1 MVCIENQLAGF
12 YKMRK
17 FLDVLSV
24 CMSYILFRQ
33 RYRSP
38 KPPFEYSPPERSPY
52 SIDIT
57 PAKVISPPRSPTDK
71 EGNRIRDL
79 GSEINF
85 KVPTNTNAE
94 QDKITDKS
102 KLRRK
107 HDKFATKLGAVTEIE
122 EPKSPTSP
130 AEVKVNGHSNFD
142 SSKLFAENKD
152 QKKKLFTVGD
162 DDNYEIADK
171 PTKRRSFLET
181 IKNAANKKMGRSSDK
196 DSKIE
201 KTVTKPE
208 KTSRRYRPLS
218 SYETKRGKS
227 EFENNNNNIFIS
239 KTAEESFIKA
249 KSSSRDFN
257 SNSKSNLY
265 ESKKDDEIKLKRG
278 GTTSSFHEYNPSN
291 RIPLKERL
299 RLKQLEQQQQQQQT
313 GRSNNQE
320 DKKRGSHTNYR
331 HRNTRIYDSNT
342 QINGEEKKFTRFTRF
357 SNSTDSLGT
366 ENNENISRRRR
377 TRKRSDEESLT
388 ENVITLTEEDVAS
401 IIRQRRQS
409 EREEMEE
416 QCRISKKEKENQQE
430 NTDNENI
437 KTVESNL
444 TIPYRRRKSRPW
456 SDEIDG
462 KDVGDKSNGDA
473 SSTAGILETVRK
485 IKNEV
490 IENAISSKIKEAKSK
505 ISKTNEILSEVED
518 DIDLIKQDSFEKNEK
533 ACETDDQSSY
543 LFTKELPLS
552 EVKKETVLDE
562 ASILKAFNNMFVV
575 VDEDTISP
583 KLHPTRKHLS
593 FDFRTPQRSIDEVED
608 IISSPHSFSD
618 RSLPDL
624 YDRLSEL
631 NPRKCSEEEVAS
643 LIIQSNYTI
652 NEEDLERVYR
662 LTPPRLPSFEIED
675 DIFILEYKEE
685 DKLDHIFKLLDTS
698 TFIDPRKHSKN
709 ADIDKENLE
718 DQNDI
723 ENQDP
728 QIQPEITNES
738 SKEDTID
745 MSVEENSNH
754 KENSEHN
761 IVGSDA
767 PTESNVIINESKDS
781 PVSYGV
787 RDIIFESCEND
798 LLENGNEE
806 ITKTIESALSKQ
818 RPPLLSTS
826 LENIVSPEGS
836 NLSFERIIQIPSPTE
851 NAIAKESRNILE
863 CEPLNQNA
871 NKDSE
876 VVSLTEVPVTEMYL
890 KSTTDSENDECVE
903 VSISESLLTNDFDIF
918 SKLAL
923 LDSPTVEESAT
934 FDLMLEELSDPNVQ
948 NGNCTNEPA
957 PDADAATA
965 RSLISQ
971 EFRVH
976 RVEVSRGNSLES
988 RDEQDE
994 DIPTGTVS
1002 ENNQSIEAS
1011 PNTTAKSKEEI
1022 NEDNEVSTSSN
1033 FEADKTQ
1040 SIDVTAKKIVEN
1052 RGNSEIDDVNEMI
1065 NKFAIQPFQ
1074 LSLKKKMPLNNESE
1088 NKDNKTK
1095 FASSNSFD
1103 SLDLANNNSPNSP
1116 KVVSMTKPLMTSS
1129 MTSLNTIPKQQLQA
1143 LGSMS
1148 SSNIPLSLSF
1158 PRIKLNYKEKRD
1170 SHLKLLTSN
1179 NESETTG
1186 NTLETNN
1193 ETSIAEREMK
1203 ESVTNIS
1210 KSAVNENQNVEKRVS
1225 SSNKI
1230 LKNTALEGITNQNK
1244 NSNAISI
1251 NTADNSF
1258 EHEKEKFDLSEQKVH
1273 TVQSNDMSV
1282 NYKNIKETLT
1292 TEKPDKLTTEFFHA
1306 SQETQLKTQFDIDDN
1321 GKSVV
1326 LDSTNPSSKNR
1337 DINNVEEDTIK
1348 ETLRKQSSESE
1359 DAFSSNQKPLLI
1371 SQMSIKDY
1379 RRRKLERQRTS
1390 ETSESNLSDDE
1401 QTTKQQSSYGDVSD
1415 VSIEEENRQK
1425 RYSRNKKDLC
1435 QLTNEWSSTESDITD
1450 EVSSKARKYEGC
1462 LQKAK
1467 SLDAGKKVNESL
1479 SDPIEKYKLASY
1491 DSAKRSYIDSEKYI
1505 GKKMNGKLNQTLFRS
1520 QDF

>member
-1 MVCIENQLAGF
+1 
-12 YKMRK
+12 
-17 FLDVLSV
+17 
-24 CMSYILFRQ
+24 MSHILFRQ
-33 RYRSP
+33 RFRSP

-52 SIDIT
+52 SIDLT

-79 GSEINF
+79 GSKINF
-85 KVPTNTNAE
+85 KFPTNTNAE

-107 HDKFATKLGAVTEIE
+107 HDKFATKLGAVTETE
-122 EPKSPTSP
+122 EPKSLASP

-162 DDNYEIADK
+162 DDNCETADK
-171 PTKRRSFLET
+171 PAKRRSFLET

-227 EFENNNNNIFIS
+227 EFENNNNIFIS
-239 KTAEESFIKA
+239 KNAEESFIKA

-278 GTTSSFHEYNPSN
+278 GSTSSFHEYNPSN

-299 RLKQLEQQQQQQQT
+299 RLKQLEQQQEQQKQT

-320 DKKRGSHTNYR
+320 DRKRGSSTNYL

-377 TRKRSDEESLT
+377 TRKRSDEDSLT
-388 ENVITLTEEDVAS
+388 ENVITFTEEDVAS
-401 IIRQRRQS
+401 IIRQRRQR

-416 QCRISKKEKENQQE
+416 QCRISKKEKENQE

-456 SDEIDG
+456 SDEIDR
-462 KDVGDKSNGDA
+462 KDVGDKPNGDT
-473 SSTAGILETVRK
+473 SSTTGILETVRK
-485 IKNEV
+485 MKNEV

-505 ISKTNEILSEVED
+505 INKTNEILSAVED

-593 FDFRTPQRSIDEVED
+593 FDFRTPQQSLDEVED
-608 IISSPHSFSD
+608 IVSSPHRFSD

-624 YDRLSEL
+624 YDKLSEL

-685 DKLDHIFKLLDTS
+685 DKLENIFKLLDTS
-698 TFIDPRKHSKN
+698 TFIDPRKHGKN
-709 ADIDKENLE
+709 ADIDKVNLE
-718 DQNDI
+718 NQKEI
-723 ENQDP
+723 ENQKT
-728 QIQPEITNES
+728 QIQPEFTNVS
-738 SKEDTID
+738 SKENIID
-745 MSVEENSNH
+745 MSVEENSNP

-761 IVGSDA
+761 IVVTEVL
-767 PTESNVIINESKDS
+767 TESNVIINESKDY

-787 RDIIFESCEND
+787 RDDILESCEND
-798 LLENGNEE
+798 SLENGNEE
-806 ITKTIESALSKQ
+806 ITKAIESAFSKQ
-818 RPPLLSTS
+818 RPNLLTTS
-826 LENIVSPEGS
+826 LENILSPEGT
-836 NLSFERIIQIPSPTE
+836 NLSFERIIQMPSPTE
-851 NAIAKESRNILE
+851 NTLAKESRNIHE
-863 CEPLNQNA
+863 YEPFNQNA

-890 KSTTDSENDECVE
+890 KSTTNSENDECVE
-903 VSISESLLTNDFDIF
+903 VSFSKSLLTNDIF
-918 SKLAL
+918 SKLTL
-923 LDSPTVEESAT
+923 LDSPTVEESTASN
-934 FDLMLEELSDPNVQ
+934 LMMEELNDPNVQ
-948 NGNCTNEPA
+948 RGNDTNDPT
-957 PDADAATA
+957 PDTDAATS
-965 RSLISQ
+965 RGHISQ

-976 RVEVSRGNSLES
+976 RVQVSRDNSLEL

-994 DIPTGTVS
+994 DISRGTVS
-1002 ENNQSIEAS
+1002 EKYHSIEAR
-1011 PNTTAKSKEEI
+1011 PNITEKSEEEI
-1022 NEDNEVSTSSN
+1022 NEDNEVITSSN
-1033 FEADKTQ
+1033 IEVDKTQ
-1040 SIDVTAKKIVEN
+1040 SIDVTAKKIEEN
-1052 RGNSEIDDVNEMI
+1052 GRNSEIDDVNEMI
-1065 NKFAIQPFQ
+1065 CKFALQPFQ
-1074 LSLKKKMPLNNESE
+1074 LSLKKKMPSHNESD

-1103 SLDLANNNSPNSP
+1103 SLDLAKSNSLNSP
-1116 KVVSMTKPLMTSS
+1116 KLFSMTKPLMTSS
-1129 MTSLNTIPKQQLQA
+1129 MTSLNTTPKQQLQL

-1148 SSNIPLSLSF
+1148 SSSIPLSLSF
-1158 PRIKLNYKEKRD
+1158 PRIKLNCKEKRD

-1179 NESETTG
+1179 TESETTG
-1186 NTLETNN
+1186 ITLETNN
-1193 ETSIAEREMK
+1193 EKSIADREVK

-1210 KSAVNENQNVEKRVS
+1210 KPAVNENQNVEQRVS
-1225 SSNKI
+1225 SSKQV
-1230 LKNTALEGITNQNK
+1230 LKNTALEDITNENE
-1244 NSNAISI
+1244 NSDLISI
-1251 NTADNSF
+1251 NTEENSF
-1258 EHEKEKFDLSEQKVH
+1258 EHEKENFDLAEQKVL
-1273 TVQSNDMSV
+1273 TVQSNDVAV
-1282 NYKNIKETLT
+1282 NHKNTIVTLT
-1292 TEKPDKLTTEFFHA
+1292 TEKPDKLITELFHPC
-1306 SQETQLKTQFDIDDN
+1306 QETQPEIQVDIDTS

-1326 LDSTNPSSKNR
+1326 RDSTRPTSQKR
-1337 DINNVEEDTIK
+1337 DINNVAEDTNK
-1348 ETLRKQSSESE
+1348 GTLRIQSSESE
-1359 DAFSSNQKPLLI
+1359 DAFSSNQRPLLV

-1390 ETSESNLSDDE
+1390 ETSESNLSDDDP
-1401 QTTKQQSSYGDVSD
+1401 TAKQQSSYGDVSD
-1415 VSIEEENRQK
+1415 VSIEEGNRQK
-1425 RYSRNKKDLC
+1425 RYSRSKKDLR
-1435 QLTNEWSSTESDITD
+1435 QLTNEWSSAESDITE
-1450 EVSSKARKYEGC
+1450 EVSSKARKYDGC

-1467 SLDAGKKVNESL
+1467 SFDAGKMVNDSL

-1505 GKKMNGKLNQTLFRS
+1505 GKRINGHLNQTLFRS

>member
-1 MVCIENQLAGF
+1 
-12 YKMRK
+12 
-17 FLDVLSV
+17 
-24 CMSYILFRQ
+24 MSHILFRQ

-52 SIDIT
+52 SIDLT

-79 GSEINF
+79 GSKINF
-85 KVPTNTNAE
+85 KFPTNTNAE

-122 EPKSPTSP
+122 EPKSLASP
-130 AEVKVNGHSNFD
+130 AEVKVNGRSNFD

-162 DDNYEIADK
+162 DDNCETADK
-171 PTKRRSFLET
+171 PAKRRSFLET

-239 KTAEESFIKA
+239 KNAEESFIKA

-278 GTTSSFHEYNPSN
+278 GSTSSFHEYNPSN

-299 RLKQLEQQQQQQQT
+299 RLKQLEQQQQQQKQT
-313 GRSNNQE
+313 GRSNNQK
-320 DKKRGSHTNYR
+320 DRKRGSNTNYL

-377 TRKRSDEESLT
+377 TRKRSDEDSLT

-401 IIRQRRQS
+401 IIQQRRQS
-409 EREEMEE
+409 EGEEMEE
-416 QCRISKKEKENQQE
+416 QCRISKKEKENQE

-456 SDEIDG
+456 SDEIDR
-462 KDVGDKSNGDA
+462 KDVGDKPNGDT
-473 SSTAGILETVRK
+473 SSTTGILETVRK

-505 ISKTNEILSEVED
+505 INKTNEILSAVED
-518 DIDLIKQDSFEKNEK
+518 DIDLVKQDSFEKNEK

-593 FDFRTPQRSIDEVED
+593 FDFRTPQQSLDEVED
-608 IISSPHSFSD
+608 IVSSPHRFSD

-624 YDRLSEL
+624 YDKLSEL

-652 NEEDLERVYR
+652 NEEDLQRVYR

-685 DKLDHIFKLLDTS
+685 DKLENIFKLLDTS
-698 TFIDPRKHSKN
+698 TFIDPRKHGKN
-709 ADIDKENLE
+709 ADIDKVNLE
-718 DQNDI
+718 NQKEI
-723 ENQDP
+723 ENQNT
-728 QIQPEITNES
+728 QIQPEITNVS
-738 SKEDTID
+738 SKENIID
-745 MSVEENSNH
+745 MNVEENSNP

-761 IVGSDA
+761 IVVTEVL
-767 PTESNVIINESKDS
+767 TESNVIINESKDY

-787 RDIIFESCEND
+787 RDDILESCEND
-798 LLENGNEE
+798 SLENGNEE
-806 ITKTIESALSKQ
+806 ITKAIESAFSKQ
-818 RPPLLSTS
+818 RPNLLTTS
-826 LENIVSPEGS
+826 LENIVSPEGT
-836 NLSFERIIQIPSPTE
+836 NFSFERIIQIPSPTE
-851 NAIAKESRNILE
+851 NTLAKESRNILE
-863 CEPLNQNA
+863 HEPFNQNA

-890 KSTTDSENDECVE
+890 KSTTNSENDECVE
-903 VSISESLLTNDFDIF
+903 VSFSKSLLTNDIF
-918 SKLAL
+918 SKLTL
-923 LDSPTVEESAT
+923 LDSPTVEESTASN
-934 FDLMLEELSDPNVQ
+934 LMMEELNDPNVQ
-948 NGNCTNEPA
+948 RGNDTNDPT
-957 PDADAATA
+957 PDTDTATS
-965 RSLISQ
+965 RDHISQ

-976 RVEVSRGNSLES
+976 RVQVSRDNSLEL

-994 DIPTGTVS
+994 DISRGTVS
-1002 ENNQSIEAS
+1002 EKYQSIEAR
-1011 PNTTAKSKEEI
+1011 PNITEKSEEEI
-1022 NEDNEVSTSSN
+1022 NEDNEVITSSN
-1033 FEADKTQ
+1033 IEVDKTQ
-1040 SIDVTAKKIVEN
+1040 SIDVTAKKIEEN
-1052 RGNSEIDDVNEMI
+1052 GRNSEIDDVNEI
-1065 NKFAIQPFQ
+1065 ICKFAIQPFQ
-1074 LSLKKKMPLNNESE
+1074 LSLKKKMPSHNESD

-1103 SLDLANNNSPNSP
+1103 SLDLAKSNSLNSP
-1116 KVVSMTKPLMTSS
+1116 KLFSMTKPLMTSS
-1129 MTSLNTIPKQQLQA
+1129 MTSLNTTPKQQLQL

-1148 SSNIPLSLSF
+1148 SSSIPLSLSF
-1158 PRIKLNYKEKRD
+1158 PRIKLNCKEKRD

-1179 NESETTG
+1179 TESETTG
-1186 NTLETNN
+1186 ITLETNN
-1193 ETSIAEREMK
+1193 EKSITDREMK

-1210 KSAVNENQNVEKRVS
+1210 KPAVNENQNVEQRVS
-1225 SSNKI
+1225 SSKQV
-1230 LKNTALEGITNQNK
+1230 LKNTALEDITNENE
-1244 NSNAISI
+1244 NSDLISI
-1251 NTADNSF
+1251 NTAENSF
-1258 EHEKEKFDLSEQKVH
+1258 EHEKENFDLAEQKVL
-1273 TVQSNDMSV
+1273 TVQSNDVAV
-1282 NYKNIKETLT
+1282 NHKNTIVTLT
-1292 TEKPDKLTTEFFHA
+1292 TEKPDKLITELFHPC
-1306 SQETQLKTQFDIDDN
+1306 QETQPEIQVDIDTS

-1326 LDSTNPSSKNR
+1326 RDSTRPTSQKR
-1337 DINNVEEDTIK
+1337 DINNVEEDTNK
-1348 ETLRKQSSESE
+1348 GTLRIQSSESE
-1359 DAFSSNQKPLLI
+1359 DAFSSNQRPLLV

-1390 ETSESNLSDDE
+1390 ETSESNLSDDDP
-1401 QTTKQQSSYGDVSD
+1401 TAKQQSSYGDVSD
-1415 VSIEEENRQK
+1415 VSIEEGNRQK
-1425 RYSRNKKDLC
+1425 RYSRSKKDLR
-1435 QLTNEWSSTESDITD
+1435 QLTNEWSSAESDIT
-1450 EVSSKARKYEGC
+1450 EEASSKARKYDGC

-1467 SLDAGKKVNESL
+1467 SFDAGEMVNDSL

-1505 GKKMNGKLNQTLFRS
+1505 GKRINGNLNQTLFRS

>member
-1 MVCIENQLAGF
+1 
-12 YKMRK
+12 
-17 FLDVLSV
+17 
-24 CMSYILFRQ
+24 
-33 RYRSP
+33 
-38 KPPFEYSPPERSPY
+38 
-52 SIDIT
+52 
-57 PAKVISPPRSPTDK
+57 
-71 EGNRIRDL
+71 
-79 GSEINF
+79 
-85 KVPTNTNAE
+85 
-94 QDKITDKS
+94 
-102 KLRRK
+102 
-107 HDKFATKLGAVTEIE
+107 
-122 EPKSPTSP
+122 
-130 AEVKVNGHSNFD
+130 
-142 SSKLFAENKD
+142 
-152 QKKKLFTVGD
+152 
-162 DDNYEIADK
+162 
-171 PTKRRSFLET
+171 
-181 IKNAANKKMGRSSDK
+181 MGRSSDK

-239 KTAEESFIKA
+239 KNAEESFIKA

-278 GTTSSFHEYNPSN
+278 GSTSSFHEYNPSN

-299 RLKQLEQQQQQQQT
+299 RLKQLEQQQEQQKQT

-320 DKKRGSHTNYR
+320 DRKRGSSTNYL

-377 TRKRSDEESLT
+377 TRKRSDEDSLT
-388 ENVITLTEEDVAS
+388 ENVITFTEEDVAS
-401 IIRQRRQS
+401 IIRQRRQR

-416 QCRISKKEKENQQE
+416 QCRISKKEKENQE

-456 SDEIDG
+456 SDEIDR
-462 KDVGDKSNGDA
+462 KDVGDKPNGDT
-473 SSTAGILETVRK
+473 SSTTGILETVRK
-485 IKNEV
+485 MKNEV
-490 IENAISSKIKEAKSK
+490 IENGISSKIKEAKSK
-505 ISKTNEILSEVED
+505 INKTNEILSAVED

-593 FDFRTPQRSIDEVED
+593 FDFRTPQQSLDEVED
-608 IISSPHSFSD
+608 IVSSPHRFSD

-624 YDRLSEL
+624 YDKLSEL

-685 DKLDHIFKLLDTS
+685 DKLENIFKLLDTS
-698 TFIDPRKHSKN
+698 TFIDPRKHGKN
-709 ADIDKENLE
+709 ADIDKVNLE
-718 DQNDI
+718 NQKEI
-723 ENQDP
+723 ENQKT
-728 QIQPEITNES
+728 QIQPEFTNVS
-738 SKEDTID
+738 SKENIID
-745 MSVEENSNH
+745 MSVEENSNP

-761 IVGSDA
+761 IVVTEVL
-767 PTESNVIINESKDS
+767 TESNVIINESKDY

-787 RDIIFESCEND
+787 RDDILKSCEND
-798 LLENGNEE
+798 SLENGNEE
-806 ITKTIESALSKQ
+806 ITKAIESAFSKQ
-818 RPPLLSTS
+818 RPNLLTTS
-826 LENIVSPEGS
+826 LENILSPEGT
-836 NLSFERIIQIPSPTE
+836 NLSFERIIQMPSPTE
-851 NAIAKESRNILE
+851 NTLAKESRNIHE
-863 CEPLNQNA
+863 YEPFNQNA

-890 KSTTDSENDECVE
+890 KSTTNSENDECVE
-903 VSISESLLTNDFDIF
+903 VSFSKSLLTNDIF
-918 SKLAL
+918 SKLTL
-923 LDSPTVEESAT
+923 LDSPTVEESTASN
-934 FDLMLEELSDPNVQ
+934 LMMEELNDPNVQ
-948 NGNCTNEPA
+948 RGNDTNDPT
-957 PDADAATA
+957 PDTDAATS
-965 RSLISQ
+965 RGHISQ

-976 RVEVSRGNSLES
+976 RVQVSRDNSLEL

-994 DIPTGTVS
+994 DISRGAVS
-1002 ENNQSIEAS
+1002 EKYQSIEAR
-1011 PNTTAKSKEEI
+1011 PNITEKSEEEI
-1022 NEDNEVSTSSN
+1022 NEDNEVITSSN
-1033 FEADKTQ
+1033 IEVDKTQ
-1040 SIDVTAKKIVEN
+1040 SIDVTAKKIEEN
-1052 RGNSEIDDVNEMI
+1052 GRNSEIDDVNEMI
-1065 NKFAIQPFQ
+1065 CKFAIQPFQ
-1074 LSLKKKMPLNNESE
+1074 LSLKKKMPSHNESD

-1103 SLDLANNNSPNSP
+1103 SLDLAKSNSLNSP
-1116 KVVSMTKPLMTSS
+1116 KLFSMTKPLMTSS
-1129 MTSLNTIPKQQLQA
+1129 MTSLNTTPKQQLQL

-1148 SSNIPLSLSF
+1148 SSSIPLSLSF
-1158 PRIKLNYKEKRD
+1158 PRIKLNCKEKRD

-1179 NESETTG
+1179 TESETTG
-1186 NTLETNN
+1186 ITLETNN
-1193 ETSIAEREMK
+1193 EKSIADREVK

-1210 KSAVNENQNVEKRVS
+1210 KPAVNENQNVEQRVS
-1225 SSNKI
+1225 SSKQV
-1230 LKNTALEGITNQNK
+1230 LKNTALEDITNENE
-1244 NSNAISI
+1244 NSDLISI
-1251 NTADNSF
+1251 NTEENSF
-1258 EHEKEKFDLSEQKVH
+1258 EHEKENFDLAEQKVL
-1273 TVQSNDMSV
+1273 TVQSNDVAV
-1282 NYKNIKETLT
+1282 NHKNTIVTLT
-1292 TEKPDKLTTEFFHA
+1292 TEKPDKLITELFHPC
-1306 SQETQLKTQFDIDDN
+1306 QETQPEIQVDIDTS

-1326 LDSTNPSSKNR
+1326 RDSTRPTSQKR
-1337 DINNVEEDTIK
+1337 DINNVEEDTNK
-1348 ETLRKQSSESE
+1348 GTLRIQSSESE
-1359 DAFSSNQKPLLI
+1359 DAFSSNQRPLLV

-1390 ETSESNLSDDE
+1390 ETSESNLSDDDP
-1401 QTTKQQSSYGDVSD
+1401 TAKQQSSYGDVSD
-1415 VSIEEENRQK
+1415 VSIEEGNRQK
-1425 RYSRNKKDLC
+1425 RYSRSKKDLR
-1435 QLTNEWSSTESDITD
+1435 QLTNEWSSAESDITE
-1450 EVSSKARKYEGC
+1450 EVSSKARKYDGC

-1467 SLDAGKKVNESL
+1467 SFDAGKMVNDSL

-1505 GKKMNGKLNQTLFRS
+1505 GKRINGHLNQTLFRS

>member
-1 MVCIENQLAGF
+1 
-12 YKMRK
+12 
-17 FLDVLSV
+17 
-24 CMSYILFRQ
+24 MSHILFRQ

-52 SIDIT
+52 SIDLT

-79 GSEINF
+79 GSKINF
-85 KVPTNTNAE
+85 KFPTNTNAE

-122 EPKSPTSP
+122 EPKSLASP

-162 DDNYEIADK
+162 DDNCETADK
-171 PTKRRSFLET
+171 PAKRRSFLET

-239 KTAEESFIKA
+239 KNAEESFIKA

-278 GTTSSFHEYNPSN
+278 GSTSSFHEYNPSN

-299 RLKQLEQQQQQQQT
+299 RLKQLEQQQEQQKQT
-313 GRSNNQE
+313 GRPNNQE
-320 DKKRGSHTNYR
+320 DRKRGSSTNYL

-377 TRKRSDEESLT
+377 TRKRSDEDSLT
-388 ENVITLTEEDVAS
+388 ENVITFTEEDVAS
-401 IIRQRRQS
+401 IIRQRRQR

-416 QCRISKKEKENQQE
+416 QCRISKKEKENQE

-456 SDEIDG
+456 SDEIDR
-462 KDVGDKSNGDA
+462 KDVGDKPNGDT
-473 SSTAGILETVRK
+473 SSTTGILETVRK
-485 IKNEV
+485 MKNEV

-505 ISKTNEILSEVED
+505 INKTNEILSAVED

-593 FDFRTPQRSIDEVED
+593 FDFRTPQQSLDEVED
-608 IISSPHSFSD
+608 IVSSPHRFSD

-624 YDRLSEL
+624 YDKLSEL

-652 NEEDLERVYR
+652 NEEDLQRVYR

-685 DKLDHIFKLLDTS
+685 DKLENIFKLLDTS
-698 TFIDPRKHSKN
+698 TFIDPRKHGKN
-709 ADIDKENLE
+709 ADIDKVNLE
-718 DQNDI
+718 NQKEI
-723 ENQDP
+723 ENQKT
-728 QIQPEITNES
+728 QIQPEITNVS
-738 SKEDTID
+738 SKENIID
-745 MSVEENSNH
+745 MNVEENSNP

-761 IVGSDA
+761 IVVTEVL
-767 PTESNVIINESKDS
+767 TESNVIINESKDY

-787 RDIIFESCEND
+787 RDDILESCEND
-798 LLENGNEE
+798 SLENGNEE
-806 ITKTIESALSKQ
+806 ITKAIESAFSKQ
-818 RPPLLSTS
+818 RPNLLTTS
-826 LENIVSPEGS
+826 LENIVSPEGT
-836 NLSFERIIQIPSPTE
+836 NFSFERIIQIPSPTE
-851 NAIAKESRNILE
+851 NTLAKESRNILE
-863 CEPLNQNA
+863 HEPFNQNA

-890 KSTTDSENDECVE
+890 KSTTNSENDECVE
-903 VSISESLLTNDFDIF
+903 VSFSKSLLTNDIF
-918 SKLAL
+918 SKLTL
-923 LDSPTVEESAT
+923 LDSPTVEESTASN
-934 FDLMLEELSDPNVQ
+934 LMMEELNDPNVQ
-948 NGNCTNEPA
+948 RGNDTNDPT
-957 PDADAATA
+957 PDTDAATS
-965 RSLISQ
+965 RGHISQ

-976 RVEVSRGNSLES
+976 RVQVSRDNSLEL

-994 DIPTGTVS
+994 DISRGTVS
-1002 ENNQSIEAS
+1002 EKYQSIEAR
-1011 PNTTAKSKEEI
+1011 PNITEKSEEEI
-1022 NEDNEVSTSSN
+1022 NEDNEVITSSN
-1033 FEADKTQ
+1033 IEVDKTQ
-1040 SIDVTAKKIVEN
+1040 SIDVTAKKIEEN
-1052 RGNSEIDDVNEMI
+1052 GRNSEIDDVNEMI
-1065 NKFAIQPFQ
+1065 CKFAIQPFQ
-1074 LSLKKKMPLNNESE
+1074 LSLKKKMPSHNESD

-1103 SLDLANNNSPNSP
+1103 SLDLAKSNSLNSP
-1116 KVVSMTKPLMTSS
+1116 KLFSMTKPLMTSS
-1129 MTSLNTIPKQQLQA
+1129 MTSLNTTPKQQLQL

-1148 SSNIPLSLSF
+1148 SSSIPLSLSF
-1158 PRIKLNYKEKRD
+1158 PRIKLNCKEKRD

-1179 NESETTG
+1179 TESETTG
-1186 NTLETNN
+1186 ITLETNN
-1193 ETSIAEREMK
+1193 EKSITDREMK

-1210 KSAVNENQNVEKRVS
+1210 KPAVNENQNVEQRVS
-1225 SSNKI
+1225 SSKQV
-1230 LKNTALEGITNQNK
+1230 LKNTALEDITNENE
-1244 NSNAISI
+1244 NSDLISI
-1251 NTADNSF
+1251 NTEENSF
-1258 EHEKEKFDLSEQKVH
+1258 EHEKENFDLAEQKVL
-1273 TVQSNDMSV
+1273 TVQSNDVAV
-1282 NYKNIKETLT
+1282 NHKNTIVTLT
-1292 TEKPDKLTTEFFHA
+1292 TEKPDKLITELFHPC
-1306 SQETQLKTQFDIDDN
+1306 QETQPEIQVDIDTS

-1326 LDSTNPSSKNR
+1326 RDSTRPTSQKR
-1337 DINNVEEDTIK
+1337 DINNVEEDTNK
-1348 ETLRKQSSESE
+1348 GTLRIQSSESE
-1359 DAFSSNQKPLLI
+1359 DAFSSNQRPLLV

-1390 ETSESNLSDDE
+1390 ETSESNLSDDDP
-1401 QTTKQQSSYGDVSD
+1401 TAKQQSSYGDVSD
-1415 VSIEEENRQK
+1415 VSIEEGNRQK
-1425 RYSRNKKDLC
+1425 RYSRSKKDLR
-1435 QLTNEWSSTESDITD
+1435 QLTNEWSSAESDIT
-1450 EVSSKARKYEGC
+1450 EEASSKARKYDGC

-1467 SLDAGKKVNESL
+1467 SFDAGEMVNDSL

-1505 GKKMNGKLNQTLFRS
+1505 GKRINGHLNQTLFRS

>member
-1 MVCIENQLAGF
+1 
-12 YKMRK
+12 
-17 FLDVLSV
+17 
-24 CMSYILFRQ
+24 
-33 RYRSP
+33 
-38 KPPFEYSPPERSPY
+38 
-52 SIDIT
+52 
-57 PAKVISPPRSPTDK
+57 
-71 EGNRIRDL
+71 
-79 GSEINF
+79 
-85 KVPTNTNAE
+85 
-94 QDKITDKS
+94 
-102 KLRRK
+102 
-107 HDKFATKLGAVTEIE
+107 
-122 EPKSPTSP
+122 
-130 AEVKVNGHSNFD
+130 
-142 SSKLFAENKD
+142 
-152 QKKKLFTVGD
+152 
-162 DDNYEIADK
+162 
-171 PTKRRSFLET
+171 
-181 IKNAANKKMGRSSDK
+181 MGRSSDK

-227 EFENNNNNIFIS
+227 EFENDNNNIFIS
-239 KTAEESFIKA
+239 KNAEESFIKA

-278 GTTSSFHEYNPSN
+278 GSTSSFHEYNPSN

-299 RLKQLEQQQQQQQT
+299 RLKQLEQQQEQQKQT

-320 DKKRGSHTNYR
+320 DRKRGSSTNYL

-377 TRKRSDEESLT
+377 TRKRSDEDSLT
-388 ENVITLTEEDVAS
+388 ENAITFTEEDVAS
-401 IIRQRRQS
+401 IIRQRRQR

-416 QCRISKKEKENQQE
+416 QCRISKKEKKNQE

-456 SDEIDG
+456 SDEIDR
-462 KDVGDKSNGDA
+462 KDVGDKPNGDT
-473 SSTAGILETVRK
+473 SSTTGILETVRK

-505 ISKTNEILSEVED
+505 INKTNEILSAVED
-518 DIDLIKQDSFEKNEK
+518 DIDLVKQDSFEKNEK

-593 FDFRTPQRSIDEVED
+593 FDFRTPQQSLDEVED
-608 IISSPHSFSD
+608 IVSSPHRFSD
-618 RSLPDL
+618 RGLPDL
-624 YDRLSEL
+624 YDKLSEL

-652 NEEDLERVYR
+652 NEDLERVYR

-685 DKLDHIFKLLDTS
+685 DKLENIFKLLDTS
-698 TFIDPRKHSKN
+698 TFIDPRKHGKN
-709 ADIDKENLE
+709 ADIDKVNLE
-718 DQNDI
+718 NQKEI
-723 ENQDP
+723 ENQKT
-728 QIQPEITNES
+728 QIQPEFTNVS
-738 SKEDTID
+738 SKENIID
-745 MSVEENSNH
+745 MSVEENSNP

-761 IVGSDA
+761 IVVTEVL
-767 PTESNVIINESKDS
+767 TESNVIINESKDY

-787 RDIIFESCEND
+787 RDDILESCEND
-798 LLENGNEE
+798 SLENGNEE
-806 ITKTIESALSKQ
+806 ITKAIESAFSKQ
-818 RPPLLSTS
+818 RPNLLTTS
-826 LENIVSPEGS
+826 LENILSPEGT
-836 NLSFERIIQIPSPTE
+836 NLSFERIIQMPSPTE
-851 NAIAKESRNILE
+851 NTLAKESRNIHE
-863 CEPLNQNA
+863 YEPFNQNA

-890 KSTTDSENDECVE
+890 KSTTNSENDECVE
-903 VSISESLLTNDFDIF
+903 VSFSKSLLTNDIF
-918 SKLAL
+918 SKLTL
-923 LDSPTVEESAT
+923 LDSPTVEESTASN
-934 FDLMLEELSDPNVQ
+934 LMMEELNDPNVQ
-948 NGNCTNEPA
+948 RGNDTNDPT
-957 PDADAATA
+957 PDTDTATS
-965 RSLISQ
+965 RDHISQ

-976 RVEVSRGNSLES
+976 RVQVSRDNSLEL

-994 DIPTGTVS
+994 DISRGTVS
-1002 ENNQSIEAS
+1002 EKYQSIEAR
-1011 PNTTAKSKEEI
+1011 PNITEKSEEEI
-1022 NEDNEVSTSSN
+1022 NEDNEVITSSN
-1033 FEADKTQ
+1033 IEVDKTQ
-1040 SIDVTAKKIVEN
+1040 SIDVTAKKIEEN
-1052 RGNSEIDDVNEMI
+1052 GRNSEIDDVNEMI
-1065 NKFAIQPFQ
+1065 CKFAIQPFQ
-1074 LSLKKKMPLNNESE
+1074 LSLKKKMPSHNESD

-1103 SLDLANNNSPNSP
+1103 SLDLAKSNSLNSP
-1116 KVVSMTKPLMTSS
+1116 KLFSMTKPLMTSS
-1129 MTSLNTIPKQQLQA
+1129 MTSLNTTPKQQLQL

-1148 SSNIPLSLSF
+1148 SSSIPLSLSF
-1158 PRIKLNYKEKRD
+1158 PRIKLNCKEKRD

-1179 NESETTG
+1179 TESETTG
-1186 NTLETNN
+1186 ITLETNN
-1193 ETSIAEREMK
+1193 EKSITDREMK

-1210 KSAVNENQNVEKRVS
+1210 KPAVNENQNVEQRVS
-1225 SSNKI
+1225 SSKQV
-1230 LKNTALEGITNQNK
+1230 LKNTALEDITNENE
-1244 NSNAISI
+1244 NSDLISI
-1251 NTADNSF
+1251 NTEENSF
-1258 EHEKEKFDLSEQKVH
+1258 EHEKENFDLAEQKVL
-1273 TVQSNDMSV
+1273 TVQSNDVAV
-1282 NYKNIKETLT
+1282 NHKNTIVTLT
-1292 TEKPDKLTTEFFHA
+1292 TEKPDKLITELFH
-1306 SQETQLKTQFDIDDN
+1306 SCQETQPEIQVDIDTS

-1326 LDSTNPSSKNR
+1326 RDSTRPTSQKR
-1337 DINNVEEDTIK
+1337 DINNVEEDTNK
-1348 ETLRKQSSESE
+1348 GTLRIQSSESE
-1359 DAFSSNQKPLLI
+1359 DAFSSNQRPLLV

-1390 ETSESNLSDDE
+1390 ETSESNLSDDDP
-1401 QTTKQQSSYGDVSD
+1401 TAKQQSSYGDVSD
-1415 VSIEEENRQK
+1415 VSIEEGNRQK
-1425 RYSRNKKDLC
+1425 RYSRSKKDLR
-1435 QLTNEWSSTESDITD
+1435 QLTNEWSSAESDITE
-1450 EVSSKARKYEGC
+1450 EVSSKARKYDGC

-1467 SLDAGKKVNESL
+1467 SFDAGKMVNDSL

-1505 GKKMNGKLNQTLFRS
+1505 GKRINGHLNQTLFRS

>member
-1 MVCIENQLAGF
+1 
-12 YKMRK
+12 
-17 FLDVLSV
+17 
-24 CMSYILFRQ
+24 MSHILFRQ
-33 RYRSP
+33 RFRSP

-52 SIDIT
+52 SIDLT

-79 GSEINF
+79 GSKINF
-85 KVPTNTNAE
+85 KFPTNTNAE

-107 HDKFATKLGAVTEIE
+107 HDKFATKLGAVTETE
-122 EPKSPTSP
+122 EPKSLASP

-162 DDNYEIADK
+162 DDNCETADK
-171 PTKRRSFLET
+171 PAKRRSFLET

-239 KTAEESFIKA
+239 KNAEESFIKA

-278 GTTSSFHEYNPSN
+278 GSTSSFHEYNPSN

-299 RLKQLEQQQQQQQT
+299 RLKQLEQQQEQQKQT

-320 DKKRGSHTNYR
+320 DRKRGSSTNYL

-377 TRKRSDEESLT
+377 TRKRSDEDSLT
-388 ENVITLTEEDVAS
+388 ENVITFTEEDVAS
-401 IIRQRRQS
+401 IIRQRRQR

-416 QCRISKKEKENQQE
+416 QCRISKKEKENQE

-456 SDEIDG
+456 SDEIDR
-462 KDVGDKSNGDA
+462 KDVGDKPNGDT
-473 SSTAGILETVRK
+473 SSTTGILETVRK
-485 IKNEV
+485 MKNEV

-505 ISKTNEILSEVED
+505 INKTNEILSAVED

-593 FDFRTPQRSIDEVED
+593 FDFRTPQQSLDEVED
-608 IISSPHSFSD
+608 IVSSPHRFSD

-624 YDRLSEL
+624 YDKLSEL

-685 DKLDHIFKLLDTS
+685 DKLENIFKLLDTS
-698 TFIDPRKHSKN
+698 TFIDPRKHGKN
-709 ADIDKENLE
+709 ADIDKVNLE
-718 DQNDI
+718 NQKEI
-723 ENQDP
+723 ENQKT
-728 QIQPEITNES
+728 QIQPEFTNVS
-738 SKEDTID
+738 SKENIID
-745 MSVEENSNH
+745 MSVEENSNP

-761 IVGSDA
+761 IVVTEVL
-767 PTESNVIINESKDS
+767 TESNVIINESKDY

-787 RDIIFESCEND
+787 RDDILESCEND
-798 LLENGNEE
+798 SLENGNEE
-806 ITKTIESALSKQ
+806 ITKAIESAFSKQ
-818 RPPLLSTS
+818 RPNLLTTS
-826 LENIVSPEGS
+826 LENILSPEGT
-836 NLSFERIIQIPSPTE
+836 NLSFERIIQMPSPTE
-851 NAIAKESRNILE
+851 NTLAKESRNIHE
-863 CEPLNQNA
+863 YEPFNQNA

-890 KSTTDSENDECVE
+890 KSTTNSENDECVE
-903 VSISESLLTNDFDIF
+903 VSFSKSLLTNDIF
-918 SKLAL
+918 SKLTL
-923 LDSPTVEESAT
+923 LDSPTVEESTASN
-934 FDLMLEELSDPNVQ
+934 LMMEELNDPNVQ
-948 NGNCTNEPA
+948 RGNDTNDPT
-957 PDADAATA
+957 PDTDAATS
-965 RSLISQ
+965 RGHISQ

-976 RVEVSRGNSLES
+976 RVQVSRDNSLEL

-994 DIPTGTVS
+994 DISRGTVS
-1002 ENNQSIEAS
+1002 EKYQSIEAR
-1011 PNTTAKSKEEI
+1011 PNITEKSEEEI
-1022 NEDNEVSTSSN
+1022 NEDNEVITSSN
-1033 FEADKTQ
+1033 IEVDKTQ
-1040 SIDVTAKKIVEN
+1040 SIDVTAKKIEEN
-1052 RGNSEIDDVNEMI
+1052 GRNSEIDDVNEMI
-1065 NKFAIQPFQ
+1065 CKFAIQPFQ
-1074 LSLKKKMPLNNESE
+1074 LSLKKKMPSHNESD

-1103 SLDLANNNSPNSP
+1103 SLDLAKSNSLNSP
-1116 KVVSMTKPLMTSS
+1116 KLFSMTKPLMTSS
-1129 MTSLNTIPKQQLQA
+1129 MTSLNTTPKQQLQL

-1148 SSNIPLSLSF
+1148 SSSIPLSLSF
-1158 PRIKLNYKEKRD
+1158 PRIKLNCKEKRD
-1170 SHLKLLTSN
+1170 SYLKLLTSN
-1179 NESETTG
+1179 TESETTG
-1186 NTLETNN
+1186 ITLETNN
-1193 ETSIAEREMK
+1193 EKSIADREVK

-1210 KSAVNENQNVEKRVS
+1210 KPAVNENQNVEQRVS
-1225 SSNKI
+1225 SSKQV
-1230 LKNTALEGITNQNK
+1230 LKNTALEDITNENE
-1244 NSNAISI
+1244 NSDLISI
-1251 NTADNSF
+1251 NTEENSF
-1258 EHEKEKFDLSEQKVH
+1258 EHEKENFDLAEQKVL
-1273 TVQSNDMSV
+1273 TVQSNDVAV
-1282 NYKNIKETLT
+1282 NHKNTIVTLT
-1292 TEKPDKLTTEFFHA
+1292 TEKPDKLITELFHPC
-1306 SQETQLKTQFDIDDN
+1306 QETQPEIQVDIDTS

-1326 LDSTNPSSKNR
+1326 RDSTRPTSQKR
-1337 DINNVEEDTIK
+1337 DINNVEEDTNK
-1348 ETLRKQSSESE
+1348 GTLRIQSSESE
-1359 DAFSSNQKPLLI
+1359 DAFSSNQRPLLV

-1390 ETSESNLSDDE
+1390 ETSESNLSDDDP
-1401 QTTKQQSSYGDVSD
+1401 TAKQQSSYGDVSD
-1415 VSIEEENRQK
+1415 VSIEEGNRQK
-1425 RYSRNKKDLC
+1425 RYSRSKKDLR
-1435 QLTNEWSSTESDITD
+1435 QLTNEWSSAESDITE
-1450 EVSSKARKYEGC
+1450 EVSSKARKYDGC

-1467 SLDAGKKVNESL
+1467 SFDAGKMVNDSL

-1505 GKKMNGKLNQTLFRS
+1505 GKRINGHLNQTLFRS

>member
-1 MVCIENQLAGF
+1 
-12 YKMRK
+12 
-17 FLDVLSV
+17 
-24 CMSYILFRQ
+24 MSHILFRQ
-33 RYRSP
+33 RFRSP

-52 SIDIT
+52 SIDLT

-79 GSEINF
+79 GSKINF
-85 KVPTNTNAE
+85 KFPTNTNAE

-107 HDKFATKLGAVTEIE
+107 HDKFATKLGAVTE
-122 EPKSPTSP
+122 EPKSLASP

-162 DDNYEIADK
+162 DDNCETADK
-171 PTKRRSFLET
+171 PAKRRSFLET

-239 KTAEESFIKA
+239 KNAEESFIKA

-278 GTTSSFHEYNPSN
+278 GSTSSFHEYNPSN

-299 RLKQLEQQQQQQQT
+299 RLKQLEQQQEQQKQT

-320 DKKRGSHTNYR
+320 DRKRGSSTNYL

-377 TRKRSDEESLT
+377 TRKRSDEDSLT

-409 EREEMEE
+409 EGEEMEE
-416 QCRISKKEKENQQE
+416 QCRISKKEKENQE

-456 SDEIDG
+456 SDEIDR
-462 KDVGDKSNGDA
+462 KDVGDKPNGDT
-473 SSTAGILETVRK
+473 SSTTGILETVRK

-505 ISKTNEILSEVED
+505 INKTNEILSAVED

-593 FDFRTPQRSIDEVED
+593 FDFRTPQQSLDEVED
-608 IISSPHSFSD
+608 IVSSPHRFSD

-624 YDRLSEL
+624 YDKLSEL

-652 NEEDLERVYR
+652 NEEDLQRVYR

-685 DKLDHIFKLLDTS
+685 DKLENIFKLLDTS
-698 TFIDPRKHSKN
+698 TFIDPRKHGKN
-709 ADIDKENLE
+709 ADIDKVNLE
-718 DQNDI
+718 NQKEI
-723 ENQDP
+723 ENQKT
-728 QIQPEITNES
+728 QIQPEFTNVS
-738 SKEDTID
+738 SKENIID
-745 MSVEENSNH
+745 MSVEENSNP

-761 IVGSDA
+761 IVVTEVL
-767 PTESNVIINESKDS
+767 TESNVIINESKDY

-787 RDIIFESCEND
+787 RDDILESCEND
-798 LLENGNEE
+798 SLENGNEE
-806 ITKTIESALSKQ
+806 ITKAIESAFSKQ
-818 RPPLLSTS
+818 RPNLLTTS
-826 LENIVSPEGS
+826 LENILSPEGT
-836 NLSFERIIQIPSPTE
+836 NLSFERIIQMPSPTE
-851 NAIAKESRNILE
+851 NTLAKESRNIHE
-863 CEPLNQNA
+863 YEPFNQNA

-890 KSTTDSENDECVE
+890 KSTTNSENDECVE
-903 VSISESLLTNDFDIF
+903 VSFSKSLLTNDIF
-918 SKLAL
+918 SKLTL
-923 LDSPTVEESAT
+923 LDSPTVEESTASN
-934 FDLMLEELSDPNVQ
+934 LMMEELNDPNVQ
-948 NGNCTNEPA
+948 RGNDTNDPT
-957 PDADAATA
+957 PDTDTATS
-965 RSLISQ
+965 RDHISQ

-976 RVEVSRGNSLES
+976 RVQVSRDNSLEL

-994 DIPTGTVS
+994 DISRGTVS
-1002 ENNQSIEAS
+1002 EKYQSIEAR
-1011 PNTTAKSKEEI
+1011 PNITEKSEEEI
-1022 NEDNEVSTSSN
+1022 NEDNEVITSSN
-1033 FEADKTQ
+1033 IEVDKTQ
-1040 SIDVTAKKIVEN
+1040 SIDVTAKKIEEN
-1052 RGNSEIDDVNEMI
+1052 GRNSEIDDVNEMI
-1065 NKFAIQPFQ
+1065 CKFAIQPFQ
-1074 LSLKKKMPLNNESE
+1074 LSLKKKMPSHNESD

-1103 SLDLANNNSPNSP
+1103 SLDLAKSNSLNSP
-1116 KVVSMTKPLMTSS
+1116 KLFSMTKPLMTSS
-1129 MTSLNTIPKQQLQA
+1129 MTSLNTTPKQQLQL

-1148 SSNIPLSLSF
+1148 SSSIPLSLSF
-1158 PRIKLNYKEKRD
+1158 PRIKLNCKEKRD

-1179 NESETTG
+1179 TESETTG
-1186 NTLETNN
+1186 ITLETNN
-1193 ETSIAEREMK
+1193 EKSIADREVK

-1210 KSAVNENQNVEKRVS
+1210 KPAVNENQNVEQRVS
-1225 SSNKI
+1225 SSKQV
-1230 LKNTALEGITNQNK
+1230 LKNTALEDITNENE
-1244 NSNAISI
+1244 NSDLISI
-1251 NTADNSF
+1251 NTAENSF
-1258 EHEKEKFDLSEQKVH
+1258 EHEKENFDLAEQKVL
-1273 TVQSNDMSV
+1273 TVQSNDVAV
-1282 NYKNIKETLT
+1282 NHKNTIVTLT
-1292 TEKPDKLTTEFFHA
+1292 TEKPDKLITELFHPC
-1306 SQETQLKTQFDIDDN
+1306 QETQPEIQVDIDTS

-1326 LDSTNPSSKNR
+1326 RDSTRPTSQKR
-1337 DINNVEEDTIK
+1337 DINNVEEDTNK
-1348 ETLRKQSSESE
+1348 GTLRIQSSESE
-1359 DAFSSNQKPLLI
+1359 DAFSSNQRPLLV

-1390 ETSESNLSDDE
+1390 ETSESNLSDDDP
-1401 QTTKQQSSYGDVSD
+1401 TAKQQSSYGDVSD
-1415 VSIEEENRQK
+1415 VSIEEGNRQK
-1425 RYSRNKKDLC
+1425 RYSRSKKDLR
-1435 QLTNEWSSTESDITD
+1435 QLTNEWSSAESDTTE
-1450 EVSSKARKYEGC
+1450 EVSSKARKYDGC

-1467 SLDAGKKVNESL
+1467 SFDAGKMVNDSL

-1505 GKKMNGKLNQTLFRS
+1505 GKRINGNLNQTLFRS

>member
-1 MVCIENQLAGF
+1 
-12 YKMRK
+12 
-17 FLDVLSV
+17 
-24 CMSYILFRQ
+24 MSHILFRQ
-33 RYRSP
+33 RFRSP

-52 SIDIT
+52 SIDLT

-79 GSEINF
+79 GSKINF
-85 KVPTNTNAE
+85 KFPTNTNAE

-107 HDKFATKLGAVTEIE
+107 HDKFATKLGAVTETE
-122 EPKSPTSP
+122 EPKSLASP

-152 QKKKLFTVGD
+152 QKRKLFTVGD
-162 DDNYEIADK
+162 DDNCETADK
-171 PTKRRSFLET
+171 PAKRRSFLET

-239 KTAEESFIKA
+239 KNAEESFIKA

-278 GTTSSFHEYNPSN
+278 GSTSSFHEYNPSN

-299 RLKQLEQQQQQQQT
+299 RLKQLEQQQEQQKQT

-320 DKKRGSHTNYR
+320 DRKLGSSTNYL

-377 TRKRSDEESLT
+377 TRKRSDEDSLT
-388 ENVITLTEEDVAS
+388 ENAITFTEEDVAS
-401 IIRQRRQS
+401 IIRQRRQR

-416 QCRISKKEKENQQE
+416 QCRISKKEKKNQE

-456 SDEIDG
+456 SDEIDR
-462 KDVGDKSNGDA
+462 KDVGDKPNGDT
-473 SSTAGILETVRK
+473 SSTLGILETVRK
-485 IKNEV
+485 MKNEV
-490 IENAISSKIKEAKSK
+490 IENGISSKIKEAKSK
-505 ISKTNEILSEVED
+505 INKTNEILSAVED

-593 FDFRTPQRSIDEVED
+593 FDFRTPQQSLDEVED
-608 IISSPHSFSD
+608 IVSSPHRFSD
-618 RSLPDL
+618 RGLPDL
-624 YDRLSEL
+624 YDKLSEL

-652 NEEDLERVYR
+652 NEDLERVYR

-685 DKLDHIFKLLDTS
+685 DKLENIFKLLDTS
-698 TFIDPRKHSKN
+698 TFIDPRKHGKN
-709 ADIDKENLE
+709 ADIDKVNLE
-718 DQNDI
+718 NQKEI
-723 ENQDP
+723 ENQKT
-728 QIQPEITNES
+728 QIQPEFTNVS
-738 SKEDTID
+738 SKENIID
-745 MSVEENSNH
+745 MSVEENSNP

-761 IVGSDA
+761 IVVTEVL
-767 PTESNVIINESKDS
+767 TESNVIINESKDY

-787 RDIIFESCEND
+787 RDDILESCEND
-798 LLENGNEE
+798 SLENGNEE
-806 ITKTIESALSKQ
+806 ITKAIESAFSKQ
-818 RPPLLSTS
+818 RPNLLTTS
-826 LENIVSPEGS
+826 LENILSPEGT
-836 NLSFERIIQIPSPTE
+836 NLSFERIIQMPSPTE
-851 NAIAKESRNILE
+851 NTLAKESRNIHE
-863 CEPLNQNA
+863 YEPFNQNA

-890 KSTTDSENDECVE
+890 KSTTNSENDECVE
-903 VSISESLLTNDFDIF
+903 VSFSKSLLTNDIF
-918 SKLAL
+918 SKLTL
-923 LDSPTVEESAT
+923 LDSPTVEESTASN
-934 FDLMLEELSDPNVQ
+934 LMMEELNDPNVQ
-948 NGNCTNEPA
+948 RGNDTNDPT
-957 PDADAATA
+957 PDTDAATS
-965 RSLISQ
+965 RGHISQ

-976 RVEVSRGNSLES
+976 RVQVSRDNSLEL

-994 DIPTGTVS
+994 DISRGAVS
-1002 ENNQSIEAS
+1002 EKYQSIEAR
-1011 PNTTAKSKEEI
+1011 PNITEKSEEEI
-1022 NEDNEVSTSSN
+1022 NEDNEVITSSN
-1033 FEADKTQ
+1033 IEVDKTQ
-1040 SIDVTAKKIVEN
+1040 SIDVTAKKIEEN
-1052 RGNSEIDDVNEMI
+1052 GRNSEIDDVNEMI
-1065 NKFAIQPFQ
+1065 CKFAIQPFQ
-1074 LSLKKKMPLNNESE
+1074 LSLKKKMPSHNESD

-1103 SLDLANNNSPNSP
+1103 SLDLAKSNSLNSP
-1116 KVVSMTKPLMTSS
+1116 KLFSMTKPLMTSS
-1129 MTSLNTIPKQQLQA
+1129 MTSLNTTPKQQLQL

-1148 SSNIPLSLSF
+1148 SSSIPLSLSF
-1158 PRIKLNYKEKRD
+1158 PRIKLNCKEKRD

-1179 NESETTG
+1179 TESETTG
-1186 NTLETNN
+1186 ITLETNN
-1193 ETSIAEREMK
+1193 EKSIADREVK

-1210 KSAVNENQNVEKRVS
+1210 KPAVNENQNVEQRVS
-1225 SSNKI
+1225 SSKQV
-1230 LKNTALEGITNQNK
+1230 LKNTALEDITNENE
-1244 NSNAISI
+1244 NSDLISI
-1251 NTADNSF
+1251 NTEENSF
-1258 EHEKEKFDLSEQKVH
+1258 EHEKENFDLAEQKVL
-1273 TVQSNDMSV
+1273 TVQSNDVAV
-1282 NYKNIKETLT
+1282 NHKNTIVTLT
-1292 TEKPDKLTTEFFHA
+1292 TEKPDKLITELFHPC
-1306 SQETQLKTQFDIDDN
+1306 QETQPEIQVDIDTS

-1326 LDSTNPSSKNR
+1326 RDSTRPTSQKR
-1337 DINNVEEDTIK
+1337 DINNVAEDTNK
-1348 ETLRKQSSESE
+1348 GTLSIQSSESE
-1359 DAFSSNQKPLLI
+1359 DTFSSNQRPLLV

-1390 ETSESNLSDDE
+1390 ETSESNLSDDDP
-1401 QTTKQQSSYGDVSD
+1401 TAKQQSSYGDVSD
-1415 VSIEEENRQK
+1415 VSIEEGNRQK
-1425 RYSRNKKDLC
+1425 RYSRSKKDLR
-1435 QLTNEWSSTESDITD
+1435 QLTNEWSSAESDITE
-1450 EVSSKARKYEGC
+1450 EVSSKARKYDGC

-1467 SLDAGKKVNESL
+1467 SFDAGKMVNDSL

-1505 GKKMNGKLNQTLFRS
+1505 GKRINGHLNQTLFRS

>member
-1 MVCIENQLAGF
+1 
-12 YKMRK
+12 
-17 FLDVLSV
+17 
-24 CMSYILFRQ
+24 MSHILFRQ
-33 RYRSP
+33 RFRSP

-52 SIDIT
+52 SIDLT

-79 GSEINF
+79 GSKINF
-85 KVPTNTNAE
+85 KFPTNTNAE

-107 HDKFATKLGAVTEIE
+107 HDKFATKLGAVTETE
-122 EPKSPTSP
+122 EPKSLASP

-162 DDNYEIADK
+162 DDNCETADK
-171 PTKRRSFLET
+171 PAKRRSFLET

-239 KTAEESFIKA
+239 KNAEESFIKA

-278 GTTSSFHEYNPSN
+278 GSTSSFHEYNPSN

-299 RLKQLEQQQQQQQT
+299 RLKQLEQQQEQQKQT
-313 GRSNNQE
+313 GRPNNQE
-320 DKKRGSHTNYR
+320 DRKRGSSTNYL

-377 TRKRSDEESLT
+377 TRKRSDEDSLT
-388 ENVITLTEEDVAS
+388 ENVITFTEEDVAS
-401 IIRQRRQS
+401 IIRQRRQR

-416 QCRISKKEKENQQE
+416 QCRISKKEKENQE

-456 SDEIDG
+456 SDEIDR
-462 KDVGDKSNGDA
+462 KDVGDKPNGDT
-473 SSTAGILETVRK
+473 SSTTGILETVRK
-485 IKNEV
+485 MKNEV

-505 ISKTNEILSEVED
+505 INKTNEILSAVED

-593 FDFRTPQRSIDEVED
+593 FDFRTPQQSLDEVED
-608 IISSPHSFSD
+608 IVSSPHRFSD

-624 YDRLSEL
+624 YDKLSEL

-685 DKLDHIFKLLDTS
+685 DKLENIFKLLDTS
-698 TFIDPRKHSKN
+698 TFIDPRKHGKN
-709 ADIDKENLE
+709 ADIDKVNLE
-718 DQNDI
+718 NQKEI
-723 ENQDP
+723 ENQKT
-728 QIQPEITNES
+728 QIQPEFTNVS
-738 SKEDTID
+738 SKENIID
-745 MSVEENSNH
+745 MSVEENSNP

-761 IVGSDA
+761 IVVTEVL
-767 PTESNVIINESKDS
+767 TESNVIINESKDY

-787 RDIIFESCEND
+787 RDDILESCEND
-798 LLENGNEE
+798 SLENGNEE
-806 ITKTIESALSKQ
+806 ITKAIESAFSKQ
-818 RPPLLSTS
+818 RPNLLTTS
-826 LENIVSPEGS
+826 LENILSPEGT
-836 NLSFERIIQIPSPTE
+836 NLSFERIIQMPSPTE
-851 NAIAKESRNILE
+851 NTLAKESRNIHE
-863 CEPLNQNA
+863 YEPFNQNA

-890 KSTTDSENDECVE
+890 KSTTNSENDECVE
-903 VSISESLLTNDFDIF
+903 VSFSKSLLTNDIF
-918 SKLAL
+918 SKLTL
-923 LDSPTVEESAT
+923 LDSPTVEESTASN
-934 FDLMLEELSDPNVQ
+934 LMMEELNDPNVQ
-948 NGNCTNEPA
+948 RGNDTNDPT
-957 PDADAATA
+957 PDTDAATS
-965 RSLISQ
+965 RGHISQ

-976 RVEVSRGNSLES
+976 RVQVSRDNSLEL

-994 DIPTGTVS
+994 DISRGTVS
-1002 ENNQSIEAS
+1002 EKYQSIEAR
-1011 PNTTAKSKEEI
+1011 PNITEKSEEEI
-1022 NEDNEVSTSSN
+1022 NEDNEVITSSN
-1033 FEADKTQ
+1033 IEVDKTQ
-1040 SIDVTAKKIVEN
+1040 SIDVTAKKIEEN
-1052 RGNSEIDDVNEMI
+1052 GRNSEIDDVNEMI
-1065 NKFAIQPFQ
+1065 CKFAIQPFQ
-1074 LSLKKKMPLNNESE
+1074 LSLKKKMPSHNESD

-1103 SLDLANNNSPNSP
+1103 SLDLAKSNSLNSP
-1116 KVVSMTKPLMTSS
+1116 KLFSMTKPLMTSS
-1129 MTSLNTIPKQQLQA
+1129 MTSLNTTPKQQLQL

-1148 SSNIPLSLSF
+1148 SSSIPLSLSF
-1158 PRIKLNYKEKRD
+1158 PRIKLNCKEKRD

-1179 NESETTG
+1179 TESETTG
-1186 NTLETNN
+1186 ITLETNN
-1193 ETSIAEREMK
+1193 EKSIADREVK

-1210 KSAVNENQNVEKRVS
+1210 KPAVNENQNVEQRVS
-1225 SSNKI
+1225 SSKQV
-1230 LKNTALEGITNQNK
+1230 LKNTALEDITNENE
-1244 NSNAISI
+1244 NSDLISI
-1251 NTADNSF
+1251 NTEENSF
-1258 EHEKEKFDLSEQKVH
+1258 EHEKENFDLAEQKVL
-1273 TVQSNDMSV
+1273 TVQSNDVAV
-1282 NYKNIKETLT
+1282 NHKNTIVTLT
-1292 TEKPDKLTTEFFHA
+1292 TEKPDKLITELFHPC
-1306 SQETQLKTQFDIDDN
+1306 QETQPEIQVDIDTS

-1326 LDSTNPSSKNR
+1326 RDSTRPTSQKR
-1337 DINNVEEDTIK
+1337 DINNVEEDTNK
-1348 ETLRKQSSESE
+1348 GTLRIQSSESE
-1359 DAFSSNQKPLLI
+1359 DAFSSNQRPLLV

-1390 ETSESNLSDDE
+1390 ETSESNLSDDDP
-1401 QTTKQQSSYGDVSD
+1401 TAKQQSSYGDVSD
-1415 VSIEEENRQK
+1415 VSIEEGNRQK
-1425 RYSRNKKDLC
+1425 RYSRSKKDLR
-1435 QLTNEWSSTESDITD
+1435 QLTNEWSSAESDITE
-1450 EVSSKARKYEGC
+1450 EVSSKARKYDGC

-1467 SLDAGKKVNESL
+1467 SFDAGKMVNDSL

-1505 GKKMNGKLNQTLFRS
+1505 GKRINGHLNQTLFRS

>member
-1 MVCIENQLAGF
+1 
-12 YKMRK
+12 
-17 FLDVLSV
+17 
-24 CMSYILFRQ
+24 
-33 RYRSP
+33 
-38 KPPFEYSPPERSPY
+38 
-52 SIDIT
+52 
-57 PAKVISPPRSPTDK
+57 
-71 EGNRIRDL
+71 
-79 GSEINF
+79 
-85 KVPTNTNAE
+85 
-94 QDKITDKS
+94 
-102 KLRRK
+102 
-107 HDKFATKLGAVTEIE
+107 
-122 EPKSPTSP
+122 
-130 AEVKVNGHSNFD
+130 
-142 SSKLFAENKD
+142 
-152 QKKKLFTVGD
+152 
-162 DDNYEIADK
+162 
-171 PTKRRSFLET
+171 
-181 IKNAANKKMGRSSDK
+181 MGRSSDK

-208 KTSRRYRPLS
+208 KTSLRYRPLS

-239 KTAEESFIKA
+239 KNAEESFIKA

-278 GTTSSFHEYNPSN
+278 GSTSSFHEYNPSN

-299 RLKQLEQQQQQQQT
+299 RLKQLEQQQEQQKQT

-320 DKKRGSHTNYR
+320 DRKRGSSTNYL

-377 TRKRSDEESLT
+377 TRKRSDEDSLT
-388 ENVITLTEEDVAS
+388 ENVITFTEEDVAS
-401 IIRQRRQS
+401 IIRQRRQR

-416 QCRISKKEKENQQE
+416 QCRISKKEKENQE

-456 SDEIDG
+456 SDEIDR
-462 KDVGDKSNGDA
+462 KDVGDKPNGDT
-473 SSTAGILETVRK
+473 SSTTGILETVRK
-485 IKNEV
+485 MKNEV

-505 ISKTNEILSEVED
+505 INKTNEILSAVED

-593 FDFRTPQRSIDEVED
+593 FDFRTPQQSLDEVED
-608 IISSPHSFSD
+608 IVSSPHRFSD

-624 YDRLSEL
+624 YDKLSEL

-685 DKLDHIFKLLDTS
+685 DKLENIFKLLDTS
-698 TFIDPRKHSKN
+698 TFIDPRKHGKN
-709 ADIDKENLE
+709 ADIDKVNLE
-718 DQNDI
+718 NQKEI
-723 ENQDP
+723 ENQKT
-728 QIQPEITNES
+728 QIQPEFTNVS
-738 SKEDTID
+738 SKENIID
-745 MSVEENSNH
+745 MSVEENSNP

-761 IVGSDA
+761 IVVTEVL
-767 PTESNVIINESKDS
+767 TESNVIINESKDY

-787 RDIIFESCEND
+787 RDDILESCEND
-798 LLENGNEE
+798 SLENGNEE
-806 ITKTIESALSKQ
+806 ITKAIESAFSKQ
-818 RPPLLSTS
+818 RPNLLTTS
-826 LENIVSPEGS
+826 LENILSPEGT
-836 NLSFERIIQIPSPTE
+836 NLSFERIIQMPSPTE
-851 NAIAKESRNILE
+851 NTLAKESRNIHE
-863 CEPLNQNA
+863 YEPFNQNA

-890 KSTTDSENDECVE
+890 KSTTNSENDECVE
-903 VSISESLLTNDFDIF
+903 VSFSKSLLTNDIF
-918 SKLAL
+918 SKLTL
-923 LDSPTVEESAT
+923 LDSPTVEESTASN
-934 FDLMLEELSDPNVQ
+934 LMMEELNDPNVQ
-948 NGNCTNEPA
+948 RGNDTNDPT
-957 PDADAATA
+957 PDTDAATS
-965 RSLISQ
+965 RGHISQ

-976 RVEVSRGNSLES
+976 RVQVSRDNSLEL

-994 DIPTGTVS
+994 DISRGTVS
-1002 ENNQSIEAS
+1002 EKYQSIEAR
-1011 PNTTAKSKEEI
+1011 PNITEKSEEEI
-1022 NEDNEVSTSSN
+1022 NEDNEVITSSN
-1033 FEADKTQ
+1033 IEVDKTQ
-1040 SIDVTAKKIVEN
+1040 SIDVTAKKIEEN
-1052 RGNSEIDDVNEMI
+1052 GRNSEIDDVNEMI
-1065 NKFAIQPFQ
+1065 CKFAIQPFQ
-1074 LSLKKKMPLNNESE
+1074 LSLKKKMPSHNESD

-1095 FASSNSFD
+1095 FASSNSFN
-1103 SLDLANNNSPNSP
+1103 SLDLAKSNSLNSP
-1116 KVVSMTKPLMTSS
+1116 KLFSMTKPLMTSS
-1129 MTSLNTIPKQQLQA
+1129 MTSLNTTPKQQLQL

-1148 SSNIPLSLSF
+1148 SSSIPLSLSF
-1158 PRIKLNYKEKRD
+1158 PRIKLNCKEKRD

-1179 NESETTG
+1179 TESETTG
-1186 NTLETNN
+1186 ITLETNN
-1193 ETSIAEREMK
+1193 EKSIADREVK
-1203 ESVTNIS
+1203 ESVTIIS
-1210 KSAVNENQNVEKRVS
+1210 KPAVNENQNVEQRVGS
-1225 SSNKI
+1225 SKQV
-1230 LKNTALEGITNQNK
+1230 LKNTALEDITNENE
-1244 NSNAISI
+1244 NSDLISI
-1251 NTADNSF
+1251 NTEENSF
-1258 EHEKEKFDLSEQKVH
+1258 EHEKENFDLAEQKVL
-1273 TVQSNDMSV
+1273 TVQSNDVAV
-1282 NYKNIKETLT
+1282 NHKNTIVTLT
-1292 TEKPDKLTTEFFHA
+1292 TEKPDKLITELFHPC
-1306 SQETQLKTQFDIDDN
+1306 QETQPEIQVDIDTS

-1326 LDSTNPSSKNR
+1326 RDSTRPTSQKR
-1337 DINNVEEDTIK
+1337 DINNVAEDTNK
-1348 ETLRKQSSESE
+1348 GTLRIQSSESE
-1359 DAFSSNQKPLLI
+1359 DAFSSNQRPLLV

-1390 ETSESNLSDDE
+1390 ETSESNLSDDDP
-1401 QTTKQQSSYGDVSD
+1401 TAKQQSSYGDVSD
-1415 VSIEEENRQK
+1415 VSIEEGNRQK
-1425 RYSRNKKDLC
+1425 RYSRSKKDLR
-1435 QLTNEWSSTESDITD
+1435 QLTNEWSSAESDITE
-1450 EVSSKARKYEGC
+1450 EVSSKARKYDGC

-1467 SLDAGKKVNESL
+1467 SFDAGKMVNDSL

-1505 GKKMNGKLNQTLFRS
+1505 GKRINGHLNQTLFRS

>member
-1 MVCIENQLAGF
+1 
-12 YKMRK
+12 
-17 FLDVLSV
+17 
-24 CMSYILFRQ
+24 MSHILFRQ
-33 RYRSP
+33 RFRSP

-52 SIDIT
+52 SIDLT
-57 PAKVISPPRSPTDK
+57 PAKIISPPRSPTDK

-79 GSEINF
+79 GSKINF
-85 KVPTNTNAE
+85 KFPTNTNAE

-107 HDKFATKLGAVTEIE
+107 HDKFATKLGAVTETE
-122 EPKSPTSP
+122 EPKSLASP

-162 DDNYEIADK
+162 DDNCETADK
-171 PTKRRSFLET
+171 PAKRRSFLET

-239 KTAEESFIKA
+239 KNAEESFIKA

-278 GTTSSFHEYNPSN
+278 GSTSSFHEYNPSN

-299 RLKQLEQQQQQQQT
+299 RLKQLEQQQEQQKQT

-320 DKKRGSHTNYR
+320 DRKRGSSTNYL

-377 TRKRSDEESLT
+377 TRKRSDEDSLT
-388 ENVITLTEEDVAS
+388 ENVITFTEEDVAS
-401 IIRQRRQS
+401 IIRQRRQR
-409 EREEMEE
+409 EHEEMEE
-416 QCRISKKEKENQQE
+416 QCRISEKEKENQE

-456 SDEIDG
+456 SDEIDR
-462 KDVGDKSNGDA
+462 KDVGDKPNGDT
-473 SSTAGILETVRK
+473 SSTTGILETVRK
-485 IKNEV
+485 MKNEV

-505 ISKTNEILSEVED
+505 INKTNEILSAVED

-593 FDFRTPQRSIDEVED
+593 FDFRTPQQSLDEVED
-608 IISSPHSFSD
+608 IVSSPHRFSD

-624 YDRLSEL
+624 YDKLSEL

-685 DKLDHIFKLLDTS
+685 DKLENIFKLLDTS
-698 TFIDPRKHSKN
+698 TFIDPRKHGKN
-709 ADIDKENLE
+709 ADIDKVNLE
-718 DQNDI
+718 NQKEI
-723 ENQDP
+723 ENQKT
-728 QIQPEITNES
+728 QIQPEFTNVS
-738 SKEDTID
+738 SKENIID
-745 MSVEENSNH
+745 MSVEENSNP

-761 IVGSDA
+761 IVVTEVL
-767 PTESNVIINESKDS
+767 TESNVIINESKDY

-787 RDIIFESCEND
+787 RDDILESCEND
-798 LLENGNEE
+798 SLENGNEE
-806 ITKTIESALSKQ
+806 ITKAIESAFSKQ
-818 RPPLLSTS
+818 RPNLLTTS
-826 LENIVSPEGS
+826 LENILSPEGT
-836 NLSFERIIQIPSPTE
+836 NLSFERIIQMPSPTE
-851 NAIAKESRNILE
+851 NTLAKESRNIHE
-863 CEPLNQNA
+863 YEPFNQNA

-890 KSTTDSENDECVE
+890 KSTTNSENDECVE
-903 VSISESLLTNDFDIF
+903 VSFSKSLLTNDIF
-918 SKLAL
+918 SKLTL
-923 LDSPTVEESAT
+923 LDSPTVEESTASN
-934 FDLMLEELSDPNVQ
+934 LMMEELNDPNVQ
-948 NGNCTNEPA
+948 RGNDTNDPT
-957 PDADAATA
+957 PDTDAATS
-965 RSLISQ
+965 RGHISQ

-976 RVEVSRGNSLES
+976 RVQVSRDNSLEL

-994 DIPTGTVS
+994 DISRGTVS
-1002 ENNQSIEAS
+1002 EKYQSIEAR
-1011 PNTTAKSKEEI
+1011 PNITEKSEEEI
-1022 NEDNEVSTSSN
+1022 NEDNEVITSSN
-1033 FEADKTQ
+1033 IEVDKTQ
-1040 SIDVTAKKIVEN
+1040 SIDVTAKKIEEN
-1052 RGNSEIDDVNEMI
+1052 GRNSEIDDVNEMI
-1065 NKFAIQPFQ
+1065 CKFAIQPFQ
-1074 LSLKKKMPLNNESE
+1074 LSLKKKMPSHNESD

-1103 SLDLANNNSPNSP
+1103 SLDLAKSNSLNSP
-1116 KVVSMTKPLMTSS
+1116 KLFSMTKPLMTSS
-1129 MTSLNTIPKQQLQA
+1129 MTSLNTTPKQQLQL

-1148 SSNIPLSLSF
+1148 SSSIPLSLSF
-1158 PRIKLNYKEKRD
+1158 PRIKLNCKEKRD

-1179 NESETTG
+1179 TERETTG
-1186 NTLETNN
+1186 ITLETNN
-1193 ETSIAEREMK
+1193 KKSIADREVK

-1210 KSAVNENQNVEKRVS
+1210 KPAVNENQNVEQRVIS
-1225 SSNKI
+1225 SKQV
-1230 LKNTALEGITNQNK
+1230 LKNTALEDITNENE
-1244 NSNAISI
+1244 NSDLISI
-1251 NTADNSF
+1251 NTEENSF
-1258 EHEKEKFDLSEQKVH
+1258 EHEKENFDLAEQKVL
-1273 TVQSNDMSV
+1273 TVQSNDVAV
-1282 NYKNIKETLT
+1282 NHKNTIVTLT
-1292 TEKPDKLTTEFFHA
+1292 TEKPDKLITELFHPC
-1306 SQETQLKTQFDIDDN
+1306 QETQPEIQVDIDTS

-1326 LDSTNPSSKNR
+1326 RDSTRPTSQKR
-1337 DINNVEEDTIK
+1337 DINNVEEDTNK
-1348 ETLRKQSSESE
+1348 GTLRIQSSESE
-1359 DAFSSNQKPLLI
+1359 DAFSSNQRPLLV

-1390 ETSESNLSDDE
+1390 ETSESNLSDDDP
-1401 QTTKQQSSYGDVSD
+1401 TAKQQSSYGDVSD
-1415 VSIEEENRQK
+1415 VSIEDGNRQK
-1425 RYSRNKKDLC
+1425 RYSRSKKDLR
-1435 QLTNEWSSTESDITD
+1435 QLTNEWSSAESDITE
-1450 EVSSKARKYEGC
+1450 EVSSKARKYDGC

-1467 SLDAGKKVNESL
+1467 SFDAGKMVNDSL

-1505 GKKMNGKLNQTLFRS
+1505 GKRINGHLNQTLFRS

>member
-1 MVCIENQLAGF
+1 
-12 YKMRK
+12 
-17 FLDVLSV
+17 
-24 CMSYILFRQ
+24 MSHILFRQ

-52 SIDIT
+52 SIDLT

-79 GSEINF
+79 GSKINF
-85 KVPTNTNAE
+85 KFPTNTNAE

-122 EPKSPTSP
+122 EPKSLASP

-162 DDNYEIADK
+162 DDNCETADK
-171 PTKRRSFLET
+171 PAKRRSFLET

-239 KTAEESFIKA
+239 KNAEESFIKA

-278 GTTSSFHEYNPSN
+278 GSTSSFHEYNPSN

-299 RLKQLEQQQQQQQT
+299 RLKQLEQQQQQQKQT

-320 DKKRGSHTNYR
+320 DRKRGSNTNYL

-377 TRKRSDEESLT
+377 TRKRSDEDSLT

-409 EREEMEE
+409 EGEEMEE
-416 QCRISKKEKENQQE
+416 QCRISKKEKENQE

-456 SDEIDG
+456 SDEIDR
-462 KDVGDKSNGDA
+462 KDVGDKPNGDT
-473 SSTAGILETVRK
+473 SSTTGILETVRK

-505 ISKTNEILSEVED
+505 INKTNEILSAVED
-518 DIDLIKQDSFEKNEK
+518 DIDLVKQDSFEKNEK

-593 FDFRTPQRSIDEVED
+593 FDFRTPQQSLDEVED
-608 IISSPHSFSD
+608 IVSSPHRFSD

-624 YDRLSEL
+624 YDKLSEL

-652 NEEDLERVYR
+652 NEEDLQRVYR

-685 DKLDHIFKLLDTS
+685 DKLENIFKLLDTS
-698 TFIDPRKHSKN
+698 TFIDPRKHGKN
-709 ADIDKENLE
+709 ADIDKVNLE
-718 DQNDI
+718 NQKEI
-723 ENQDP
+723 ENQKT
-728 QIQPEITNES
+728 QIQPEITNVS
-738 SKEDTID
+738 SKENIID
-745 MSVEENSNH
+745 MNVEENSNP

-761 IVGSDA
+761 IVVTEVL
-767 PTESNVIINESKDS
+767 TESNVIINESKDY

-787 RDIIFESCEND
+787 RDDILESCEND
-798 LLENGNEE
+798 SLENGNEE
-806 ITKTIESALSKQ
+806 ITKAIESAFSKQ
-818 RPPLLSTS
+818 RPNLLTTS
-826 LENIVSPEGS
+826 LENIVSPEGT
-836 NLSFERIIQIPSPTE
+836 NFSFERIIQIPSPTE
-851 NAIAKESRNILE
+851 NTLAKESRNILE
-863 CEPLNQNA
+863 HEPFNQNA

-890 KSTTDSENDECVE
+890 KSTTNSENDECVE
-903 VSISESLLTNDFDIF
+903 VSFSKSLLTNDIF
-918 SKLAL
+918 SKLTL
-923 LDSPTVEESAT
+923 LDSPTVEESTASN
-934 FDLMLEELSDPNVQ
+934 LMMEELNDPNVQ
-948 NGNCTNEPA
+948 RGNDTNDPT
-957 PDADAATA
+957 PDTDTATS
-965 RSLISQ
+965 RDHISQ

-976 RVEVSRGNSLES
+976 RVQVSRDNSLEL

-994 DIPTGTVS
+994 DISRGTVS
-1002 ENNQSIEAS
+1002 EKYQSIEAR
-1011 PNTTAKSKEEI
+1011 PNITEKSEEEI
-1022 NEDNEVSTSSN
+1022 NEDNEVITSSN
-1033 FEADKTQ
+1033 IEVDKTR
-1040 SIDVTAKKIVEN
+1040 SIDVTAKKIEEN
-1052 RGNSEIDDVNEMI
+1052 GRNSEIDDVNEI
-1065 NKFAIQPFQ
+1065 ICKFAIQPFQ
-1074 LSLKKKMPLNNESE
+1074 LSLKKKMPSHNESD

-1103 SLDLANNNSPNSP
+1103 SLDLAKSNSLNSP
-1116 KVVSMTKPLMTSS
+1116 KLFSMTKPLMTSS
-1129 MTSLNTIPKQQLQA
+1129 MTSLNTTPKQQLQL

-1148 SSNIPLSLSF
+1148 SSSIPLSLSF
-1158 PRIKLNYKEKRD
+1158 PRIKLNCKEKRD

-1179 NESETTG
+1179 TESETTG
-1186 NTLETNN
+1186 ITLETNN
-1193 ETSIAEREMK
+1193 EKSITDREMK

-1210 KSAVNENQNVEKRVS
+1210 KPAVNENQNVEQRVS
-1225 SSNKI
+1225 SSKQV
-1230 LKNTALEGITNQNK
+1230 LKNTALEDITNENE
-1244 NSNAISI
+1244 NSDLISI
-1251 NTADNSF
+1251 NTAENSF
-1258 EHEKEKFDLSEQKVH
+1258 EHEKENFDLAEQKVL
-1273 TVQSNDMSV
+1273 TVQSNDVAV
-1282 NYKNIKETLT
+1282 NHKNTIVTLT
-1292 TEKPDKLTTEFFHA
+1292 TEKPDKLITELFHPC
-1306 SQETQLKTQFDIDDN
+1306 QETQPEIQVDIDTS
-1321 GKSVV
+1321 GKSAVR
-1326 LDSTNPSSKNR
+1326 DSTRPTSQKR
-1337 DINNVEEDTIK
+1337 DINNVEEDTNK
-1348 ETLRKQSSESE
+1348 GTLRIQSSESE
-1359 DAFSSNQKPLLI
+1359 DPFSSNQRPLLV

-1390 ETSESNLSDDE
+1390 ETSESNLSDDDP
-1401 QTTKQQSSYGDVSD
+1401 TAKQQSSYGDVSD
-1415 VSIEEENRQK
+1415 VSIEEGNRQK
-1425 RYSRNKKDLC
+1425 RYSRSKKDLR
-1435 QLTNEWSSTESDITD
+1435 QLTNEWSSAESDIT
-1450 EVSSKARKYEGC
+1450 EEASSKARKYDGC

-1467 SLDAGKKVNESL
+1467 SFDAGKMVNDSL

-1505 GKKMNGKLNQTLFRS
+1505 GKRINGNLNQTLFRS

>member
-1 MVCIENQLAGF
+1 
-12 YKMRK
+12 
-17 FLDVLSV
+17 
-24 CMSYILFRQ
+24 MSHILFRQ
-33 RYRSP
+33 RFRSP

-52 SIDIT
+52 SIDLT

-79 GSEINF
+79 GSKINF
-85 KVPTNTNAE
+85 KFPTNTNAE

-107 HDKFATKLGAVTEIE
+107 HDKFATKLGAVTETE
-122 EPKSPTSP
+122 EPKSLASP

-142 SSKLFAENKD
+142 SSKLFAENKE

-162 DDNYEIADK
+162 DDNCETADK
-171 PTKRRSFLET
+171 PAKRRSFLET

-239 KTAEESFIKA
+239 KNAEESFIKA

-278 GTTSSFHEYNPSN
+278 GSTSSFHEYNPSN

-299 RLKQLEQQQQQQQT
+299 RLKQLEQQQEQQKQT

-320 DKKRGSHTNYR
+320 DRKRGSSTNYL

-377 TRKRSDEESLT
+377 TRKRSDEDSLT
-388 ENVITLTEEDVAS
+388 ENVITFTEEDVAS
-401 IIRQRRQS
+401 IIRQRRQR

-416 QCRISKKEKENQQE
+416 QCRISKKEKENQE

-456 SDEIDG
+456 SDEIDR
-462 KDVGDKSNGDA
+462 KDVGDKPNGDT
-473 SSTAGILETVRK
+473 SSTTGILETVRK
-485 IKNEV
+485 MKNEV

-505 ISKTNEILSEVED
+505 INKTNEILSAVED

-593 FDFRTPQRSIDEVED
+593 FDFRTPQQSLDEVED
-608 IISSPHSFSD
+608 IVSSPHRFSD

-624 YDRLSEL
+624 YDKLSEL

-685 DKLDHIFKLLDTS
+685 DKLENIFKLLDTS
-698 TFIDPRKHSKN
+698 TFIDPRKHGKN
-709 ADIDKENLE
+709 ADIDKVNLE
-718 DQNDI
+718 NQKEI
-723 ENQDP
+723 ENQKT
-728 QIQPEITNES
+728 QIQPEFTNVS
-738 SKEDTID
+738 SKENIID
-745 MSVEENSNH
+745 MSVEENSNP

-761 IVGSDA
+761 IVVTEVL
-767 PTESNVIINESKDS
+767 TESNVIINESKDY

-787 RDIIFESCEND
+787 RDDILESCEND
-798 LLENGNEE
+798 SLENGNEE
-806 ITKTIESALSKQ
+806 ITKAIESAFSKQ
-818 RPPLLSTS
+818 RPNLLTTS
-826 LENIVSPEGS
+826 LENILSPEGI
-836 NLSFERIIQIPSPTE
+836 NLSFERIIQMPSPTE
-851 NAIAKESRNILE
+851 NTLAKESRNIHE
-863 CEPLNQNA
+863 YEPFNQNA

-890 KSTTDSENDECVE
+890 KSTTNSENDECVE
-903 VSISESLLTNDFDIF
+903 VSFSKSLLTNDIF
-918 SKLAL
+918 SKLTL
-923 LDSPTVEESAT
+923 LDSPTVEESTASN
-934 FDLMLEELSDPNVQ
+934 LMMEELNDPNVQ
-948 NGNCTNEPA
+948 RGNDTNDPT
-957 PDADAATA
+957 PDTDAATS
-965 RSLISQ
+965 RGHISQ

-976 RVEVSRGNSLES
+976 RVQVSRDNSLEL

-994 DIPTGTVS
+994 DISRGTVS
-1002 ENNQSIEAS
+1002 EKYQSIEAR
-1011 PNTTAKSKEEI
+1011 PNITEKSEEEI
-1022 NEDNEVSTSSN
+1022 NEDNEVITSSN
-1033 FEADKTQ
+1033 IEVDKTQ
-1040 SIDVTAKKIVEN
+1040 SIDVTAKKIEEN
-1052 RGNSEIDDVNEMI
+1052 GRNSEIDDVNEMI
-1065 NKFAIQPFQ
+1065 CKFAIQPFQ
-1074 LSLKKKMPLNNESE
+1074 LSLKKKMPSHNESD

-1103 SLDLANNNSPNSP
+1103 SLDLAKSNSLNSP
-1116 KVVSMTKPLMTSS
+1116 KLFSMTKPLMTSS
-1129 MTSLNTIPKQQLQA
+1129 MTSLNTTPKQQLQL

-1148 SSNIPLSLSF
+1148 SSSIPLSLSF
-1158 PRIKLNYKEKRD
+1158 PRIKLNCKEKRD
-1170 SHLKLLTSN
+1170 SYLKLLTSN
-1179 NESETTG
+1179 TESETTG
-1186 NTLETNN
+1186 ITLETNN
-1193 ETSIAEREMK
+1193 EKSIADREVK

-1210 KSAVNENQNVEKRVS
+1210 KPAVNENQNVEQRVS
-1225 SSNKI
+1225 SSKQV
-1230 LKNTALEGITNQNK
+1230 LKNTALEDITNENE
-1244 NSNAISI
+1244 NSDLISI
-1251 NTADNSF
+1251 NTEENSF
-1258 EHEKEKFDLSEQKVH
+1258 EHEKENFDLAEQKVL
-1273 TVQSNDMSV
+1273 TVQSNDVAV
-1282 NYKNIKETLT
+1282 NHKNTIVTLT
-1292 TEKPDKLTTEFFHA
+1292 TEKPDKLITELFHPC
-1306 SQETQLKTQFDIDDN
+1306 QETQPEIQVDIDTS

-1326 LDSTNPSSKNR
+1326 RDSTRPTSQKR
-1337 DINNVEEDTIK
+1337 DINNVEEDTNK
-1348 ETLRKQSSESE
+1348 GTLRIQSSESE
-1359 DAFSSNQKPLLI
+1359 DAFSSNQRPLLV

-1390 ETSESNLSDDE
+1390 ETSESNLSDDDP
-1401 QTTKQQSSYGDVSD
+1401 TAKQQSSYGDVSD
-1415 VSIEEENRQK
+1415 VSIEEGNRQK
-1425 RYSRNKKDLC
+1425 RYSRSKKDLR
-1435 QLTNEWSSTESDITD
+1435 QLTNEWSSAESDITE
-1450 EVSSKARKYEGC
+1450 EVSSKARKYDGC

-1467 SLDAGKKVNESL
+1467 SFDAGKMVNDSL

-1505 GKKMNGKLNQTLFRS
+1505 GKRINGHLNQTLFRS

>member
-1 MVCIENQLAGF
+1 
-12 YKMRK
+12 
-17 FLDVLSV
+17 
-24 CMSYILFRQ
+24 MSHILFRQ
-33 RYRSP
+33 RFRSP

-52 SIDIT
+52 SIDLT

-79 GSEINF
+79 GSKINF
-85 KVPTNTNAE
+85 KFPTNTNAE

-107 HDKFATKLGAVTEIE
+107 HDKFATKLGAVTETE
-122 EPKSPTSP
+122 EPKSLASP

-162 DDNYEIADK
+162 DDNCETADK
-171 PTKRRSFLET
+171 PAKRRSFLET

-208 KTSRRYRPLS
+208 KTSCRYRPLS

-227 EFENNNNNIFIS
+227 EFENDNNNIFIS
-239 KTAEESFIKA
+239 KNAEESFIKA

-278 GTTSSFHEYNPSN
+278 GSTSSFHEYNPSN

-299 RLKQLEQQQQQQQT
+299 RLKQLEQQQEQQKQT
-313 GRSNNQE
+313 GRPNNQE
-320 DKKRGSHTNYR
+320 DRKRGSSTNYL

-377 TRKRSDEESLT
+377 TRKRNDEDSLT
-388 ENVITLTEEDVAS
+388 ENAITFTEEDVAS
-401 IIRQRRQS
+401 IIRQRRQR

-416 QCRISKKEKENQQE
+416 QCRISKKEKENQE

-456 SDEIDG
+456 SDEIDR
-462 KDVGDKSNGDA
+462 KDVGDKPNGDT
-473 SSTAGILETVRK
+473 SSTTGILETVRK
-485 IKNEV
+485 MKNEV

-505 ISKTNEILSEVED
+505 INKTNEILSAVED

-593 FDFRTPQRSIDEVED
+593 FDFRTPQQSLDEVED
-608 IISSPHSFSD
+608 IVSSPHRFSD
-618 RSLPDL
+618 RGLPDL
-624 YDRLSEL
+624 YDKLSEL

-652 NEEDLERVYR
+652 NEDLERVYR

-685 DKLDHIFKLLDTS
+685 DKLENIFKLLDTS
-698 TFIDPRKHSKN
+698 TFIDPRKHGKN
-709 ADIDKENLE
+709 ADIDKVNLE
-718 DQNDI
+718 NQKEI
-723 ENQDP
+723 ENQKT
-728 QIQPEITNES
+728 QIQPEFTNVS
-738 SKEDTID
+738 SKENIID
-745 MSVEENSNH
+745 MSVEENSNP

-761 IVGSDA
+761 IVVTEVL
-767 PTESNVIINESKDS
+767 TESNVIINESKDY

-787 RDIIFESCEND
+787 RDDILESCEND
-798 LLENGNEE
+798 SLENGNEE
-806 ITKTIESALSKQ
+806 ITKAIESAFSKQ
-818 RPPLLSTS
+818 RPNLLTTS
-826 LENIVSPEGS
+826 LENILSPEGT
-836 NLSFERIIQIPSPTE
+836 NLSFERIIQMPSPTE
-851 NAIAKESRNILE
+851 NTLAKESRNIHE
-863 CEPLNQNA
+863 YEPFNQNA

-890 KSTTDSENDECVE
+890 KSTTNSENDECVE
-903 VSISESLLTNDFDIF
+903 VSFSKSLLTNDIF
-918 SKLAL
+918 SKLTL
-923 LDSPTVEESAT
+923 LDSPTVEESTASN
-934 FDLMLEELSDPNVQ
+934 LMMEELNDPNVQ
-948 NGNCTNEPA
+948 RGNDTNDPT
-957 PDADAATA
+957 PDTDAATS
-965 RSLISQ
+965 RGHISQ

-976 RVEVSRGNSLES
+976 RVQVSRDNSLEL

-994 DIPTGTVS
+994 DISRGTVS
-1002 ENNQSIEAS
+1002 EKYQSIEAR
-1011 PNTTAKSKEEI
+1011 PNITEKSEEEI
-1022 NEDNEVSTSSN
+1022 NEDNEVITSSN
-1033 FEADKTQ
+1033 IEVDKTQ
-1040 SIDVTAKKIVEN
+1040 SIDVTAKKIEEN
-1052 RGNSEIDDVNEMI
+1052 GRNSEIDDVNEMI
-1065 NKFAIQPFQ
+1065 CKFAIQPFQ
-1074 LSLKKKMPLNNESE
+1074 LSLKKKMPSHNESD

-1103 SLDLANNNSPNSP
+1103 SLDLAKSNSLNSP
-1116 KVVSMTKPLMTSS
+1116 KLFSMTKPLMTSS
-1129 MTSLNTIPKQQLQA
+1129 MTSLNTTPKQQLQL

-1148 SSNIPLSLSF
+1148 SSSIPLSLSF
-1158 PRIKLNYKEKRD
+1158 PRIKLNCKEKRD

-1179 NESETTG
+1179 TESETTG
-1186 NTLETNN
+1186 ITLETNN
-1193 ETSIAEREMK
+1193 EKSIADREVK

-1210 KSAVNENQNVEKRVS
+1210 KPAVNENQNVEQRVS
-1225 SSNKI
+1225 SSKQV
-1230 LKNTALEGITNQNK
+1230 LKNTALEDITNENE
-1244 NSNAISI
+1244 NSDLISI
-1251 NTADNSF
+1251 NTEENSF
-1258 EHEKEKFDLSEQKVH
+1258 EHEKENFDLAEQKVL
-1273 TVQSNDMSV
+1273 TVQSNDVAV
-1282 NYKNIKETLT
+1282 NHKNTIVTLT
-1292 TEKPDKLTTEFFHA
+1292 TEKPDKLITELFH
-1306 SQETQLKTQFDIDDN
+1306 SCQETQPEIQVDIDTS

-1326 LDSTNPSSKNR
+1326 RDSTRPTSQKR
-1337 DINNVEEDTIK
+1337 DINNVAEDTNK
-1348 ETLRKQSSESE
+1348 GTLRIQSSESE
-1359 DAFSSNQKPLLI
+1359 DAFSSNQRPLLV

-1390 ETSESNLSDDE
+1390 ETSESNLSDDDP
-1401 QTTKQQSSYGDVSD
+1401 TAKQQSSYGDVSD
-1415 VSIEEENRQK
+1415 VSIEEGNRQK
-1425 RYSRNKKDLC
+1425 RYSRSKKDLR
-1435 QLTNEWSSTESDITD
+1435 QLTNEWSSAESDITE
-1450 EVSSKARKYEGC
+1450 EVSSKARKYDGC

-1467 SLDAGKKVNESL
+1467 SFDAGKMVNDSL

-1505 GKKMNGKLNQTLFRS
+1505 GKRINGHLNQTLFRS

>member
-1 MVCIENQLAGF
+1 
-12 YKMRK
+12 
-17 FLDVLSV
+17 
-24 CMSYILFRQ
+24 MSHILFRQ
-33 RYRSP
+33 RFRSP

-52 SIDIT
+52 SIDLT

-79 GSEINF
+79 GSKINF
-85 KVPTNTNAE
+85 KFPTNTNAE

-122 EPKSPTSP
+122 EPKSLASP

-162 DDNYEIADK
+162 DDNCETADK
-171 PTKRRSFLET
+171 PAKRRSFLET

-239 KTAEESFIKA
+239 KNAEESFIKA

-278 GTTSSFHEYNPSN
+278 GSTSSFHEYNPSN

-299 RLKQLEQQQQQQQT
+299 RLKQLEQQQEQQKQT
-313 GRSNNQE
+313 GRPNNQE
-320 DKKRGSHTNYR
+320 DRKRGSSTNYL

-377 TRKRSDEESLT
+377 TRKRSDEDSLT

-409 EREEMEE
+409 EGEEMEE
-416 QCRISKKEKENQQE
+416 QCRISKKEKENQE

-456 SDEIDG
+456 SDEIDR
-462 KDVGDKSNGDA
+462 KDVGDKPNGDT
-473 SSTAGILETVRK
+473 STTTGILETVRK
-485 IKNEV
+485 MKNEV

-505 ISKTNEILSEVED
+505 INKTNEILSAVED

-593 FDFRTPQRSIDEVED
+593 FDFRTPQQSLDEVED
-608 IISSPHSFSD
+608 IVSSPHRFSD

-624 YDRLSEL
+624 YDKLSEL

-652 NEEDLERVYR
+652 NEEDLQRVYR

-685 DKLDHIFKLLDTS
+685 DKLENIFKLLDTS
-698 TFIDPRKHSKN
+698 TFIDPRKHGKN
-709 ADIDKENLE
+709 ADIDKVNLE
-718 DQNDI
+718 NQKEI
-723 ENQDP
+723 ENQKT
-728 QIQPEITNES
+728 QIQPEFTNVS
-738 SKEDTID
+738 SKENIID
-745 MSVEENSNH
+745 MSVEENSNP

-761 IVGSDA
+761 IVVTEVL
-767 PTESNVIINESKDS
+767 TESNVIINESKDY

-787 RDIIFESCEND
+787 RDDILESCEND
-798 LLENGNEE
+798 SLENGNEE
-806 ITKTIESALSKQ
+806 ITKAIESAFSKQ
-818 RPPLLSTS
+818 RPNLLTTS
-826 LENIVSPEGS
+826 LENILSPEGT
-836 NLSFERIIQIPSPTE
+836 NLSFERIIQMPSPTE
-851 NAIAKESRNILE
+851 NTLAKESRNIHE
-863 CEPLNQNA
+863 YEPFNQNA

-890 KSTTDSENDECVE
+890 KSTTNSENDECVE
-903 VSISESLLTNDFDIF
+903 VSFSKSLLTNDIF
-918 SKLAL
+918 SKLTL
-923 LDSPTVEESAT
+923 LDSPTVEESTASN
-934 FDLMLEELSDPNVQ
+934 LMMEELNDPNVQ
-948 NGNCTNEPA
+948 RGNDTNDPT
-957 PDADAATA
+957 PDTDTATS
-965 RSLISQ
+965 RDHISQ

-976 RVEVSRGNSLES
+976 RVQVSRDNSLEL

-994 DIPTGTVS
+994 DISRGTVS
-1002 ENNQSIEAS
+1002 EKYQSIEAR
-1011 PNTTAKSKEEI
+1011 PNITEKSEEEI
-1022 NEDNEVSTSSN
+1022 NEDNEVITSSN
-1033 FEADKTQ
+1033 IEVDKTQ
-1040 SIDVTAKKIVEN
+1040 SIDVTAKKIEEN
-1052 RGNSEIDDVNEMI
+1052 GRNSEIDDVNEI
-1065 NKFAIQPFQ
+1065 ICKFAIQPFQ
-1074 LSLKKKMPLNNESE
+1074 LSLKKKMPSHNESD

-1103 SLDLANNNSPNSP
+1103 SLDLAKSNSLNSP
-1116 KVVSMTKPLMTSS
+1116 KLFSMTKPLMTSS
-1129 MTSLNTIPKQQLQA
+1129 MTSLNTTPKQQLQL

-1148 SSNIPLSLSF
+1148 SSSIPLSLSF
-1158 PRIKLNYKEKRD
+1158 PRIKLNCKEKRD

-1179 NESETTG
+1179 TESETTG
-1186 NTLETNN
+1186 ITLETNN
-1193 ETSIAEREMK
+1193 EKSITDREMK

-1210 KSAVNENQNVEKRVS
+1210 KPAVNENQNVEQRVS
-1225 SSNKI
+1225 SSKQV
-1230 LKNTALEGITNQNK
+1230 LKNTALEDITNENE
-1244 NSNAISI
+1244 NSDLISI
-1251 NTADNSF
+1251 NTEENSF
-1258 EHEKEKFDLSEQKVH
+1258 EHEKENFDLAEQKVL
-1273 TVQSNDMSV
+1273 TVQSNDVAV
-1282 NYKNIKETLT
+1282 NHKNTIVTLT
-1292 TEKPDKLTTEFFHA
+1292 TEKPDKLITELFHPC
-1306 SQETQLKTQFDIDDN
+1306 QETQPEIQVDIDTS

-1326 LDSTNPSSKNR
+1326 RDSTRPTSQKR
-1337 DINNVEEDTIK
+1337 DINNVEEDTNK
-1348 ETLRKQSSESE
+1348 GTLRIQSSESE
-1359 DAFSSNQKPLLI
+1359 DAFSSNQRPLLV

-1390 ETSESNLSDDE
+1390 ETSESNLSDDDP
-1401 QTTKQQSSYGDVSD
+1401 TAKQQSSYGDVSD
-1415 VSIEEENRQK
+1415 VSIEEGNRQK
-1425 RYSRNKKDLC
+1425 RYSRSKKDLR
-1435 QLTNEWSSTESDITD
+1435 QLTNEWSSAESDITE
-1450 EVSSKARKYEGC
+1450 EVSSKARKYDGC

-1467 SLDAGKKVNESL
+1467 SFDAGEMVNDSL

-1505 GKKMNGKLNQTLFRS
+1505 GKRINGNLNQTLFRS

>member
-1 MVCIENQLAGF
+1 
-12 YKMRK
+12 
-17 FLDVLSV
+17 
-24 CMSYILFRQ
+24 MSHILFRQ
-33 RYRSP
+33 RFRSP

-52 SIDIT
+52 SIDLT

-79 GSEINF
+79 GSKINF
-85 KVPTNTNAE
+85 KFPTNTNAE

-107 HDKFATKLGAVTEIE
+107 HDKFATKLGAVTETE
-122 EPKSPTSP
+122 EPKSLASP

-152 QKKKLFTVGD
+152 QKRKLFTVGD
-162 DDNYEIADK
+162 DDNCETADK
-171 PTKRRSFLET
+171 PAKRRSFLET

-239 KTAEESFIKA
+239 KNAEESFIKA

-278 GTTSSFHEYNPSN
+278 GSTSSFHEYNPSN

-299 RLKQLEQQQQQQQT
+299 RLKQLEQQQEQQKQT

-320 DKKRGSHTNYR
+320 DRKRGSSTNYL

-377 TRKRSDEESLT
+377 TRKRSDEDSLT
-388 ENVITLTEEDVAS
+388 ENVITFTEEDVAS
-401 IIRQRRQS
+401 IIRQRRQR

-416 QCRISKKEKENQQE
+416 QCRISKKEKENQE

-456 SDEIDG
+456 SDEIDR
-462 KDVGDKSNGDA
+462 KDVGDKPNGDT
-473 SSTAGILETVRK
+473 SSTTGILETVRK
-485 IKNEV
+485 MKNEV

-505 ISKTNEILSEVED
+505 INKTNEILSAVED

-593 FDFRTPQRSIDEVED
+593 FDFRTPQQSLDEVED
-608 IISSPHSFSD
+608 IVSSPHRFSD
-618 RSLPDL
+618 RGLPDL
-624 YDRLSEL
+624 YDKLSEL

-685 DKLDHIFKLLDTS
+685 DKLENIFKLLDTS
-698 TFIDPRKHSKN
+698 TFIDPRKHGKN
-709 ADIDKENLE
+709 ADIDKVNLE
-718 DQNDI
+718 NQKEI
-723 ENQDP
+723 ENQKT
-728 QIQPEITNES
+728 QIQPEFTNVS
-738 SKEDTID
+738 SKENIID
-745 MSVEENSNH
+745 MSVEENSNP

-761 IVGSDA
+761 IVVTEVL
-767 PTESNVIINESKDS
+767 TESNVIINESKDY

-787 RDIIFESCEND
+787 RDDILESCEND
-798 LLENGNEE
+798 SLENGNEE
-806 ITKTIESALSKQ
+806 ITKAIESAFSKQ
-818 RPPLLSTS
+818 RPNLLTTS
-826 LENIVSPEGS
+826 LENILSPEGT
-836 NLSFERIIQIPSPTE
+836 NLSFERIIQMPSPTE
-851 NAIAKESRNILE
+851 NTLAKESRNIHE
-863 CEPLNQNA
+863 YEPFNQNA

-890 KSTTDSENDECVE
+890 KSTTNSENDECVE
-903 VSISESLLTNDFDIF
+903 VSFSKSLLTNDIF
-918 SKLAL
+918 SKLTL
-923 LDSPTVEESAT
+923 LDSPTVEESTASN
-934 FDLMLEELSDPNVQ
+934 LMMEELNDPNVQ
-948 NGNCTNEPA
+948 RGNDTNDPT
-957 PDADAATA
+957 PDTDAATS
-965 RSLISQ
+965 RGHISQ

-976 RVEVSRGNSLES
+976 RVQVSRDNSLEL

-994 DIPTGTVS
+994 DISRGTVS
-1002 ENNQSIEAS
+1002 EKYQSIEAR
-1011 PNTTAKSKEEI
+1011 PNITEKSEEEI
-1022 NEDNEVSTSSN
+1022 NEDNEVITSSN
-1033 FEADKTQ
+1033 IEVDKTQ
-1040 SIDVTAKKIVEN
+1040 SIDVTAKKIEEN
-1052 RGNSEIDDVNEMI
+1052 GRNSEIDDVNEMI
-1065 NKFAIQPFQ
+1065 CKFAIQPFQ
-1074 LSLKKKMPLNNESE
+1074 LSLKKKMPSHNESD

-1103 SLDLANNNSPNSP
+1103 SLDLAKSNSLNSP
-1116 KVVSMTKPLMTSS
+1116 KLFSMTKPLMTSS
-1129 MTSLNTIPKQQLQA
+1129 MTSLNTTPKQQLQL

-1148 SSNIPLSLSF
+1148 SSSIPLSLSF
-1158 PRIKLNYKEKRD
+1158 PRIKLNCKEKRD

-1179 NESETTG
+1179 TESETTG
-1186 NTLETNN
+1186 ITLETNN
-1193 ETSIAEREMK
+1193 EKSIADREVK

-1210 KSAVNENQNVEKRVS
+1210 KPAVNENQNVEQRVS
-1225 SSNKI
+1225 SSKQV
-1230 LKNTALEGITNQNK
+1230 LKNTALEDITNENE
-1244 NSNAISI
+1244 NSDLISI
-1251 NTADNSF
+1251 NTEENSF
-1258 EHEKEKFDLSEQKVH
+1258 EHEKENFDLAEQKVL
-1273 TVQSNDMSV
+1273 TVQSNDVAV
-1282 NYKNIKETLT
+1282 NHKNTIVTLT
-1292 TEKPDKLTTEFFHA
+1292 TEKPDKLITELFH
-1306 SQETQLKTQFDIDDN
+1306 SCQETQPEIQVDIDTS

-1326 LDSTNPSSKNR
+1326 RDSTRPTSQKR
-1337 DINNVEEDTIK
+1337 DINNVEEDTNK
-1348 ETLRKQSSESE
+1348 GTLRIQSSESE
-1359 DAFSSNQKPLLI
+1359 DAFSSNQRPLLV

-1390 ETSESNLSDDE
+1390 ETSESNLSDDDP
-1401 QTTKQQSSYGDVSD
+1401 TAKQQSSYGDVSD
-1415 VSIEEENRQK
+1415 VSIEEGNRQK
-1425 RYSRNKKDLC
+1425 RYSRSKKDLR
-1435 QLTNEWSSTESDITD
+1435 QLTNEWSSAESDITE
-1450 EVSSKARKYEGC
+1450 EVSSKARKYDGC

-1467 SLDAGKKVNESL
+1467 SFDAGKMVNDSL

-1505 GKKMNGKLNQTLFRS
+1505 GKRINGHLNQTLFRS

>member
-1 MVCIENQLAGF
+1 
-12 YKMRK
+12 
-17 FLDVLSV
+17 
-24 CMSYILFRQ
+24 MSHILFRQ
-33 RYRSP
+33 RFRSP

-52 SIDIT
+52 SIDLT

-79 GSEINF
+79 GSKINF
-85 KVPTNTNAE
+85 KFPTNTNAE

-107 HDKFATKLGAVTEIE
+107 HDKFATKLGAVTETE
-122 EPKSPTSP
+122 EPKSLASP

-162 DDNYEIADK
+162 DDNCETADK
-171 PTKRRSFLET
+171 PAKRRSFLET

-239 KTAEESFIKA
+239 KNAEESFIKA

-278 GTTSSFHEYNPSN
+278 GSTSSFHEYNPSN

-299 RLKQLEQQQQQQQT
+299 RLKQLEQQQEQQKQT

-320 DKKRGSHTNYR
+320 DRKRGSSTNYL

-377 TRKRSDEESLT
+377 TRKRSDEDSLT
-388 ENVITLTEEDVAS
+388 ENVITFTEEDVAS
-401 IIRQRRQS
+401 IIRQRRQR

-416 QCRISKKEKENQQE
+416 QCRISKKEKENQE

-456 SDEIDG
+456 SDEIDR
-462 KDVGDKSNGDA
+462 KDVGDKPNGDT
-473 SSTAGILETVRK
+473 SSTTGILETVRK
-485 IKNEV
+485 MKNEV

-505 ISKTNEILSEVED
+505 INKTNEILSAVED

-593 FDFRTPQRSIDEVED
+593 FDFRTPQQSLDEVED
-608 IISSPHSFSD
+608 IVSSPHRFSD

-624 YDRLSEL
+624 YDKLSEL

-685 DKLDHIFKLLDTS
+685 DKLENIFKLLDTS
-698 TFIDPRKHSKN
+698 TFIDPRKHGKN
-709 ADIDKENLE
+709 ADIDKVNLE
-718 DQNDI
+718 NQKEI
-723 ENQDP
+723 ENQKT
-728 QIQPEITNES
+728 QIQPEFTNVS
-738 SKEDTID
+738 SKENIID
-745 MSVEENSNH
+745 MSVEENSNP

-761 IVGSDA
+761 IVVTEVL
-767 PTESNVIINESKDS
+767 TESNVIINESKDY

-787 RDIIFESCEND
+787 RDDILESCEND
-798 LLENGNEE
+798 SLENGNEE
-806 ITKTIESALSKQ
+806 ITKAIESAFSKQ
-818 RPPLLSTS
+818 RPNLLTTS
-826 LENIVSPEGS
+826 LENILSPEGT
-836 NLSFERIIQIPSPTE
+836 NLSFERIIQMPSPTE
-851 NAIAKESRNILE
+851 NTLAKESRNIHE
-863 CEPLNQNA
+863 YEPFNQNA

-890 KSTTDSENDECVE
+890 KSTTNSENDECVE
-903 VSISESLLTNDFDIF
+903 VSFSKSLLTNDIF
-918 SKLAL
+918 SKLTL
-923 LDSPTVEESAT
+923 LDSPTVEESTASN
-934 FDLMLEELSDPNVQ
+934 LMMEELNDPNVQ
-948 NGNCTNEPA
+948 RGNDTNDPT
-957 PDADAATA
+957 PDTDAATS
-965 RSLISQ
+965 RGHISQ

-976 RVEVSRGNSLES
+976 RVQVSRDNSLEL

-994 DIPTGTVS
+994 DISRGTVS
-1002 ENNQSIEAS
+1002 EKYQSIEAR
-1011 PNTTAKSKEEI
+1011 PNITEKSEEEI
-1022 NEDNEVSTSSN
+1022 NEDNEVITSSN
-1033 FEADKTQ
+1033 IEVDKTQ
-1040 SIDVTAKKIVEN
+1040 SIDVTAKKIEEN
-1052 RGNSEIDDVNEMI
+1052 GRNSEIDDVNEMI
-1065 NKFAIQPFQ
+1065 CKFAIQPFQ
-1074 LSLKKKMPLNNESE
+1074 LSLKKKMPSHNESD

-1103 SLDLANNNSPNSP
+1103 SLDLAKSNSLNSP
-1116 KVVSMTKPLMTSS
+1116 KLFSMTKPLMTSS
-1129 MTSLNTIPKQQLQA
+1129 MTSLNTTPKQQLQL

-1148 SSNIPLSLSF
+1148 SSSIPLSLSF
-1158 PRIKLNYKEKRD
+1158 PRIKLNCKEKRD

-1179 NESETTG
+1179 TESETTG
-1186 NTLETNN
+1186 ITLETNN
-1193 ETSIAEREMK
+1193 EKSIADREVK

-1210 KSAVNENQNVEKRVS
+1210 KPAVNENQNVEQRVS
-1225 SSNKI
+1225 SSKQV
-1230 LKNTALEGITNQNK
+1230 LKNTALEDITNENE
-1244 NSNAISI
+1244 NSDLISI
-1251 NTADNSF
+1251 NTEENSF
-1258 EHEKEKFDLSEQKVH
+1258 EHEKENFDLAEQKVL
-1273 TVQSNDMSV
+1273 TVQSNDVAV
-1282 NYKNIKETLT
+1282 NHKNTIVTLT
-1292 TEKPDKLTTEFFHA
+1292 TEKPDKLITELFH
-1306 SQETQLKTQFDIDDN
+1306 SCQETQPEIQVDIDTS

-1326 LDSTNPSSKNR
+1326 RDSTRPTSQKR
-1337 DINNVEEDTIK
+1337 DINNVEEDTNK
-1348 ETLRKQSSESE
+1348 GTLRIQSSESE
-1359 DAFSSNQKPLLI
+1359 DAFSSNQRPLLV

-1390 ETSESNLSDDE
+1390 ETSESNLSDDDP
-1401 QTTKQQSSYGDVSD
+1401 TAKQQSSYGDVSD
-1415 VSIEEENRQK
+1415 VSIEEGNRQK
-1425 RYSRNKKDLC
+1425 RYSRSKKDLR
-1435 QLTNEWSSTESDITD
+1435 QLTNEWSSAESDITE
-1450 EVSSKARKYEGC
+1450 EVSSKARKYDGC

-1467 SLDAGKKVNESL
+1467 SFDAGKMVNDSL

-1505 GKKMNGKLNQTLFRS
+1505 GKRINGHLNQTLFRS

>member
-1 MVCIENQLAGF
+1 
-12 YKMRK
+12 
-17 FLDVLSV
+17 
-24 CMSYILFRQ
+24 MSHILFRQ
-33 RYRSP
+33 RFRSP

-52 SIDIT
+52 SIDLT

-79 GSEINF
+79 GSKINF
-85 KVPTNTNAE
+85 KFPTNTNAE

-107 HDKFATKLGAVTEIE
+107 HDKFATKLGAVTETE
-122 EPKSPTSP
+122 EPKSLASP

-162 DDNYEIADK
+162 DDNCETADK
-171 PTKRRSFLET
+171 PAKRRSFLET

-239 KTAEESFIKA
+239 KNAEESFIKA

-278 GTTSSFHEYNPSN
+278 GSTSSFHEYNPSN

-299 RLKQLEQQQQQQQT
+299 RLKQLEQQQEQQKQT

-320 DKKRGSHTNYR
+320 DRKRGSSTNYL

-377 TRKRSDEESLT
+377 TRKRSDEDSLT
-388 ENVITLTEEDVAS
+388 ENVITFTEEDVAS
-401 IIRQRRQS
+401 IIRQRRQR

-416 QCRISKKEKENQQE
+416 QCRISKKEKENQE

-456 SDEIDG
+456 SDEIDR
-462 KDVGDKSNGDA
+462 KDVGDKPNGDT
-473 SSTAGILETVRK
+473 SSTTGILETVRK
-485 IKNEV
+485 MKNEV

-505 ISKTNEILSEVED
+505 INKTNEILSAVED

-593 FDFRTPQRSIDEVED
+593 FDFRTPQQSLDEVED
-608 IISSPHSFSD
+608 IVSSPHRFSD

-624 YDRLSEL
+624 YDKLSEL

-685 DKLDHIFKLLDTS
+685 DKLENIFKLLDTS
-698 TFIDPRKHSKN
+698 TFIDPRKHGKN
-709 ADIDKENLE
+709 ADIDKVNLE
-718 DQNDI
+718 NQKEI
-723 ENQDP
+723 ENQKT
-728 QIQPEITNES
+728 QIQPEFTNVS
-738 SKEDTID
+738 SKENIID
-745 MSVEENSNH
+745 MSVEENSNP

-761 IVGSDA
+761 IVVTEVL
-767 PTESNVIINESKDS
+767 TESNVIINESKDY

-787 RDIIFESCEND
+787 RDDILESCEND
-798 LLENGNEE
+798 SLENGNEE
-806 ITKTIESALSKQ
+806 ITKAIESAFSKQ
-818 RPPLLSTS
+818 RPNLLTTS
-826 LENIVSPEGS
+826 LENILSPEGT
-836 NLSFERIIQIPSPTE
+836 NLSFERIIQMPSPTE
-851 NAIAKESRNILE
+851 NTLAKESRNIHE
-863 CEPLNQNA
+863 YEPFNQNA

-890 KSTTDSENDECVE
+890 KSTTNSENDECVE
-903 VSISESLLTNDFDIF
+903 VSFSKSLLTNDIF
-918 SKLAL
+918 SKLTL
-923 LDSPTVEESAT
+923 LDSPTVEESTASN
-934 FDLMLEELSDPNVQ
+934 LMMEELNDPNVQ
-948 NGNCTNEPA
+948 RGNDTNDPT
-957 PDADAATA
+957 PDTDAATS
-965 RSLISQ
+965 RGHISQ

-976 RVEVSRGNSLES
+976 RVQVSRDNSLEL

-994 DIPTGTVS
+994 DISRGTVS
-1002 ENNQSIEAS
+1002 EKYQSIEAR
-1011 PNTTAKSKEEI
+1011 PNITEKSEEEI
-1022 NEDNEVSTSSN
+1022 NEDNEVITSSN
-1033 FEADKTQ
+1033 IEVDKTQ
-1040 SIDVTAKKIVEN
+1040 SIDVTAKKIEEN
-1052 RGNSEIDDVNEMI
+1052 GRNSEIDDVNEMI
-1065 NKFAIQPFQ
+1065 CKFAIQPFQ
-1074 LSLKKKMPLNNESE
+1074 LSLKKKMPSHNESD

-1103 SLDLANNNSPNSP
+1103 SLDLAKSNSLNSP
-1116 KVVSMTKPLMTSS
+1116 KLFSMTKPLMTSS
-1129 MTSLNTIPKQQLQA
+1129 MTSLNTTPKQQLQL

-1148 SSNIPLSLSF
+1148 SSSIPLSLSF
-1158 PRIKLNYKEKRD
+1158 PRIKLNCKEKRD

-1179 NESETTG
+1179 TESETTG
-1186 NTLETNN
+1186 ITLETNN
-1193 ETSIAEREMK
+1193 EKSIADREVK

-1210 KSAVNENQNVEKRVS
+1210 KPAVNENQNVEQRVS
-1225 SSNKI
+1225 SSKQV
-1230 LKNTALEGITNQNK
+1230 LKNTALEDITNENE
-1244 NSNAISI
+1244 NSDLISI
-1251 NTADNSF
+1251 NTEENSF
-1258 EHEKEKFDLSEQKVH
+1258 EHEKENFDLAEQKVL
-1273 TVQSNDMSV
+1273 TVQSNDVAV
-1282 NYKNIKETLT
+1282 NHKNTIVTLT
-1292 TEKPDKLTTEFFHA
+1292 TEKPDKLITELFHPC
-1306 SQETQLKTQFDIDDN
+1306 QETQPEIQVDIDTS

-1326 LDSTNPSSKNR
+1326 RDSTRPTSQKR
-1337 DINNVEEDTIK
+1337 DINNVEEDTNK
-1348 ETLRKQSSESE
+1348 GTLRIQSSESE
-1359 DAFSSNQKPLLI
+1359 DAFSSNQRPLLV

-1390 ETSESNLSDDE
+1390 ETSESNLSDDDP
-1401 QTTKQQSSYGDVSD
+1401 TAKQQSSYGDVSD
-1415 VSIEEENRQK
+1415 VSIEEGNRQK
-1425 RYSRNKKDLC
+1425 RYSRSKKDLR
-1435 QLTNEWSSTESDITD
+1435 QLTNEWNSAESDITE
-1450 EVSSKARKYEGC
+1450 EVSSKARKYDGC

-1467 SLDAGKKVNESL
+1467 SFDAGKMVNDSL

-1505 GKKMNGKLNQTLFRS
+1505 GKRINGHLNQTLFRS

>member
-1 MVCIENQLAGF
+1 
-12 YKMRK
+12 
-17 FLDVLSV
+17 
-24 CMSYILFRQ
+24 MSHILFRQ
-33 RYRSP
+33 RFRSP

-52 SIDIT
+52 SIDLT
-57 PAKVISPPRSPTDK
+57 PAKIISPPRSPTDK

-79 GSEINF
+79 GSKINF
-85 KVPTNTNAE
+85 KFPTNTNAE

-107 HDKFATKLGAVTEIE
+107 HDKFATKLGAVTETE
-122 EPKSPTSP
+122 EPKSLASP

-162 DDNYEIADK
+162 DDNCETADK
-171 PTKRRSFLET
+171 PAKRRSFLET

-239 KTAEESFIKA
+239 KNAEESFIKA

-278 GTTSSFHEYNPSN
+278 GSTSSFHEYNPSN

-299 RLKQLEQQQQQQQT
+299 RLKQLEQQQEQQKQT

-320 DKKRGSHTNYR
+320 DRKRGSSTNYL

-377 TRKRSDEESLT
+377 TRKRSDEDSLT
-388 ENVITLTEEDVAS
+388 ENVITFTEEDVAS
-401 IIRQRRQS
+401 IIRQRRQR

-416 QCRISKKEKENQQE
+416 QCRISKKEKENQE

-456 SDEIDG
+456 SDEIDR
-462 KDVGDKSNGDA
+462 KDVGDKPNGDT
-473 SSTAGILETVRK
+473 SSTTGILETVRK
-485 IKNEV
+485 MKNEV

-505 ISKTNEILSEVED
+505 INKTNEILSAVED

-593 FDFRTPQRSIDEVED
+593 FDFRTPQQSLDEVED
-608 IISSPHSFSD
+608 IVSSPHRFSD

-624 YDRLSEL
+624 YDKLSEL

-685 DKLDHIFKLLDTS
+685 DKLENIFKLLDTS
-698 TFIDPRKHSKN
+698 TFIDPRKHGKN
-709 ADIDKENLE
+709 ADIDKVNLE
-718 DQNDI
+718 NQKEI
-723 ENQDP
+723 ENQKT
-728 QIQPEITNES
+728 QIQPEFTNVS
-738 SKEDTID
+738 SKENIID
-745 MSVEENSNH
+745 MSVEENSNP

-761 IVGSDA
+761 IVVTEVL
-767 PTESNVIINESKDS
+767 TESNVIINESKDY

-787 RDIIFESCEND
+787 RDDILESCEND
-798 LLENGNEE
+798 SLENGNEE
-806 ITKTIESALSKQ
+806 ITKAIESAFSKQ
-818 RPPLLSTS
+818 RPNLLTTS
-826 LENIVSPEGS
+826 LENILSPEGT
-836 NLSFERIIQIPSPTE
+836 NLSFERIIQMPSPTE
-851 NAIAKESRNILE
+851 NTLAKESRNIHE
-863 CEPLNQNA
+863 YEPFNQNA

-890 KSTTDSENDECVE
+890 KSTTNSENDECVE
-903 VSISESLLTNDFDIF
+903 VSFSKSLLTNDIF
-918 SKLAL
+918 SKLTL
-923 LDSPTVEESAT
+923 LDSPTVEESTASN
-934 FDLMLEELSDPNVQ
+934 LMMEELNDPNVQ
-948 NGNCTNEPA
+948 RGNDTNDPT
-957 PDADAATA
+957 PDTDAATS
-965 RSLISQ
+965 RGHISQ

-976 RVEVSRGNSLES
+976 RVQVSRDNSLEL

-994 DIPTGTVS
+994 DISRGTVS
-1002 ENNQSIEAS
+1002 EKYQSIEAR
-1011 PNTTAKSKEEI
+1011 PNITEKSEEEI
-1022 NEDNEVSTSSN
+1022 NEDNEVITSSN
-1033 FEADKTQ
+1033 IEVDKTQ
-1040 SIDVTAKKIVEN
+1040 SIDVTAKKIEEN
-1052 RGNSEIDDVNEMI
+1052 GRNSEIDDVNEMI
-1065 NKFAIQPFQ
+1065 CKFAIQPFQ
-1074 LSLKKKMPLNNESE
+1074 LSLKKKMPSHNESD

-1103 SLDLANNNSPNSP
+1103 SLDLAKSNSLNSP
-1116 KVVSMTKPLMTSS
+1116 KLFSMTKPLMTSS
-1129 MTSLNTIPKQQLQA
+1129 MTSLNTTPKQQLQL

-1148 SSNIPLSLSF
+1148 SSSIPLSLSF
-1158 PRIKLNYKEKRD
+1158 PRIKLNCKEKRD

-1179 NESETTG
+1179 TESETTG
-1186 NTLETNN
+1186 ITLETNN
-1193 ETSIAEREMK
+1193 EKSIADREVK

-1210 KSAVNENQNVEKRVS
+1210 KPAVNENQNVEQRVS
-1225 SSNKI
+1225 SSKQV
-1230 LKNTALEGITNQNK
+1230 LKNTALEDITNENE
-1244 NSNAISI
+1244 NSDLISI
-1251 NTADNSF
+1251 NTEENSF
-1258 EHEKEKFDLSEQKVH
+1258 EHEKENFDLAEQKVL
-1273 TVQSNDMSV
+1273 TVQSNDVAV
-1282 NYKNIKETLT
+1282 NHKNTIVTLT
-1292 TEKPDKLTTEFFHA
+1292 TEKPDKLITELFHPC
-1306 SQETQLKTQFDIDDN
+1306 QETQPEIQVDIDTS

-1326 LDSTNPSSKNR
+1326 RDSTRPTSQKR
-1337 DINNVEEDTIK
+1337 DINNVEEDTNK
-1348 ETLRKQSSESE
+1348 GTLRIQSSESE
-1359 DAFSSNQKPLLI
+1359 DAFSSNQRPLLV

-1390 ETSESNLSDDE
+1390 ETSESNLSDDDP
-1401 QTTKQQSSYGDVSD
+1401 TAKQQSSYGDVSD
-1415 VSIEEENRQK
+1415 VSIEEGNRQK
-1425 RYSRNKKDLC
+1425 RYSRSKKDLR
-1435 QLTNEWSSTESDITD
+1435 QLTNEWSSAESDITE
-1450 EVSSKARKYEGC
+1450 EVSSKARKYDGC

-1467 SLDAGKKVNESL
+1467 SFDAGKMVNDSL

-1505 GKKMNGKLNQTLFRS
+1505 GKRINGHLNQTLFRS

>member
-1 MVCIENQLAGF
+1 
-12 YKMRK
+12 
-17 FLDVLSV
+17 
-24 CMSYILFRQ
+24 MSHILFRQ
-33 RYRSP
+33 RFRSP

-52 SIDIT
+52 SIDLT
-57 PAKVISPPRSPTDK
+57 PVKVISPPRSPTDK

-79 GSEINF
+79 GSKINF
-85 KVPTNTNAE
+85 KFPTNTNAE

-107 HDKFATKLGAVTEIE
+107 HDKFATKLGAVTETE
-122 EPKSPTSP
+122 EPKSLASP

-162 DDNYEIADK
+162 DDNCETADK
-171 PTKRRSFLET
+171 PAKRRSFLET

-239 KTAEESFIKA
+239 KNAEESFIKA

-257 SNSKSNLY
+257 SNSKSHLY

-278 GTTSSFHEYNPSN
+278 GSTSSFHEYNPSN

-299 RLKQLEQQQQQQQT
+299 RLKQLEQQQEQQKQT

-320 DKKRGSHTNYR
+320 DRKRGSSTNYL

-377 TRKRSDEESLT
+377 TRKRSDEDSLT
-388 ENVITLTEEDVAS
+388 ENVITFTEEDVAS
-401 IIRQRRQS
+401 IIRQRRQR

-416 QCRISKKEKENQQE
+416 QCRISKKEKENQE

-456 SDEIDG
+456 SDEIDR
-462 KDVGDKSNGDA
+462 KDVGDKPNGDT
-473 SSTAGILETVRK
+473 SSTTGILETVRK
-485 IKNEV
+485 MKNEV

-505 ISKTNEILSEVED
+505 INKTNEILSAVED

-593 FDFRTPQRSIDEVED
+593 FDFRTPQQSLDEVED
-608 IISSPHSFSD
+608 IVSSPHRFSD

-624 YDRLSEL
+624 YDKLSEL

-685 DKLDHIFKLLDTS
+685 DKLENIFKLLDTS
-698 TFIDPRKHSKN
+698 TFIDPRKHGKN
-709 ADIDKENLE
+709 ADIDKVNLE
-718 DQNDI
+718 NQKEI
-723 ENQDP
+723 ENQKT
-728 QIQPEITNES
+728 QIQPEFTNVS
-738 SKEDTID
+738 SKENIID
-745 MSVEENSNH
+745 MSVEENSNP

-761 IVGSDA
+761 IVVTEVL
-767 PTESNVIINESKDS
+767 TESNVIINESKDY

-787 RDIIFESCEND
+787 RDDILESCEND
-798 LLENGNEE
+798 SLENGNEE
-806 ITKTIESALSKQ
+806 ITKAIESAFSKQ
-818 RPPLLSTS
+818 RPNLLTTS
-826 LENIVSPEGS
+826 LENILSPEGT
-836 NLSFERIIQIPSPTE
+836 NLSFERIIQMPSPTE
-851 NAIAKESRNILE
+851 NTLAKESRNIHE
-863 CEPLNQNA
+863 YEPFNQNA

-890 KSTTDSENDECVE
+890 KSTTNSENDECVE
-903 VSISESLLTNDFDIF
+903 VSFSKSLLTNDIF
-918 SKLAL
+918 SKLTL
-923 LDSPTVEESAT
+923 LDSPTVEESTASN
-934 FDLMLEELSDPNVQ
+934 LMMEELNDPNVQ
-948 NGNCTNEPA
+948 RGNDTNDPT
-957 PDADAATA
+957 PDTDAATS
-965 RSLISQ
+965 RGHISQ

-976 RVEVSRGNSLES
+976 RVQVSRDNSLEL

-994 DIPTGTVS
+994 DISRGTVS
-1002 ENNQSIEAS
+1002 EKYQSIEAR
-1011 PNTTAKSKEEI
+1011 PNITEKSEEEI
-1022 NEDNEVSTSSN
+1022 NEDNEVITSSN
-1033 FEADKTQ
+1033 IEVDKTQ
-1040 SIDVTAKKIVEN
+1040 SIDVTAKKIEEN
-1052 RGNSEIDDVNEMI
+1052 GRNSEIDDVNEMI
-1065 NKFAIQPFQ
+1065 CKFAIQPFQ
-1074 LSLKKKMPLNNESE
+1074 LSLKKKMPSHNESD

-1103 SLDLANNNSPNSP
+1103 SLDLAKINSLNSP
-1116 KVVSMTKPLMTSS
+1116 KLFSMTKPLMTSS
-1129 MTSLNTIPKQQLQA
+1129 MTSLNTTPKQQLQL

-1148 SSNIPLSLSF
+1148 SSSIPLSLSF
-1158 PRIKLNYKEKRD
+1158 PRIKLNCKEKRD

-1179 NESETTG
+1179 TESETTG
-1186 NTLETNN
+1186 ITLETNN
-1193 ETSIAEREMK
+1193 EKSIADREVK

-1210 KSAVNENQNVEKRVS
+1210 KPAVNENQNVEQRVS
-1225 SSNKI
+1225 SSKQV
-1230 LKNTALEGITNQNK
+1230 LKNTALEDITNENE
-1244 NSNAISI
+1244 NSDLISI
-1251 NTADNSF
+1251 NTEENSF
-1258 EHEKEKFDLSEQKVH
+1258 EHEKENFDLAEQKVL
-1273 TVQSNDMSV
+1273 TVQSNDVAV
-1282 NYKNIKETLT
+1282 NHKNTIVTLT
-1292 TEKPDKLTTEFFHA
+1292 TEKPDKLITELFHPC
-1306 SQETQLKTQFDIDDN
+1306 QETQPEIQVDIDTS

-1326 LDSTNPSSKNR
+1326 RDSTRPTSQKR
-1337 DINNVEEDTIK
+1337 DINNVEEDTNK
-1348 ETLRKQSSESE
+1348 GTLRIQSSESE
-1359 DAFSSNQKPLLI
+1359 DAFSSNQRPLLV

-1390 ETSESNLSDDE
+1390 ETSESNLSDDDP
-1401 QTTKQQSSYGDVSD
+1401 TAKQQSSYGDVSD
-1415 VSIEEENRQK
+1415 VSIEEGNRQK
-1425 RYSRNKKDLC
+1425 RYSRSKKDLR
-1435 QLTNEWSSTESDITD
+1435 QLTNEWSSAESDTTE
-1450 EVSSKARKYEGC
+1450 EVSSKARKYDGC

-1467 SLDAGKKVNESL
+1467 SFDAGKMVNDSL

-1505 GKKMNGKLNQTLFRS
+1505 GKRINGHLNQTLFRS

>member
-1 MVCIENQLAGF
+1 
-12 YKMRK
+12 
-17 FLDVLSV
+17 
-24 CMSYILFRQ
+24 MSHILFRQ
-33 RYRSP
+33 RFRSP

-52 SIDIT
+52 SIDLT

-79 GSEINF
+79 GSKINF
-85 KVPTNTNAE
+85 KFPTNTNAE

-107 HDKFATKLGAVTEIE
+107 HDKFATKLGAVTETE
-122 EPKSPTSP
+122 EPKSLASP

-162 DDNYEIADK
+162 DDNCETADK
-171 PTKRRSFLET
+171 PAKRRSFLET

-239 KTAEESFIKA
+239 KNAEESFIKA

-278 GTTSSFHEYNPSN
+278 GSTSSFHEYNPSN

-299 RLKQLEQQQQQQQT
+299 RLKQLEQQQEQQKQT

-320 DKKRGSHTNYR
+320 DRKRGSSTNYL

-377 TRKRSDEESLT
+377 TRKRSDEDSLT
-388 ENVITLTEEDVAS
+388 ENAITFTEEDVAS
-401 IIRQRRQS
+401 IIRQRRQC

-416 QCRISKKEKENQQE
+416 QCRISKKEKENQE

-456 SDEIDG
+456 SDEIDR
-462 KDVGDKSNGDA
+462 KDVGDKPNGDT
-473 SSTAGILETVRK
+473 SSTTGILETVRK
-485 IKNEV
+485 MKNEV

-505 ISKTNEILSEVED
+505 INKTNEILSAVED

-593 FDFRTPQRSIDEVED
+593 FDFRTPQQSLDEVED
-608 IISSPHSFSD
+608 IVSSPHRFSD

-624 YDRLSEL
+624 YDKLSEL

-685 DKLDHIFKLLDTS
+685 DKLENIFKLLDTS
-698 TFIDPRKHSKN
+698 TFIDPRKHGKN
-709 ADIDKENLE
+709 ADIDKVNLE
-718 DQNDI
+718 NQKEI
-723 ENQDP
+723 ENQKT
-728 QIQPEITNES
+728 QIQPEFTNVS
-738 SKEDTID
+738 SKENIID
-745 MSVEENSNH
+745 MSVEENSNP

-761 IVGSDA
+761 IVVTEVL
-767 PTESNVIINESKDS
+767 TESNVIINESKDY

-787 RDIIFESCEND
+787 RDDILESCEND
-798 LLENGNEE
+798 SLENGNEE
-806 ITKTIESALSKQ
+806 ITKAIESAFSKQ
-818 RPPLLSTS
+818 RPNLLTTS
-826 LENIVSPEGS
+826 LENILSPEGT
-836 NLSFERIIQIPSPTE
+836 NLSFERIIQMPSPTE
-851 NAIAKESRNILE
+851 NTLAKESRNIHE
-863 CEPLNQNA
+863 YEPFNQNA

-890 KSTTDSENDECVE
+890 KSTTNSENDECVE
-903 VSISESLLTNDFDIF
+903 VSFSKSLLTNDIF
-918 SKLAL
+918 SKLTL
-923 LDSPTVEESAT
+923 LDSPTVEESTASN
-934 FDLMLEELSDPNVQ
+934 LMMEELNDPNVQ
-948 NGNCTNEPA
+948 RGNDTNDPT
-957 PDADAATA
+957 PDTDAATS
-965 RSLISQ
+965 RGHISQ

-976 RVEVSRGNSLES
+976 RVQVSRDNSLEL

-994 DIPTGTVS
+994 DISRGTVS
-1002 ENNQSIEAS
+1002 EKYQSIEAR
-1011 PNTTAKSKEEI
+1011 PNITEKSEEEI
-1022 NEDNEVSTSSN
+1022 NEDNEVITSSN
-1033 FEADKTQ
+1033 IEVDKTQ
-1040 SIDVTAKKIVEN
+1040 SIDVTAKKIEEN
-1052 RGNSEIDDVNEMI
+1052 GRNSEIDDVNEMI
-1065 NKFAIQPFQ
+1065 CKFAIQPFQ
-1074 LSLKKKMPLNNESE
+1074 LSLKKKMPSHNESD

-1103 SLDLANNNSPNSP
+1103 SLDLAKSNSLNSP
-1116 KVVSMTKPLMTSS
+1116 KLFSMTKPLMTSS
-1129 MTSLNTIPKQQLQA
+1129 MTSLNTTPKQQLQL

-1148 SSNIPLSLSF
+1148 SSSIPLSLSF
-1158 PRIKLNYKEKRD
+1158 PRIKLNCKEKRD

-1179 NESETTG
+1179 TESETTG
-1186 NTLETNN
+1186 ITLETNN
-1193 ETSIAEREMK
+1193 EKSIADREVK

-1210 KSAVNENQNVEKRVS
+1210 KPAVNENQNVEQRVS
-1225 SSNKI
+1225 SSKQV
-1230 LKNTALEGITNQNK
+1230 LKNTALEDITNENE
-1244 NSNAISI
+1244 NSDLISI
-1251 NTADNSF
+1251 NTEENSF
-1258 EHEKEKFDLSEQKVH
+1258 EHEKENFDLAEQKVL
-1273 TVQSNDMSV
+1273 TVQSNDVAV
-1282 NYKNIKETLT
+1282 NHKNTIVTLT
-1292 TEKPDKLTTEFFHA
+1292 TEKPDKLITELFH
-1306 SQETQLKTQFDIDDN
+1306 SCQETQPEIQVDIDTS

-1326 LDSTNPSSKNR
+1326 RDSTRPTSQKR
-1337 DINNVEEDTIK
+1337 DINNVAEDTNK
-1348 ETLRKQSSESE
+1348 GTLRIQSSESE
-1359 DAFSSNQKPLLI
+1359 DAFSSNQRPLLV

-1390 ETSESNLSDDE
+1390 ETSESNLSDDDP
-1401 QTTKQQSSYGDVSD
+1401 TAKQQSSYGDVSD
-1415 VSIEEENRQK
+1415 VSIEEGNRQK
-1425 RYSRNKKDLC
+1425 RYSRSKKDLR
-1435 QLTNEWSSTESDITD
+1435 QLTNEWSSAESDITE
-1450 EVSSKARKYEGC
+1450 EVSSKARKYDGC

-1467 SLDAGKKVNESL
+1467 SFDAGKMVNDSL

-1505 GKKMNGKLNQTLFRS
+1505 GKRINGHLNQTLFRS

>member
-1 MVCIENQLAGF
+1 
-12 YKMRK
+12 
-17 FLDVLSV
+17 
-24 CMSYILFRQ
+24 MSHILFRQ
-33 RYRSP
+33 RFRSP

-52 SIDIT
+52 SIDLT

-79 GSEINF
+79 GSKINF
-85 KVPTNTNAE
+85 KFPTNTNAE

-107 HDKFATKLGAVTEIE
+107 HDKFATKLGAVTETE
-122 EPKSPTSP
+122 EPKSLASP

-162 DDNYEIADK
+162 DDNCETADK
-171 PTKRRSFLET
+171 PAKRRSFLET

-239 KTAEESFIKA
+239 KNAEESFIKA

-278 GTTSSFHEYNPSN
+278 GSTSSFHEYNPSN

-299 RLKQLEQQQQQQQT
+299 RLKQLEQQQEQQKQT
-313 GRSNNQE
+313 GRPNNQE
-320 DKKRGSHTNYR
+320 DRKRGSSTNYL

-377 TRKRSDEESLT
+377 TRKRSDEDSLT
-388 ENVITLTEEDVAS
+388 ENVITFTEEDVAS
-401 IIRQRRQS
+401 IIRQRRQR

-416 QCRISKKEKENQQE
+416 QCRISKKEKENQE

-456 SDEIDG
+456 SDEIDR
-462 KDVGDKSNGDA
+462 KDVGDKPNGDT
-473 SSTAGILETVRK
+473 SSTTGILETVRK
-485 IKNEV
+485 MKNEV

-505 ISKTNEILSEVED
+505 INKTNEILSAVED

-533 ACETDDQSSY
+533 TCETDDQSSY

-593 FDFRTPQRSIDEVED
+593 FDFRTPQQSLDEVED
-608 IISSPHSFSD
+608 IVSSPHRFSD

-624 YDRLSEL
+624 YDKLSEL

-685 DKLDHIFKLLDTS
+685 DKLENIFKLLDTS
-698 TFIDPRKHSKN
+698 TFIDPRKHGKN
-709 ADIDKENLE
+709 ADIDKVNLE
-718 DQNDI
+718 NQKEI
-723 ENQDP
+723 ENQKT
-728 QIQPEITNES
+728 QIQPEFTNVS
-738 SKEDTID
+738 SKENIID
-745 MSVEENSNH
+745 MSVEENSNP

-761 IVGSDA
+761 IVVTEVL
-767 PTESNVIINESKDS
+767 TESNVIINESKDY

-787 RDIIFESCEND
+787 RDDILESCEND
-798 LLENGNEE
+798 SLENGNEE
-806 ITKTIESALSKQ
+806 ITKAIESAFSKQ
-818 RPPLLSTS
+818 RPNLLTTS
-826 LENIVSPEGS
+826 LENILSPEGI
-836 NLSFERIIQIPSPTE
+836 NLSFERIIQMPSPTE
-851 NAIAKESRNILE
+851 NTLAKESRNIHE
-863 CEPLNQNA
+863 YEPFNQNA

-890 KSTTDSENDECVE
+890 KSTTNSENDECVE
-903 VSISESLLTNDFDIF
+903 VSFSKSLLTNDIF
-918 SKLAL
+918 SKLTL
-923 LDSPTVEESAT
+923 LDSPTVEESTASN
-934 FDLMLEELSDPNVQ
+934 LMMEELNDPNVQ
-948 NGNCTNEPA
+948 RGNDTNDPT
-957 PDADAATA
+957 PDTDAATS
-965 RSLISQ
+965 RGHISQ

-976 RVEVSRGNSLES
+976 RVQVSRDNSLEL

-994 DIPTGTVS
+994 DISRGTVS
-1002 ENNQSIEAS
+1002 EKYQSIEAR
-1011 PNTTAKSKEEI
+1011 PNITEKSEEEI
-1022 NEDNEVSTSSN
+1022 NEDNEVITSSN
-1033 FEADKTQ
+1033 IEVDKTQ
-1040 SIDVTAKKIVEN
+1040 SIDVTAKKIEEN
-1052 RGNSEIDDVNEMI
+1052 GRNSEIDDVNEMI
-1065 NKFAIQPFQ
+1065 CKFAIQPFQ
-1074 LSLKKKMPLNNESE
+1074 LSLKKKMPSHNESD

-1103 SLDLANNNSPNSP
+1103 SLDLAKSNSLNSP
-1116 KVVSMTKPLMTSS
+1116 KLFSMTKPLMTSS
-1129 MTSLNTIPKQQLQA
+1129 MTSLNTTPKQQLQL

-1148 SSNIPLSLSF
+1148 SSSIPLSLSF
-1158 PRIKLNYKEKRD
+1158 PRIKLNCKEKRD

-1179 NESETTG
+1179 TESETTG
-1186 NTLETNN
+1186 ITLETNN
-1193 ETSIAEREMK
+1193 EKSIADREVK

-1210 KSAVNENQNVEKRVS
+1210 KPAVNENQNVEQRVS
-1225 SSNKI
+1225 SSKQV
-1230 LKNTALEGITNQNK
+1230 LKNTALEDITNENE
-1244 NSNAISI
+1244 NSDLISI
-1251 NTADNSF
+1251 NTEENSF
-1258 EHEKEKFDLSEQKVH
+1258 EHEKENFDLAEQKVL
-1273 TVQSNDMSV
+1273 TVQSNDVAV
-1282 NYKNIKETLT
+1282 NHKNTIVTLT
-1292 TEKPDKLTTEFFHA
+1292 TEKPDKLITELFHPC
-1306 SQETQLKTQFDIDDN
+1306 QETQPEIQVDIDTS

-1326 LDSTNPSSKNR
+1326 RDSTRPTSQKR
-1337 DINNVEEDTIK
+1337 DINNVAEDTNK
-1348 ETLRKQSSESE
+1348 GTLRIQSSESE
-1359 DAFSSNQKPLLI
+1359 DAFSSNQRPLLV

-1390 ETSESNLSDDE
+1390 ETSESNLSDDDP
-1401 QTTKQQSSYGDVSD
+1401 TAKQQSSYGDVSD
-1415 VSIEEENRQK
+1415 VSIEEGNRQK
-1425 RYSRNKKDLC
+1425 RYSRSKKDLR
-1435 QLTNEWSSTESDITD
+1435 QLTNEWSSAESDITE
-1450 EVSSKARKYEGC
+1450 EVSSKARKYDGC

-1467 SLDAGKKVNESL
+1467 SFDAGKMVNDSL

-1505 GKKMNGKLNQTLFRS
+1505 GKRINGHLNQTLFRS

>member
-1 MVCIENQLAGF
+1 
-12 YKMRK
+12 
-17 FLDVLSV
+17 
-24 CMSYILFRQ
+24 MSHILFRQ
-33 RYRSP
+33 RFRSP

-52 SIDIT
+52 SIDLT

-79 GSEINF
+79 GSKINF
-85 KVPTNTNAE
+85 KFPTNTNAE

-122 EPKSPTSP
+122 EPKSLASP

-162 DDNYEIADK
+162 DDNCETADK
-171 PTKRRSFLET
+171 PAKRRSFLET

-239 KTAEESFIKA
+239 KNAEESFIKA

-278 GTTSSFHEYNPSN
+278 GSTSSFHEYNPSN

-299 RLKQLEQQQQQQQT
+299 RLKQLEQQQQQQKQT

-320 DKKRGSHTNYR
+320 DRKRGSNTNYL

-377 TRKRSDEESLT
+377 TRKRSDEDSLT
-388 ENVITLTEEDVAS
+388 ENVITFTEEDVAS
-401 IIRQRRQS
+401 IIRQRRQR

-416 QCRISKKEKENQQE
+416 QCRISKKEKENQE

-456 SDEIDG
+456 SDEIDR
-462 KDVGDKSNGDA
+462 KDVGDKPNGDT
-473 SSTAGILETVRK
+473 SSTTGILETVRK

-505 ISKTNEILSEVED
+505 INKTNEILSAVED

-593 FDFRTPQRSIDEVED
+593 FDFRTPQQSLDEVED
-608 IISSPHSFSD
+608 IVSSPHRFSD

-624 YDRLSEL
+624 YDKLSEL

-685 DKLDHIFKLLDTS
+685 DKLENIFKLLDTS
-698 TFIDPRKHSKN
+698 TFIDPRKHGKN
-709 ADIDKENLE
+709 ADIDKVNLE
-718 DQNDI
+718 NQKEI
-723 ENQDP
+723 ENQKT
-728 QIQPEITNES
+728 QIQPEFTNVS
-738 SKEDTID
+738 SKENIID
-745 MSVEENSNH
+745 MSVEENSNP

-761 IVGSDA
+761 IVVTEVL
-767 PTESNVIINESKDS
+767 TESNVIINESKDY

-787 RDIIFESCEND
+787 RDDILESCEND
-798 LLENGNEE
+798 SLENGNGE
-806 ITKTIESALSKQ
+806 ITKAIESAFSKQ
-818 RPPLLSTS
+818 RPNLLTTS
-826 LENIVSPEGS
+826 LENIVSPEGT
-836 NLSFERIIQIPSPTE
+836 NFSFERIIQIPSPTE
-851 NAIAKESRNILE
+851 NTLAKESRNILE
-863 CEPLNQNA
+863 HEPFNQNA

-890 KSTTDSENDECVE
+890 KSTTNSENDECVE
-903 VSISESLLTNDFDIF
+903 VSFSKSLLTNDIF
-918 SKLAL
+918 SKLTL
-923 LDSPTVEESAT
+923 LDSPTVEESTASN
-934 FDLMLEELSDPNVQ
+934 LMMEELNDPNVQ
-948 NGNCTNEPA
+948 RGNDTNDPT
-957 PDADAATA
+957 PDTDAATS
-965 RSLISQ
+965 RGHISQ

-976 RVEVSRGNSLES
+976 RVQVSRDNSLEL

-994 DIPTGTVS
+994 DISRGTVS
-1002 ENNQSIEAS
+1002 EKYQSIEAR
-1011 PNTTAKSKEEI
+1011 PNITEKSEEEI
-1022 NEDNEVSTSSN
+1022 NEDNEVITSSN
-1033 FEADKTQ
+1033 IEVDKTR
-1040 SIDVTAKKIVEN
+1040 SIDVTAKKTEEN
-1052 RGNSEIDDVNEMI
+1052 GRNSEIDDVNEI
-1065 NKFAIQPFQ
+1065 ICKFAIQPFQ
-1074 LSLKKKMPLNNESE
+1074 LSLKKKMPSHNESD

-1103 SLDLANNNSPNSP
+1103 SLDLAKSNSLNSP
-1116 KVVSMTKPLMTSS
+1116 KLFSMTKPLMTSS
-1129 MTSLNTIPKQQLQA
+1129 MTSLNTTPKQQLQL

-1148 SSNIPLSLSF
+1148 SSSIPLSLSF
-1158 PRIKLNYKEKRD
+1158 PRIKLNCKEKRD

-1179 NESETTG
+1179 TESETTG
-1186 NTLETNN
+1186 ITLETNN
-1193 ETSIAEREMK
+1193 EKSIADREVK

-1210 KSAVNENQNVEKRVS
+1210 KPAVNENQNVEQRVS
-1225 SSNKI
+1225 SSKQV
-1230 LKNTALEGITNQNK
+1230 LKNTALEDITNENE
-1244 NSNAISI
+1244 NSDLISI
-1251 NTADNSF
+1251 NTEENSF
-1258 EHEKEKFDLSEQKVH
+1258 EHEKENFDLAEQKVL
-1273 TVQSNDMSV
+1273 TVQSNDVAV
-1282 NYKNIKETLT
+1282 NHKNTIVTLT
-1292 TEKPDKLTTEFFHA
+1292 TEKPDKLITELFHPC
-1306 SQETQLKTQFDIDDN
+1306 QETQPEIQVDIDTS

-1326 LDSTNPSSKNR
+1326 RDSTRPTSQKR
-1337 DINNVEEDTIK
+1337 DINNVEEDTNK
-1348 ETLRKQSSESE
+1348 GTLRIQSSESE
-1359 DAFSSNQKPLLI
+1359 DPFSSNQRPLLV

-1390 ETSESNLSDDE
+1390 ETSESNLSDDDP
-1401 QTTKQQSSYGDVSD
+1401 TAKQQSSYGDVSD
-1415 VSIEEENRQK
+1415 VSIEEGNRQK
-1425 RYSRNKKDLC
+1425 RYSRSKKDLR
-1435 QLTNEWSSTESDITD
+1435 QLTNEWSSAESDIT
-1450 EVSSKARKYEGC
+1450 EEASSKARKYDGC

-1467 SLDAGKKVNESL
+1467 SFDAGKMVNDSL

-1491 DSAKRSYIDSEKYI
+1491 DSAKRSYTDSEKYI
-1505 GKKMNGKLNQTLFRS
+1505 GKRINGNLNQTLFRS

>member
-1 MVCIENQLAGF
+1 
-12 YKMRK
+12 
-17 FLDVLSV
+17 
-24 CMSYILFRQ
+24 MSHILFRQ
-33 RYRSP
+33 RFRSP

-52 SIDIT
+52 SIDLT

-79 GSEINF
+79 GSKINF
-85 KVPTNTNAE
+85 KFPTNTNAE

-107 HDKFATKLGAVTEIE
+107 HDKFATKLGAVTETE
-122 EPKSPTSP
+122 EPKSLASP

-162 DDNYEIADK
+162 DDNCETADK
-171 PTKRRSFLET
+171 PAKRRSFLET

-227 EFENNNNNIFIS
+227 EFENDNNNIFIS
-239 KTAEESFIKA
+239 KNAEESFIKA

-278 GTTSSFHEYNPSN
+278 GSTSSFHEYNPSN

-299 RLKQLEQQQQQQQT
+299 RLKQLEQQQEQQKQT

-320 DKKRGSHTNYR
+320 DRKRGSSTNYL

-377 TRKRSDEESLT
+377 TRKRNDEDSLT
-388 ENVITLTEEDVAS
+388 ENAITFTEEDVAS
-401 IIRQRRQS
+401 IIRQRRQR

-416 QCRISKKEKENQQE
+416 QCRISKKEKENQE

-456 SDEIDG
+456 SDEIDR
-462 KDVGDKSNGDA
+462 KDVGDKPNGDT
-473 SSTAGILETVRK
+473 SSTTGILETVRK
-485 IKNEV
+485 MKNEV

-505 ISKTNEILSEVED
+505 INKANEILSAVED

-593 FDFRTPQRSIDEVED
+593 FDFRTPQQSLDEVED
-608 IISSPHSFSD
+608 IVSSPHRFSD
-618 RSLPDL
+618 RGLPDL
-624 YDRLSEL
+624 YDKLSEL

-652 NEEDLERVYR
+652 NEDLERVYR

-685 DKLDHIFKLLDTS
+685 DKLENIFKLLDTS
-698 TFIDPRKHSKN
+698 TFIDPRKHGKN
-709 ADIDKENLE
+709 ADIDKVNLE
-718 DQNDI
+718 NQKEI
-723 ENQDP
+723 ENQKT
-728 QIQPEITNES
+728 QIQPEFTNVS
-738 SKEDTID
+738 SKENIID
-745 MSVEENSNH
+745 MSVEENSNP

-761 IVGSDA
+761 IVVTEVL
-767 PTESNVIINESKDS
+767 TESNVIINESKDY

-787 RDIIFESCEND
+787 RDDILESCEND
-798 LLENGNEE
+798 SLENGNEE
-806 ITKTIESALSKQ
+806 ITKAIESAFSKQ
-818 RPPLLSTS
+818 RPNLLTTS
-826 LENIVSPEGS
+826 LENILSPEGT
-836 NLSFERIIQIPSPTE
+836 NLSFERIIQMPSPTE
-851 NAIAKESRNILE
+851 NTLAKESRNIHE
-863 CEPLNQNA
+863 YEPFNQNA

-890 KSTTDSENDECVE
+890 KSTTNSENDECVE
-903 VSISESLLTNDFDIF
+903 VSFSKSLLTNDIF
-918 SKLAL
+918 SKLTL
-923 LDSPTVEESAT
+923 LDSPTVEESTASN
-934 FDLMLEELSDPNVQ
+934 LMMEELNDPNVQ
-948 NGNCTNEPA
+948 RGNDTNDPT
-957 PDADAATA
+957 PDTDAATS
-965 RSLISQ
+965 RGHISQ

-976 RVEVSRGNSLES
+976 RVQVSRDNSLEL

-994 DIPTGTVS
+994 DISRGTVS
-1002 ENNQSIEAS
+1002 EKYQSIEAR
-1011 PNTTAKSKEEI
+1011 PNITEKSEEEI
-1022 NEDNEVSTSSN
+1022 NEDNEVITSSN
-1033 FEADKTQ
+1033 IEVDKTQ
-1040 SIDVTAKKIVEN
+1040 SIDVTAKKIEEN
-1052 RGNSEIDDVNEMI
+1052 GRNSEIDDVNEMI
-1065 NKFAIQPFQ
+1065 CKFAIQPFQ
-1074 LSLKKKMPLNNESE
+1074 LSLKKKMPSHNESD

-1103 SLDLANNNSPNSP
+1103 SLDLAKSNSLNSP
-1116 KVVSMTKPLMTSS
+1116 KLFSMTKPLMTSS
-1129 MTSLNTIPKQQLQA
+1129 MTSLNTTPKQQLQL

-1148 SSNIPLSLSF
+1148 SSSIPLSLSF
-1158 PRIKLNYKEKRD
+1158 PRIKLNCKEKRD
-1170 SHLKLLTSN
+1170 SYLKLLTSN
-1179 NESETTG
+1179 TESETTG
-1186 NTLETNN
+1186 ITLETNN
-1193 ETSIAEREMK
+1193 EKSIADREVK

-1210 KSAVNENQNVEKRVS
+1210 KPAVNENQNVEQRVS
-1225 SSNKI
+1225 SSKQV
-1230 LKNTALEGITNQNK
+1230 LKNTALEDITNENE
-1244 NSNAISI
+1244 NSDLISI
-1251 NTADNSF
+1251 NTEENSF
-1258 EHEKEKFDLSEQKVH
+1258 EHEKENFDLAEQKVL
-1273 TVQSNDMSV
+1273 TVQSNDVAV
-1282 NYKNIKETLT
+1282 NHKNTIVTLT
-1292 TEKPDKLTTEFFHA
+1292 TEKPDKLITELFH
-1306 SQETQLKTQFDIDDN
+1306 SCQETQPEIQVDIDTS

-1326 LDSTNPSSKNR
+1326 RDSTRPTSQKR
-1337 DINNVEEDTIK
+1337 DINNVEEDTNK
-1348 ETLRKQSSESE
+1348 GTLRIKSSESE
-1359 DAFSSNQKPLLI
+1359 DAFSSNQRPLLV

-1390 ETSESNLSDDE
+1390 ETSESNLSDDDP
-1401 QTTKQQSSYGDVSD
+1401 TAKQQSSYGDVSD
-1415 VSIEEENRQK
+1415 VSIEEGNRQK
-1425 RYSRNKKDLC
+1425 RYSRSKKDLR
-1435 QLTNEWSSTESDITD
+1435 QLTNEWSSAESDITE
-1450 EVSSKARKYEGC
+1450 EVSSKARKYDGC
-1462 LQKAK
+1462 LQKAN
-1467 SLDAGKKVNESL
+1467 SFDAGKMVNDSL

-1505 GKKMNGKLNQTLFRS
+1505 GKRINGHLNQTLFRS

>member
-1 MVCIENQLAGF
+1 
-12 YKMRK
+12 
-17 FLDVLSV
+17 
-24 CMSYILFRQ
+24 MSHILFRQ
-33 RYRSP
+33 RFRSP

-52 SIDIT
+52 SIDLT

-79 GSEINF
+79 GSKINF
-85 KVPTNTNAE
+85 KFPTNTNAE

-122 EPKSPTSP
+122 EPKSLASP

-162 DDNYEIADK
+162 DDNCETADK
-171 PTKRRSFLET
+171 PAKRRSFLET

-239 KTAEESFIKA
+239 KNAEESFIKA

-278 GTTSSFHEYNPSN
+278 GSTSSFHEYNPSN

-299 RLKQLEQQQQQQQT
+299 RLKQLEQQQEQQKQT

-320 DKKRGSHTNYR
+320 DRKRGSSTNYL
-331 HRNTRIYDSNT
+331 HRNTRIYDNNT

-377 TRKRSDEESLT
+377 TRKRSDEDSLT

-409 EREEMEE
+409 EGEEMEE
-416 QCRISKKEKENQQE
+416 QCRISKKEKENQE

-456 SDEIDG
+456 SDEIDR
-462 KDVGDKSNGDA
+462 KDVGDKPNGDT
-473 SSTAGILETVRK
+473 SSTTGILETVRK

-505 ISKTNEILSEVED
+505 INKTNEILSAVED

-593 FDFRTPQRSIDEVED
+593 FDFRTPQQSLDEVED
-608 IISSPHSFSD
+608 IVSSPHRFSD

-624 YDRLSEL
+624 YDKLSEL

-685 DKLDHIFKLLDTS
+685 DKLENIFKLLDTS
-698 TFIDPRKHSKN
+698 TFIDPRKHGKN
-709 ADIDKENLE
+709 ADIDKVNLE
-718 DQNDI
+718 NQKEI
-723 ENQDP
+723 ENQKT
-728 QIQPEITNES
+728 QIQPEITNVS
-738 SKEDTID
+738 SKENIID
-745 MSVEENSNH
+745 MNVEENSNP

-761 IVGSDA
+761 IVVTEVL
-767 PTESNVIINESKDS
+767 TESNVIINESKDY

-787 RDIIFESCEND
+787 RDDILESCEND
-798 LLENGNEE
+798 SLENGNEK
-806 ITKTIESALSKQ
+806 ITKAIESAFSKQ
-818 RPPLLSTS
+818 RPNLLTTS
-826 LENIVSPEGS
+826 LENIVSPEGT
-836 NLSFERIIQIPSPTE
+836 NFSFERIIQIPSPTE
-851 NAIAKESRNILE
+851 NTLAKESRNILE
-863 CEPLNQNA
+863 HEPFNQNA

-890 KSTTDSENDECVE
+890 KSTTNSENDECVE
-903 VSISESLLTNDFDIF
+903 VSFSKSLLTNDIF
-918 SKLAL
+918 SKLTL
-923 LDSPTVEESAT
+923 LDSPTVEESTASN
-934 FDLMLEELSDPNVQ
+934 LMMEELNDPNVQ
-948 NGNCTNEPA
+948 RGNDTNDPT
-957 PDADAATA
+957 PDTDAATS
-965 RSLISQ
+965 RGHISQ

-976 RVEVSRGNSLES
+976 RVQVSRDNSLEL

-994 DIPTGTVS
+994 DISRGTVS
-1002 ENNQSIEAS
+1002 EKYQSIEAR
-1011 PNTTAKSKEEI
+1011 PNITEKSEEEI
-1022 NEDNEVSTSSN
+1022 NEDNEVITSSN
-1033 FEADKTQ
+1033 IEVDKTQ
-1040 SIDVTAKKIVEN
+1040 SIDVTAKKIEEN
-1052 RGNSEIDDVNEMI
+1052 GRNSEIDDVNEMI
-1065 NKFAIQPFQ
+1065 CKFAIQPFQ
-1074 LSLKKKMPLNNESE
+1074 LSLKKKMPSHNESD

-1103 SLDLANNNSPNSP
+1103 SLDLAKSNSLNSP
-1116 KVVSMTKPLMTSS
+1116 KLFSMTKPLMTSS
-1129 MTSLNTIPKQQLQA
+1129 MTSLNTTPKQQLQL

-1148 SSNIPLSLSF
+1148 SSSIPLSLSF
-1158 PRIKLNYKEKRD
+1158 PRIKLNCKEKRD

-1179 NESETTG
+1179 TESETTG
-1186 NTLETNN
+1186 ITLETNN
-1193 ETSIAEREMK
+1193 EKSITDREMK

-1210 KSAVNENQNVEKRVS
+1210 KPAVNENQNVEQRVS
-1225 SSNKI
+1225 SSKQV
-1230 LKNTALEGITNQNK
+1230 LKNTALEDITNENE
-1244 NSNAISI
+1244 NSDLISI
-1251 NTADNSF
+1251 NTEENSF
-1258 EHEKEKFDLSEQKVH
+1258 EHEKENFDLAEQKVL
-1273 TVQSNDMSV
+1273 TVQSNDVAV
-1282 NYKNIKETLT
+1282 NHKNTIVTLT
-1292 TEKPDKLTTEFFHA
+1292 TEKPDKLITELFHPC
-1306 SQETQLKTQFDIDDN
+1306 QETQPEIQVDIDTS

-1326 LDSTNPSSKNR
+1326 RDSTRPTSQKR
-1337 DINNVEEDTIK
+1337 DINNVEEDTNK
-1348 ETLRKQSSESE
+1348 GTLRIQSSESE
-1359 DAFSSNQKPLLI
+1359 DAFSSNQRPLLV

-1390 ETSESNLSDDE
+1390 ETSESNLSDDDP
-1401 QTTKQQSSYGDVSD
+1401 TAKQQSSYGDVSD
-1415 VSIEEENRQK
+1415 VSIEEGNRQIQPEQK
-1425 RYSRNKKDLC
+1425 RFTSI
-1435 QLTNEWSSTESDITD
+1435 NERME
-1450 EVSSKARKYEGC
+1450 
-1462 LQKAK
+1462 
-1467 SLDAGKKVNESL
+1467 
-1479 SDPIEKYKLASY
+1479 
-1491 DSAKRSYIDSEKYI
+1491 
-1505 GKKMNGKLNQTLFRS
+1505 
-1520 QDF
+1520 

>member
-1 MVCIENQLAGF
+1 
-12 YKMRK
+12 
-17 FLDVLSV
+17 
-24 CMSYILFRQ
+24 MSHILFRQ
-33 RYRSP
+33 RFRSP

-52 SIDIT
+52 SIDLT

-79 GSEINF
+79 GSKINF
-85 KVPTNTNAE
+85 KFPTNTNAE

-122 EPKSPTSP
+122 EPKSLASP

-162 DDNYEIADK
+162 DDNCETADK
-171 PTKRRSFLET
+171 PAKRRSFLET

-239 KTAEESFIKA
+239 KNAEESFIKA

-278 GTTSSFHEYNPSN
+278 GSTSSFHEYNPSN

-299 RLKQLEQQQQQQQT
+299 RLKQLEQQQEQQKQT

-320 DKKRGSHTNYR
+320 DRKRGSSTNYL

-377 TRKRSDEESLT
+377 TRKRSDEDSLT
-388 ENVITLTEEDVAS
+388 ENVITFTEEDVAS
-401 IIRQRRQS
+401 IIRQRRQR

-416 QCRISKKEKENQQE
+416 QCRISKKEKENQE

-456 SDEIDG
+456 SDEIDR
-462 KDVGDKSNGDA
+462 KDVGDKPNGDT
-473 SSTAGILETVRK
+473 SSTTGILETVRK
-485 IKNEV
+485 MKNEV

-505 ISKTNEILSEVED
+505 INKTNEILSAVED
-518 DIDLIKQDSFEKNEK
+518 DIDLVKQDSFEKNEK

-593 FDFRTPQRSIDEVED
+593 FDFRTPQQSLDEVED
-608 IISSPHSFSD
+608 IVSSPHRFSD

-624 YDRLSEL
+624 YDKLSEL

-652 NEEDLERVYR
+652 NEEDLQRVYR

-685 DKLDHIFKLLDTS
+685 DKLENIFKLLDTS
-698 TFIDPRKHSKN
+698 TFIDPRKHGKN
-709 ADIDKENLE
+709 ADIDKVNLE
-718 DQNDI
+718 NQKEI
-723 ENQDP
+723 ENQKT
-728 QIQPEITNES
+728 QIQPEFTNVS
-738 SKEDTID
+738 SKENIID
-745 MSVEENSNH
+745 MSVEENSNP

-761 IVGSDA
+761 IVVTEVL
-767 PTESNVIINESKDS
+767 TESNVIINESKDY

-787 RDIIFESCEND
+787 RDDILKSCEND
-798 LLENGNEE
+798 SLENGNEE
-806 ITKTIESALSKQ
+806 ITKAIESAFSKQ
-818 RPPLLSTS
+818 RPNLLTTS
-826 LENIVSPEGS
+826 LENILSPEGT
-836 NLSFERIIQIPSPTE
+836 NLSFERIIQMPSPTE
-851 NAIAKESRNILE
+851 NTLAKESRNIHE
-863 CEPLNQNA
+863 YEPFNQNA

-890 KSTTDSENDECVE
+890 KSTTNSENDECVE
-903 VSISESLLTNDFDIF
+903 VSFSKSLLTNDIF
-918 SKLAL
+918 SKLTL
-923 LDSPTVEESAT
+923 LDSPTVEESTASN
-934 FDLMLEELSDPNVQ
+934 LMMEELNDPNVQ
-948 NGNCTNEPA
+948 RGNDTNDPT
-957 PDADAATA
+957 PDTDAATS
-965 RSLISQ
+965 RGHISQ

-976 RVEVSRGNSLES
+976 RVQVSRDNSLEL

-994 DIPTGTVS
+994 DISRGTVS
-1002 ENNQSIEAS
+1002 EKYQSIEAR
-1011 PNTTAKSKEEI
+1011 PNITEKSEEEI
-1022 NEDNEVSTSSN
+1022 NEDNEVITSSN
-1033 FEADKTQ
+1033 IEVDKTQ
-1040 SIDVTAKKIVEN
+1040 SIDVTAKKIEEN
-1052 RGNSEIDDVNEMI
+1052 GRNSEIDDVNEI
-1065 NKFAIQPFQ
+1065 ICKFAIQPFQ
-1074 LSLKKKMPLNNESE
+1074 LSLKKKMPSHNESD

-1103 SLDLANNNSPNSP
+1103 SLDLAKSNSLNSP
-1116 KVVSMTKPLMTSS
+1116 KLFSMTKPLMTSS
-1129 MTSLNTIPKQQLQA
+1129 MTSLNTTPKQQLQL

-1148 SSNIPLSLSF
+1148 SSSIPLSLSF
-1158 PRIKLNYKEKRD
+1158 PRIKLNCKEKRD

-1179 NESETTG
+1179 TESETTG
-1186 NTLETNN
+1186 ITLETNN
-1193 ETSIAEREMK
+1193 EKSIADREVK

-1210 KSAVNENQNVEKRVS
+1210 KPAVNENQNVEQRVS
-1225 SSNKI
+1225 SSKQV
-1230 LKNTALEGITNQNK
+1230 LKNTALEDITNENE
-1244 NSNAISI
+1244 NSDLISI
-1251 NTADNSF
+1251 NTAENSF
-1258 EHEKEKFDLSEQKVH
+1258 EHEKENFDLAEQKVL
-1273 TVQSNDMSV
+1273 TVQSNDVAV
-1282 NYKNIKETLT
+1282 NHKNTIVTLT
-1292 TEKPDKLTTEFFHA
+1292 TEKPDKLITELFHPC
-1306 SQETQLKTQFDIDDN
+1306 QETQPEIQVDIDTS

-1326 LDSTNPSSKNR
+1326 RDSTRPTSQKR
-1337 DINNVEEDTIK
+1337 DINNVEEDTNK
-1348 ETLRKQSSESE
+1348 GTLRIQSSESE
-1359 DAFSSNQKPLLI
+1359 DAFSSNQRPLLV

-1390 ETSESNLSDDE
+1390 ETSESNLSDDDP
-1401 QTTKQQSSYGDVSD
+1401 TAKQQSSYGDVSD
-1415 VSIEEENRQK
+1415 VSIEEGNRQK
-1425 RYSRNKKDLC
+1425 RYSRSKKDLR
-1435 QLTNEWSSTESDITD
+1435 QLTNEWSSAESDIT
-1450 EVSSKARKYEGC
+1450 EEASSKARKYDGC

-1467 SLDAGKKVNESL
+1467 SFDAGEMVNDSL

-1505 GKKMNGKLNQTLFRS
+1505 GKRINGNLNQTLFRS

>member
-1 MVCIENQLAGF
+1 
-12 YKMRK
+12 
-17 FLDVLSV
+17 
-24 CMSYILFRQ
+24 MSHILFRQ
-33 RYRSP
+33 RFRSP

-52 SIDIT
+52 SIDLT

-79 GSEINF
+79 GSKINF
-85 KVPTNTNAE
+85 KFPTNTNAE

-107 HDKFATKLGAVTEIE
+107 HDKFATKLGAVTETE
-122 EPKSPTSP
+122 EPKSLASP

-162 DDNYEIADK
+162 DDNCETADK
-171 PTKRRSFLET
+171 PAKRRSFLET

-239 KTAEESFIKA
+239 KNAEESFIKA

-278 GTTSSFHEYNPSN
+278 GSTSSFHEYNPSN

-299 RLKQLEQQQQQQQT
+299 RLKQLEQQQEQQKQT

-320 DKKRGSHTNYR
+320 DRKRGSSTNYL

-377 TRKRSDEESLT
+377 TRKRSDEDSLT
-388 ENVITLTEEDVAS
+388 ENVITFTEEDVAS
-401 IIRQRRQS
+401 IIRQRRQR

-416 QCRISKKEKENQQE
+416 QCRISKKEKENQE

-456 SDEIDG
+456 SDEIDR
-462 KDVGDKSNGDA
+462 KDVGDKPNGDT
-473 SSTAGILETVRK
+473 SSTTGILETVRK
-485 IKNEV
+485 MKNEV

-505 ISKTNEILSEVED
+505 INKTNEILSAVED

-593 FDFRTPQRSIDEVED
+593 FDFRTPQQSLDEVED
-608 IISSPHSFSD
+608 IVSSPHRFSD

-624 YDRLSEL
+624 YDKLSEL

-685 DKLDHIFKLLDTS
+685 DKLENIFKLLDTS
-698 TFIDPRKHSKN
+698 TFIDPRKHGKN
-709 ADIDKENLE
+709 ADIDKVNLE
-718 DQNDI
+718 NQKEI
-723 ENQDP
+723 ENQKT
-728 QIQPEITNES
+728 QIQPEFTNAS
-738 SKEDTID
+738 SKENIID
-745 MSVEENSNH
+745 MSVEENSNP

-761 IVGSDA
+761 IVVTEVL
-767 PTESNVIINESKDS
+767 TESNVIINESKDY

-787 RDIIFESCEND
+787 RDDILESCEND
-798 LLENGNEE
+798 SLENGNEE
-806 ITKTIESALSKQ
+806 ITKAIESAFSKQ
-818 RPPLLSTS
+818 RPNLLTTS
-826 LENIVSPEGS
+826 LENILSPEGT
-836 NLSFERIIQIPSPTE
+836 NLSFERIIQMPSPTE
-851 NAIAKESRNILE
+851 NTLAKESRNIHE
-863 CEPLNQNA
+863 YEPFNQNA

-890 KSTTDSENDECVE
+890 KSTTNSENDECVE
-903 VSISESLLTNDFDIF
+903 VSFSKSLLTNDIF
-918 SKLAL
+918 SKLTL
-923 LDSPTVEESAT
+923 LDSPTVEESTASN
-934 FDLMLEELSDPNVQ
+934 LMMEELNDPNVQ
-948 NGNCTNEPA
+948 RGNDTNDPT
-957 PDADAATA
+957 PDTDAATS
-965 RSLISQ
+965 RGHISQ

-976 RVEVSRGNSLES
+976 RVQVSRDNSLEL

-994 DIPTGTVS
+994 DISRGTVS
-1002 ENNQSIEAS
+1002 EKYQSIEAR
-1011 PNTTAKSKEEI
+1011 PNITEKSEEEI
-1022 NEDNEVSTSSN
+1022 NEDNEVITSSN
-1033 FEADKTQ
+1033 IEVDKTQ
-1040 SIDVTAKKIVEN
+1040 SIDVTAKKIEEN
-1052 RGNSEIDDVNEMI
+1052 GRNSEIDDVNEMI
-1065 NKFAIQPFQ
+1065 CKFAIQPFQ
-1074 LSLKKKMPLNNESE
+1074 LSLKKKMPSHNESD

-1103 SLDLANNNSPNSP
+1103 SLDLAKSNSLNSP
-1116 KVVSMTKPLMTSS
+1116 KLFSMTKPLMTSS
-1129 MTSLNTIPKQQLQA
+1129 MTSLNTTPKQQLQL

-1148 SSNIPLSLSF
+1148 SSSIPLSLSF
-1158 PRIKLNYKEKRD
+1158 PRIKLNCKEKRD

-1179 NESETTG
+1179 TESETTG
-1186 NTLETNN
+1186 ITLETNN
-1193 ETSIAEREMK
+1193 EKSIADREVK

-1210 KSAVNENQNVEKRVS
+1210 KPAVNENQNVEQRVS
-1225 SSNKI
+1225 SSKQV
-1230 LKNTALEGITNQNK
+1230 LKNTALEDITNENE
-1244 NSNAISI
+1244 NSDLISI
-1251 NTADNSF
+1251 NTEENSF
-1258 EHEKEKFDLSEQKVH
+1258 EHEKENFDLAEQKVL
-1273 TVQSNDMSV
+1273 TVQSNDVAV
-1282 NYKNIKETLT
+1282 NHKNTIVTLT
-1292 TEKPDKLTTEFFHA
+1292 TEKPDKLITELFHPC
-1306 SQETQLKTQFDIDDN
+1306 QETQPEIQVDIDTS

-1326 LDSTNPSSKNR
+1326 RDSTRPTSQKR
-1337 DINNVEEDTIK
+1337 DINNVEEDTNK
-1348 ETLRKQSSESE
+1348 GTLRIQSSESE
-1359 DAFSSNQKPLLI
+1359 DAFSSNQRPLLV

-1390 ETSESNLSDDE
+1390 ETSESNLSDDDP
-1401 QTTKQQSSYGDVSD
+1401 TAKQQSSYGDVSD
-1415 VSIEEENRQK
+1415 VSIEEGNRQK
-1425 RYSRNKKDLC
+1425 RYSRSKKDLR
-1435 QLTNEWSSTESDITD
+1435 QLTNEWSSAESDITE
-1450 EVSSKARKYEGC
+1450 EVSSKARKYDGC

-1467 SLDAGKKVNESL
+1467 SFDAGKMVNDSL

-1505 GKKMNGKLNQTLFRS
+1505 GKRINGHLNQTLFRS

>member
-1 MVCIENQLAGF
+1 
-12 YKMRK
+12 
-17 FLDVLSV
+17 
-24 CMSYILFRQ
+24 MSHILFRQ

-52 SIDIT
+52 SIDLT

-79 GSEINF
+79 GSKINF
-85 KVPTNTNAE
+85 KFPTNTNAE

-107 HDKFATKLGAVTEIE
+107 HDKFATKLGAVTETE
-122 EPKSPTSP
+122 EPKSLASP

-162 DDNYEIADK
+162 DDNCETADK
-171 PTKRRSFLET
+171 PAKRRSFLET

-208 KTSRRYRPLS
+208 KTSLRYRPLS

-239 KTAEESFIKA
+239 KNAEESFIKA

-278 GTTSSFHEYNPSN
+278 GSTSSFHEYNPSN

-299 RLKQLEQQQQQQQT
+299 RLKQLEQQQEQQKQT

-320 DKKRGSHTNYR
+320 DRKRGSSTNYL

-377 TRKRSDEESLT
+377 TRKRSDEDSLT
-388 ENVITLTEEDVAS
+388 ENVITFTEEDVAS
-401 IIRQRRQS
+401 IIRQRRQR

-416 QCRISKKEKENQQE
+416 QCRISKKEKENQE

-456 SDEIDG
+456 SDEIDR
-462 KDVGDKSNGDA
+462 KDVGDKPNGDT
-473 SSTAGILETVRK
+473 SSTTGILETVRK

-505 ISKTNEILSEVED
+505 INKTNEILSAVED

-593 FDFRTPQRSIDEVED
+593 FDFRTPQQSLDEVED
-608 IISSPHSFSD
+608 IVSSPHRFSD

-624 YDRLSEL
+624 YDKLSEL

-685 DKLDHIFKLLDTS
+685 DKLENIFKLLDTS
-698 TFIDPRKHSKN
+698 TFIDPRKHGKN
-709 ADIDKENLE
+709 ADIDKVNLE
-718 DQNDI
+718 NQKEI
-723 ENQDP
+723 ENQKT
-728 QIQPEITNES
+728 QIQPEFTNVS
-738 SKEDTID
+738 SKENIID
-745 MSVEENSNH
+745 MSVEENSNP

-761 IVGSDA
+761 IVVTEVL
-767 PTESNVIINESKDS
+767 TESKVIINESKDY

-787 RDIIFESCEND
+787 RDDILESCEND
-798 LLENGNEE
+798 SLENGNEK
-806 ITKTIESALSKQ
+806 ITKAIESAFSKQ
-818 RPPLLSTS
+818 RPNLLTTS
-826 LENIVSPEGS
+826 LENILSPEGT
-836 NLSFERIIQIPSPTE
+836 NLSFERIIQMPSPTE
-851 NAIAKESRNILE
+851 NTLAKESRNIHE
-863 CEPLNQNA
+863 YEPFNQNA

-890 KSTTDSENDECVE
+890 KSTTNSENDECVE
-903 VSISESLLTNDFDIF
+903 VSFSKSLLTNDIF
-918 SKLAL
+918 SKLTL
-923 LDSPTVEESAT
+923 LDSPTVEESTASN
-934 FDLMLEELSDPNVQ
+934 LMMEELNDPNVQ
-948 NGNCTNEPA
+948 RGNDTNDPT
-957 PDADAATA
+957 PDTDAATS
-965 RSLISQ
+965 RGHISQ

-976 RVEVSRGNSLES
+976 RVQVSRDNSLEL

-994 DIPTGTVS
+994 DISRGTVS
-1002 ENNQSIEAS
+1002 EKYQSIEAR
-1011 PNTTAKSKEEI
+1011 PNITEKSEEEI
-1022 NEDNEVSTSSN
+1022 NEDNEVITSSN
-1033 FEADKTQ
+1033 IEVDKTQ
-1040 SIDVTAKKIVEN
+1040 SIDVTAKKIEEN
-1052 RGNSEIDDVNEMI
+1052 GRNSEIDDVNEI
-1065 NKFAIQPFQ
+1065 ICKFAIQPFQ
-1074 LSLKKKMPLNNESE
+1074 LSLKKKMPSHNESD

-1103 SLDLANNNSPNSP
+1103 SLDLAKSNSLNSP
-1116 KVVSMTKPLMTSS
+1116 KLFSMTKPLMTSS
-1129 MTSLNTIPKQQLQA
+1129 MTSLNTTPKQQLQL

-1148 SSNIPLSLSF
+1148 SSSIPLSLSF
-1158 PRIKLNYKEKRD
+1158 PRIKLNCKEKRD

-1179 NESETTG
+1179 TESG
-1186 NTLETNN
+1186 ITLETNN
-1193 ETSIAEREMK
+1193 EKSITDREMK

-1210 KSAVNENQNVEKRVS
+1210 KPAVNENQNVEQRVS
-1225 SSNKI
+1225 SSKQV
-1230 LKNTALEGITNQNK
+1230 LKNTALEDITNENE
-1244 NSNAISI
+1244 NSDLISI
-1251 NTADNSF
+1251 NTAENSF
-1258 EHEKEKFDLSEQKVH
+1258 EHEKENFDLAEQKVL
-1273 TVQSNDMSV
+1273 TVQSNDVAV
-1282 NYKNIKETLT
+1282 NHKNTIVTLT
-1292 TEKPDKLTTEFFHA
+1292 TEKPDKLITELFHPC
-1306 SQETQLKTQFDIDDN
+1306 QETQPEIQVDIDTS

-1326 LDSTNPSSKNR
+1326 RDSTRPTSQKR
-1337 DINNVEEDTIK
+1337 DINNVAEDTNK
-1348 ETLRKQSSESE
+1348 GTLRIQSSESE
-1359 DAFSSNQKPLLI
+1359 DAFSSNQRPLLV

-1390 ETSESNLSDDE
+1390 ETSESNLSDDDP
-1401 QTTKQQSSYGDVSD
+1401 TAKQQSSYGDVSD
-1415 VSIEEENRQK
+1415 VSIEEGNRQK
-1425 RYSRNKKDLC
+1425 RYSRSKKDLR
-1435 QLTNEWSSTESDITD
+1435 QLTNEWSSAESDITE
-1450 EVSSKARKYEGC
+1450 EVSSKARKYDGC

-1467 SLDAGKKVNESL
+1467 SFDAGKMVNDSL

-1505 GKKMNGKLNQTLFRS
+1505 GKRINGNLNQTLFRS

>member
-1 MVCIENQLAGF
+1 
-12 YKMRK
+12 
-17 FLDVLSV
+17 
-24 CMSYILFRQ
+24 MSHILFRQ
-33 RYRSP
+33 RFRSP

-52 SIDIT
+52 SIDLT

-79 GSEINF
+79 GSKINF
-85 KVPTNTNAE
+85 KFPTNTNAE

-107 HDKFATKLGAVTEIE
+107 HDKFATKLGAVTETE
-122 EPKSPTSP
+122 EPKSLASP

-162 DDNYEIADK
+162 DDNCETADK
-171 PTKRRSFLET
+171 PAKRRSFLET

-239 KTAEESFIKA
+239 KNAEESFIKA

-278 GTTSSFHEYNPSN
+278 GSTSSFHEYNPSN

-299 RLKQLEQQQQQQQT
+299 RLKQLEQQQEQQKQT

-320 DKKRGSHTNYR
+320 DRKRGSSTNYL
-331 HRNTRIYDSNT
+331 HRNTRIYDNNT

-377 TRKRSDEESLT
+377 TRKRSDEDSLT
-388 ENVITLTEEDVAS
+388 ENVITFTEEDVAS
-401 IIRQRRQS
+401 IIRQRRQR

-416 QCRISKKEKENQQE
+416 QCRISKKEKENQE

-456 SDEIDG
+456 SDEIDR
-462 KDVGDKSNGDA
+462 KDVGDKPNGDT
-473 SSTAGILETVRK
+473 SSTTGILETVRK
-485 IKNEV
+485 MKNEV

-505 ISKTNEILSEVED
+505 INKTNEILSAVED

-593 FDFRTPQRSIDEVED
+593 FDFRTPQQSLDEVED
-608 IISSPHSFSD
+608 IVSSPHRFSD

-624 YDRLSEL
+624 YDKLSEL

-685 DKLDHIFKLLDTS
+685 DKLENIFKLLDTS
-698 TFIDPRKHSKN
+698 TFIDPRKHGKN
-709 ADIDKENLE
+709 ADIDKVNLE
-718 DQNDI
+718 NQKEI
-723 ENQDP
+723 ENQKT
-728 QIQPEITNES
+728 QIQPEFTNVS
-738 SKEDTID
+738 SKENIID
-745 MSVEENSNH
+745 MSVEENSNP

-761 IVGSDA
+761 IVVTEVL
-767 PTESNVIINESKDS
+767 TESNVIINESKDY

-787 RDIIFESCEND
+787 RDDILESCEND
-798 LLENGNEE
+798 SLENGNEE
-806 ITKTIESALSKQ
+806 ITKAIESAFSKQ
-818 RPPLLSTS
+818 RPNLLTTS
-826 LENIVSPEGS
+826 LENILSPEGT
-836 NLSFERIIQIPSPTE
+836 NLSFERIIQMPSPTE
-851 NAIAKESRNILE
+851 NTLAKESRNIHE
-863 CEPLNQNA
+863 YEPFNQNA

-890 KSTTDSENDECVE
+890 KSTTNSENDECVE
-903 VSISESLLTNDFDIF
+903 VSFSKSLLTNDIF
-918 SKLAL
+918 SKLTL
-923 LDSPTVEESAT
+923 LDSPTVEESTASN
-934 FDLMLEELSDPNVQ
+934 LMMEELNDPNVQ
-948 NGNCTNEPA
+948 RGNDTNDPT
-957 PDADAATA
+957 PDTDAATS
-965 RSLISQ
+965 RGHISQ

-976 RVEVSRGNSLES
+976 RVQVSRDNSLEL

-994 DIPTGTVS
+994 DISRGTVS
-1002 ENNQSIEAS
+1002 EKYQSIEAR
-1011 PNTTAKSKEEI
+1011 PNITEKSEEEI
-1022 NEDNEVSTSSN
+1022 NEDNEVITSSN
-1033 FEADKTQ
+1033 IEVDKTQ
-1040 SIDVTAKKIVEN
+1040 SIDVTAKKIEEN
-1052 RGNSEIDDVNEMI
+1052 GRNSEIDDVNEMI
-1065 NKFAIQPFQ
+1065 CKFAIQPFQ
-1074 LSLKKKMPLNNESE
+1074 LSLKKKMPSHNESD

-1103 SLDLANNNSPNSP
+1103 SLDLAKSNSLNSP
-1116 KVVSMTKPLMTSS
+1116 KLFSMTKPLMTSS
-1129 MTSLNTIPKQQLQA
+1129 MTSLNTTPKQQLQL

-1148 SSNIPLSLSF
+1148 SSSIPLSLSF
-1158 PRIKLNYKEKRD
+1158 PRIKLNCKEKRD

-1179 NESETTG
+1179 TESETTG
-1186 NTLETNN
+1186 ITLETNN
-1193 ETSIAEREMK
+1193 EKSIADREVK

-1210 KSAVNENQNVEKRVS
+1210 KPAVNENQNVEQRVS
-1225 SSNKI
+1225 SSKQV
-1230 LKNTALEGITNQNK
+1230 LKNTALEDITNENE
-1244 NSNAISI
+1244 NSDLISI
-1251 NTADNSF
+1251 NTEENSF
-1258 EHEKEKFDLSEQKVH
+1258 EHEKENFDLAEQKVL
-1273 TVQSNDMSV
+1273 TVQSNDVAV
-1282 NYKNIKETLT
+1282 NHKNTIVTLT
-1292 TEKPDKLTTEFFHA
+1292 TEKPDKLITELFHPC
-1306 SQETQLKTQFDIDDN
+1306 QETQPEIQVDIDTS

-1326 LDSTNPSSKNR
+1326 RDSTRPTSQKR
-1337 DINNVEEDTIK
+1337 DINNVEEDTNK
-1348 ETLRKQSSESE
+1348 GTLRIQSSESE
-1359 DAFSSNQKPLLI
+1359 DAFSSNQRPLLV

-1390 ETSESNLSDDE
+1390 ETSESNLSDDDP
-1401 QTTKQQSSYGDVSD
+1401 TAKQQSSYGDVSD
-1415 VSIEEENRQK
+1415 VSIEEGNRQIQPEQK
-1425 RYSRNKKDLC
+1425 RFTSI
-1435 QLTNEWSSTESDITD
+1435 NERME
-1450 EVSSKARKYEGC
+1450 
-1462 LQKAK
+1462 
-1467 SLDAGKKVNESL
+1467 
-1479 SDPIEKYKLASY
+1479 
-1491 DSAKRSYIDSEKYI
+1491 
-1505 GKKMNGKLNQTLFRS
+1505 
-1520 QDF
+1520 

>member
-1 MVCIENQLAGF
+1 
-12 YKMRK
+12 
-17 FLDVLSV
+17 
-24 CMSYILFRQ
+24 MSHILFRQ

-52 SIDIT
+52 SIDLT

-79 GSEINF
+79 GSKINF
-85 KVPTNTNAE
+85 KFPTNTNAE

-122 EPKSPTSP
+122 EPKSLASP

-162 DDNYEIADK
+162 DDNCETADK
-171 PTKRRSFLET
+171 PAKRRSFLET

-239 KTAEESFIKA
+239 KNAEESFIKA

-278 GTTSSFHEYNPSN
+278 GSTSSFHEYNPSN

-299 RLKQLEQQQQQQQT
+299 RLKQLEQQQQQQKQT

-320 DKKRGSHTNYR
+320 DRKRGSNTNYL

-377 TRKRSDEESLT
+377 TGKRSDEDSLT

-409 EREEMEE
+409 EGEEMEE
-416 QCRISKKEKENQQE
+416 QCRISKKEKENQE

-456 SDEIDG
+456 SDEIDR
-462 KDVGDKSNGDA
+462 KDVGDKPNGDT
-473 SSTAGILETVRK
+473 SSTTGILETVRK

-505 ISKTNEILSEVED
+505 INKTNEILSAVED
-518 DIDLIKQDSFEKNEK
+518 DIDLVKQDSFEKNEK

-593 FDFRTPQRSIDEVED
+593 FDFRTPQQSLDEVED
-608 IISSPHSFSD
+608 IVSSPHRFSD

-624 YDRLSEL
+624 YDKLSEL

-652 NEEDLERVYR
+652 NEEDLQRVYR

-685 DKLDHIFKLLDTS
+685 DKLENIFKLLDTS
-698 TFIDPRKHSKN
+698 TFIDPRKHGKN
-709 ADIDKENLE
+709 ADIDKVNLE
-718 DQNDI
+718 NQKEI
-723 ENQDP
+723 ENQKT
-728 QIQPEITNES
+728 QIQPEITNVS
-738 SKEDTID
+738 SKENIID
-745 MSVEENSNH
+745 MNVEENSNP

-761 IVGSDA
+761 IVVTEVL
-767 PTESNVIINESKDS
+767 TESNVIINESKDY

-787 RDIIFESCEND
+787 RDDILESCEND
-798 LLENGNEE
+798 SLENGNEE
-806 ITKTIESALSKQ
+806 ITKAIESAFSKQ
-818 RPPLLSTS
+818 RPNLLTTS
-826 LENIVSPEGS
+826 LENIVSPEGT
-836 NLSFERIIQIPSPTE
+836 NFSFERIIQIPSPTE
-851 NAIAKESRNILE
+851 NTLAKESRNILE
-863 CEPLNQNA
+863 HEPFNQNA

-890 KSTTDSENDECVE
+890 KSTTNSENDECVE
-903 VSISESLLTNDFDIF
+903 VSFSKSLLTNDIF
-918 SKLAL
+918 SKLTL
-923 LDSPTVEESAT
+923 LDSPTVEESTASN
-934 FDLMLEELSDPNVQ
+934 LMMEELNDPNVQ
-948 NGNCTNEPA
+948 RGNDTNDPT
-957 PDADAATA
+957 PDTDTATS
-965 RSLISQ
+965 RDHISQ

-976 RVEVSRGNSLES
+976 RVQVSRDNSLEL

-994 DIPTGTVS
+994 DISRGTVS
-1002 ENNQSIEAS
+1002 EKYQSIEAR
-1011 PNTTAKSKEEI
+1011 PNITEKSEEEI
-1022 NEDNEVSTSSN
+1022 NEDNEVITSSN
-1033 FEADKTQ
+1033 IEVDKTQ
-1040 SIDVTAKKIVEN
+1040 SIDVTAKKIEEN
-1052 RGNSEIDDVNEMI
+1052 GRNSEIDDVNEI
-1065 NKFAIQPFQ
+1065 ICKFAIQPFQ
-1074 LSLKKKMPLNNESE
+1074 LSLKKKMPSHNESD

-1103 SLDLANNNSPNSP
+1103 SLDLAKSNSLNSP
-1116 KVVSMTKPLMTSS
+1116 KLFSMTKPLMTSS
-1129 MTSLNTIPKQQLQA
+1129 MTSLNTTPKQQLQL

-1148 SSNIPLSLSF
+1148 SSSIPLSLSF
-1158 PRIKLNYKEKRD
+1158 PRIKLNCKEKRD

-1179 NESETTG
+1179 TESETTG
-1186 NTLETNN
+1186 ITLETNN
-1193 ETSIAEREMK
+1193 EKSITDREMK

-1210 KSAVNENQNVEKRVS
+1210 KPAVNENQNVEQRVS
-1225 SSNKI
+1225 SSKQV
-1230 LKNTALEGITNQNK
+1230 LKNTALEDITNESE
-1244 NSNAISI
+1244 NSDLISI
-1251 NTADNSF
+1251 NTAENSF
-1258 EHEKEKFDLSEQKVH
+1258 EHEKENFDLAEQKVL
-1273 TVQSNDMSV
+1273 TVQSNDVAV
-1282 NYKNIKETLT
+1282 NHKNTIVTLT
-1292 TEKPDKLTTEFFHA
+1292 TEKPDKLITELFHPC
-1306 SQETQLKTQFDIDDN
+1306 QETQPEIQVDIDTS

-1326 LDSTNPSSKNR
+1326 RDSTRPTSQKR
-1337 DINNVEEDTIK
+1337 DINNVEEDTNK
-1348 ETLRKQSSESE
+1348 GTLRIQSSESE
-1359 DAFSSNQKPLLI
+1359 DAFSSNQRPLLV

-1390 ETSESNLSDDE
+1390 ETSESNLSDDDP
-1401 QTTKQQSSYGDVSD
+1401 TAKQQSSYGDVSD
-1415 VSIEEENRQK
+1415 VSIEEGNRQK
-1425 RYSRNKKDLC
+1425 RYSRSKKDLR
-1435 QLTNEWSSTESDITD
+1435 QLTNEWSSAESDIT
-1450 EVSSKARKYEGC
+1450 EEASSKARKYDGC

-1467 SLDAGKKVNESL
+1467 SFDAGEMVNDSL

-1505 GKKMNGKLNQTLFRS
+1505 GKRINGNLNQTLFRS

>member
-1 MVCIENQLAGF
+1 
-12 YKMRK
+12 
-17 FLDVLSV
+17 
-24 CMSYILFRQ
+24 MSHILFRQ
-33 RYRSP
+33 RFRSP

-52 SIDIT
+52 SIDLT

-79 GSEINF
+79 GSKINF
-85 KVPTNTNAE
+85 KFPTNTNAE

-107 HDKFATKLGAVTEIE
+107 HDKFATKLGAVTETE
-122 EPKSPTSP
+122 EPKSLASP

-152 QKKKLFTVGD
+152 QKRKLFTVGD
-162 DDNYEIADK
+162 DDNCETADK
-171 PTKRRSFLET
+171 PAKRRSFLET

-239 KTAEESFIKA
+239 KNAEESFIKA

-278 GTTSSFHEYNPSN
+278 GSTSSFHEYNPSN

-299 RLKQLEQQQQQQQT
+299 RLKQLEQQQEQQKQT

-320 DKKRGSHTNYR
+320 DRKRGSSTNYL

-377 TRKRSDEESLT
+377 TRKRSDEDSLT
-388 ENVITLTEEDVAS
+388 ENVITFTEEDVAS
-401 IIRQRRQS
+401 IIRQRRQR

-416 QCRISKKEKENQQE
+416 QCRISKKEKENQE

-456 SDEIDG
+456 SDEIDR
-462 KDVGDKSNGDA
+462 KDVGDKPNGDT
-473 SSTAGILETVRK
+473 SSTTGILETVRK
-485 IKNEV
+485 MKNEV

-505 ISKTNEILSEVED
+505 INKTNEILSAVED

-593 FDFRTPQRSIDEVED
+593 FDFRTPQQSLDEVED
-608 IISSPHSFSD
+608 IVSSPHRFSD

-624 YDRLSEL
+624 YDKLSEL

-685 DKLDHIFKLLDTS
+685 DKLENIFKLLDTS
-698 TFIDPRKHSKN
+698 TFIDPRKHGKN
-709 ADIDKENLE
+709 ADIDKVNLE
-718 DQNDI
+718 NQKEI
-723 ENQDP
+723 ENQKT
-728 QIQPEITNES
+728 QIQPEFTNVS
-738 SKEDTID
+738 SKENIID
-745 MSVEENSNH
+745 MSVEENSNP

-761 IVGSDA
+761 IVVTEVL
-767 PTESNVIINESKDS
+767 TESNVIINESKDY

-787 RDIIFESCEND
+787 RDDILESCEND
-798 LLENGNEE
+798 SLENGNEE
-806 ITKTIESALSKQ
+806 ITKAIESAFSKQ
-818 RPPLLSTS
+818 RPNLLTTS
-826 LENIVSPEGS
+826 LENILSPEGT
-836 NLSFERIIQIPSPTE
+836 NLSFERIIQMPSPTE
-851 NAIAKESRNILE
+851 NTLAKESRNIHE
-863 CEPLNQNA
+863 YEPFNQNA

-890 KSTTDSENDECVE
+890 KSTTNSENDECVE
-903 VSISESLLTNDFDIF
+903 VSFSKSLLTNDIF
-918 SKLAL
+918 SKLTL
-923 LDSPTVEESAT
+923 LDSPTVEESTASN
-934 FDLMLEELSDPNVQ
+934 LMMEELNDPNVQ
-948 NGNCTNEPA
+948 RGNDTNDPT
-957 PDADAATA
+957 PDTDAATS
-965 RSLISQ
+965 RGHISQ

-976 RVEVSRGNSLES
+976 RVQVSRDNSLEL

-994 DIPTGTVS
+994 DISRGTVS
-1002 ENNQSIEAS
+1002 EKYQSIEAR
-1011 PNTTAKSKEEI
+1011 PNITEKSEEEI
-1022 NEDNEVSTSSN
+1022 NEDNEVITSSN
-1033 FEADKTQ
+1033 IEVDKTQ
-1040 SIDVTAKKIVEN
+1040 SIDVTAKKIEEN
-1052 RGNSEIDDVNEMI
+1052 GRNSEIDDVNEMI
-1065 NKFAIQPFQ
+1065 CKFAIQPFQ
-1074 LSLKKKMPLNNESE
+1074 LSLKKKMPSHNESD

-1103 SLDLANNNSPNSP
+1103 SLDLAKSNSLNSP
-1116 KVVSMTKPLMTSS
+1116 KLFSMTKPLMTSS
-1129 MTSLNTIPKQQLQA
+1129 MTSLNTTPKQQLQL

-1148 SSNIPLSLSF
+1148 SSSIPLSLSF
-1158 PRIKLNYKEKRD
+1158 PRIKLNCKEKRD

-1179 NESETTG
+1179 TESETTG
-1186 NTLETNN
+1186 ITLETNN
-1193 ETSIAEREMK
+1193 EKSIADREVK

-1210 KSAVNENQNVEKRVS
+1210 KPAVNENQNVEQRVS
-1225 SSNKI
+1225 SSKQV
-1230 LKNTALEGITNQNK
+1230 LKNTALEDITNENE
-1244 NSNAISI
+1244 NSDLISI
-1251 NTADNSF
+1251 NTEENSF
-1258 EHEKEKFDLSEQKVH
+1258 EHEKENFDLAEQKVL
-1273 TVQSNDMSV
+1273 TVQSNDVAV
-1282 NYKNIKETLT
+1282 NHKNTIVTLT
-1292 TEKPDKLTTEFFHA
+1292 TEKPDKLITELFHPC
-1306 SQETQLKTQFDIDDN
+1306 QETQPEIQVDIDTS

-1326 LDSTNPSSKNR
+1326 RDSTRPTSQKR
-1337 DINNVEEDTIK
+1337 DINNVEEDTNK
-1348 ETLRKQSSESE
+1348 GTLRIQSSESE
-1359 DAFSSNQKPLLI
+1359 DAFSSNQRPLLV

-1390 ETSESNLSDDE
+1390 ETSESNLSDDDP
-1401 QTTKQQSSYGDVSD
+1401 TAKQQSSYGDVSD
-1415 VSIEEENRQK
+1415 VSIEEGNRQK
-1425 RYSRNKKDLC
+1425 RYSRSKKDLR
-1435 QLTNEWSSTESDITD
+1435 QLTNEWSSAESDITE
-1450 EVSSKARKYEGC
+1450 EVSSKARKYDGC

-1467 SLDAGKKVNESL
+1467 SFDAGKMVNDSL

-1505 GKKMNGKLNQTLFRS
+1505 GKRINGHLNQTLFRS

>member
-1 MVCIENQLAGF
+1 
-12 YKMRK
+12 
-17 FLDVLSV
+17 
-24 CMSYILFRQ
+24 MSHILFRQ
-33 RYRSP
+33 RFRSP

-52 SIDIT
+52 SIDLT

-79 GSEINF
+79 GSKINF
-85 KVPTNTNAE
+85 KFPTNTNAE

-107 HDKFATKLGAVTEIE
+107 HDKFATKLGAVTETE
-122 EPKSPTSP
+122 EPKSLASP

-162 DDNYEIADK
+162 DDNCETADK
-171 PTKRRSFLET
+171 PAKRRSFLET

-239 KTAEESFIKA
+239 KNAEESFIKA

-278 GTTSSFHEYNPSN
+278 GSTSSFHEYNPSN

-299 RLKQLEQQQQQQQT
+299 RLKQLEQQQEQQKQT

-320 DKKRGSHTNYR
+320 DRKRGSSTNYL

-377 TRKRSDEESLT
+377 TRKRSDEDSLT
-388 ENVITLTEEDVAS
+388 ENVITFTEEDVAS
-401 IIRQRRQS
+401 IIRQRRQR

-416 QCRISKKEKENQQE
+416 QCRISKKEKENQE

-456 SDEIDG
+456 SDEIDR
-462 KDVGDKSNGDA
+462 KDVGDKPNGDT
-473 SSTAGILETVRK
+473 SSTTGILETVRK
-485 IKNEV
+485 MKNEV

-505 ISKTNEILSEVED
+505 INKTNEILSAVED

-593 FDFRTPQRSIDEVED
+593 FDFRTPQQSLDEVED
-608 IISSPHSFSD
+608 IVSSPHRFSD

-624 YDRLSEL
+624 YDKLSEL

-685 DKLDHIFKLLDTS
+685 DKLENIFKLLDTS
-698 TFIDPRKHSKN
+698 TFIDPRKHGKN
-709 ADIDKENLE
+709 ADIDKVNLE
-718 DQNDI
+718 NQKEI
-723 ENQDP
+723 ENQKT
-728 QIQPEITNES
+728 QIQPEFTNVS
-738 SKEDTID
+738 SKENIID
-745 MSVEENSNH
+745 MSVEENSNP

-761 IVGSDA
+761 IVVTEVL
-767 PTESNVIINESKDS
+767 TESNVIINESKDY

-787 RDIIFESCEND
+787 RDDILESCEND
-798 LLENGNEE
+798 SLENGNEE
-806 ITKTIESALSKQ
+806 ITKAIESAFSKQ
-818 RPPLLSTS
+818 RPNLLTTS
-826 LENIVSPEGS
+826 LENILSPEGT
-836 NLSFERIIQIPSPTE
+836 NLSFERIIQMPSPTE
-851 NAIAKESRNILE
+851 NTLAKESRNIHE
-863 CEPLNQNA
+863 YEPFNQNA

-890 KSTTDSENDECVE
+890 KSTTNSENDECVE
-903 VSISESLLTNDFDIF
+903 VSFSKSLLTNDIF
-918 SKLAL
+918 SKLTL
-923 LDSPTVEESAT
+923 LDSPTVEESTASN
-934 FDLMLEELSDPNVQ
+934 LMMEELNDPNVQ
-948 NGNCTNEPA
+948 RGNDTNDPT
-957 PDADAATA
+957 PDTDAATS
-965 RSLISQ
+965 RGHISQ

-976 RVEVSRGNSLES
+976 RVQVSRDNSLEL

-994 DIPTGTVS
+994 DISRGTVS
-1002 ENNQSIEAS
+1002 EKYQSIEAR
-1011 PNTTAKSKEEI
+1011 PNITEKSEEEI
-1022 NEDNEVSTSSN
+1022 NEDNEVITSSN
-1033 FEADKTQ
+1033 IEVDKTQ
-1040 SIDVTAKKIVEN
+1040 SIDVTAKKIEEN
-1052 RGNSEIDDVNEMI
+1052 GRNSEIDDVNEMI
-1065 NKFAIQPFQ
+1065 CKFAIQPFQ
-1074 LSLKKKMPLNNESE
+1074 LSLKKKMPSHNESD

-1103 SLDLANNNSPNSP
+1103 SLDLAKSNSLNSP
-1116 KVVSMTKPLMTSS
+1116 KLFSMTKPLMTSS
-1129 MTSLNTIPKQQLQA
+1129 MTSLNTTPKQQLQL

-1148 SSNIPLSLSF
+1148 SSSIPLSLSF
-1158 PRIKLNYKEKRD
+1158 PRIKLNCKEKRD

-1179 NESETTG
+1179 TESETTG
-1186 NTLETNN
+1186 ITLETNN
-1193 ETSIAEREMK
+1193 EKSIADREVK

-1210 KSAVNENQNVEKRVS
+1210 KPAVNENQNVEQRVS
-1225 SSNKI
+1225 SSKQV
-1230 LKNTALEGITNQNK
+1230 LKNTALEDITNENE
-1244 NSNAISI
+1244 NSDLISI
-1251 NTADNSF
+1251 NTEENSF
-1258 EHEKEKFDLSEQKVH
+1258 EHEKENFDLAEQKVL
-1273 TVQSNDMSV
+1273 TVQSNDVAV
-1282 NYKNIKETLT
+1282 NHKNTIVTLT
-1292 TEKPDKLTTEFFHA
+1292 TEKPDKLITELFHPC
-1306 SQETQLKTQFDIDDN
+1306 QETQPEIQVDIDTS

-1326 LDSTNPSSKNR
+1326 RDSTRPTSQKR
-1337 DINNVEEDTIK
+1337 DINNVEEDTNK
-1348 ETLRKQSSESE
+1348 GTLRIKSSESE
-1359 DAFSSNQKPLLI
+1359 DAFSSNQRPLLV

-1390 ETSESNLSDDE
+1390 ETSESNLSDDDP
-1401 QTTKQQSSYGDVSD
+1401 TAKQQSSYGDVSD
-1415 VSIEEENRQK
+1415 VSIEEGNRQK
-1425 RYSRNKKDLC
+1425 RYSRSKKDLR
-1435 QLTNEWSSTESDITD
+1435 QLTNEWSSAESDITE
-1450 EVSSKARKYEGC
+1450 EVSSKARKYDGC

-1467 SLDAGKKVNESL
+1467 SFDAGKMVNDSL

-1505 GKKMNGKLNQTLFRS
+1505 GKRINGHLNQTLFRS

>member
-1 MVCIENQLAGF
+1 
-12 YKMRK
+12 
-17 FLDVLSV
+17 
-24 CMSYILFRQ
+24 MSHILFRQ
-33 RYRSP
+33 RFRSP

-52 SIDIT
+52 SIDLT

-79 GSEINF
+79 GSKINF
-85 KVPTNTNAE
+85 KFPTNTNAE

-107 HDKFATKLGAVTEIE
+107 HDKFATKLGAVTETE
-122 EPKSPTSP
+122 EPKSLASP

-152 QKKKLFTVGD
+152 QKRKLFTVGD
-162 DDNYEIADK
+162 DDNCETADK
-171 PTKRRSFLET
+171 PAKRRSFLET

-227 EFENNNNNIFIS
+227 EFENDNNNIFIS
-239 KTAEESFIKA
+239 KNAEESFIKA

-278 GTTSSFHEYNPSN
+278 GSTSSFHEYNPSN

-299 RLKQLEQQQQQQQT
+299 RLKQLEQQQEQQKQT
-313 GRSNNQE
+313 GRPNNQE
-320 DKKRGSHTNYR
+320 DRKRGSSTNYL

-377 TRKRSDEESLT
+377 TRKRSDEDSLT
-388 ENVITLTEEDVAS
+388 ENVITFTEEDVAS
-401 IIRQRRQS
+401 IIRQRRQR

-416 QCRISKKEKENQQE
+416 QCRISKKEKENQE

-456 SDEIDG
+456 SDEIDR
-462 KDVGDKSNGDA
+462 KDVGDKPNGDT
-473 SSTAGILETVRK
+473 SSTTGILETVRK
-485 IKNEV
+485 MKNEV

-505 ISKTNEILSEVED
+505 INKTNEILSAVED

-593 FDFRTPQRSIDEVED
+593 FDFRTPQQSLDEVED
-608 IISSPHSFSD
+608 IVSSPHRFSD

-624 YDRLSEL
+624 YDKLSEL

-685 DKLDHIFKLLDTS
+685 DKLENIFKLLDTS
-698 TFIDPRKHSKN
+698 TFIDPRKHGKN
-709 ADIDKENLE
+709 ADIDKVNLE
-718 DQNDI
+718 NQKEI
-723 ENQDP
+723 ENQKT
-728 QIQPEITNES
+728 QIQPEFTNVS
-738 SKEDTID
+738 SKENIID
-745 MSVEENSNH
+745 MSVEENSNP

-761 IVGSDA
+761 IVVTEVL
-767 PTESNVIINESKDS
+767 TESNVIINESKDY

-787 RDIIFESCEND
+787 RDDILESCEND
-798 LLENGNEE
+798 SLENGNEE
-806 ITKTIESALSKQ
+806 ITKAIESAFSKQ
-818 RPPLLSTS
+818 RPNLLTTS
-826 LENIVSPEGS
+826 LENILSPEGT
-836 NLSFERIIQIPSPTE
+836 NLSFERIIQMPSPTE
-851 NAIAKESRNILE
+851 NTLAKESRNIHE
-863 CEPLNQNA
+863 YEPFNQNA

-890 KSTTDSENDECVE
+890 KSTTNSENDECVE
-903 VSISESLLTNDFDIF
+903 VSFSKSLLTNDIF
-918 SKLAL
+918 SKLTL
-923 LDSPTVEESAT
+923 LDSPTVEESTASN
-934 FDLMLEELSDPNVQ
+934 LMMEELNDPNVQ
-948 NGNCTNEPA
+948 RGNDTNDPT
-957 PDADAATA
+957 PDTDAATS
-965 RSLISQ
+965 RGHISQ

-976 RVEVSRGNSLES
+976 RVQVSRDNSLEL

-994 DIPTGTVS
+994 DISRGTVS
-1002 ENNQSIEAS
+1002 EKYQSIEAR
-1011 PNTTAKSKEEI
+1011 PNITEKSEEEI
-1022 NEDNEVSTSSN
+1022 NEDNEVITSSN
-1033 FEADKTQ
+1033 IEVDKTQ
-1040 SIDVTAKKIVEN
+1040 SIDVTAKKIEEN
-1052 RGNSEIDDVNEMI
+1052 GRNSEIDDVNEMI
-1065 NKFAIQPFQ
+1065 CKFAIQPFQ
-1074 LSLKKKMPLNNESE
+1074 LSLKKKMPSHNESD

-1103 SLDLANNNSPNSP
+1103 SLDLAKSNSLNSP
-1116 KVVSMTKPLMTSS
+1116 KLFSMTKPLMTSS
-1129 MTSLNTIPKQQLQA
+1129 MTSLNTTPKQQLQL

-1148 SSNIPLSLSF
+1148 SSSIPLSLSF
-1158 PRIKLNYKEKRD
+1158 PRIKLNCKEKRD

-1179 NESETTG
+1179 TESETTG
-1186 NTLETNN
+1186 ITLETNN
-1193 ETSIAEREMK
+1193 EKSIADREVK

-1210 KSAVNENQNVEKRVS
+1210 KPAVNENQNVEQRVS
-1225 SSNKI
+1225 SSKQV
-1230 LKNTALEGITNQNK
+1230 LKNTALEDITNENE
-1244 NSNAISI
+1244 NSDLISI
-1251 NTADNSF
+1251 NTEENSF
-1258 EHEKEKFDLSEQKVH
+1258 EHEKENFDLAEQKVL
-1273 TVQSNDMSV
+1273 TVQSNDVAV
-1282 NYKNIKETLT
+1282 NHKNTIVTPLT
-1292 TEKPDKLTTEFFHA
+1292 TEKPDKLITELFHPC
-1306 SQETQLKTQFDIDDN
+1306 QETQPEIQVDIDTS

-1326 LDSTNPSSKNR
+1326 RDSTRPTSQKR
-1337 DINNVEEDTIK
+1337 DINNVAEDTNK
-1348 ETLRKQSSESE
+1348 GTLRIQSSESE
-1359 DAFSSNQKPLLI
+1359 DAFSSNQRPLLV

-1390 ETSESNLSDDE
+1390 ETSESNLSDDDP
-1401 QTTKQQSSYGDVSD
+1401 TAKQQSSYGDVSD
-1415 VSIEEENRQK
+1415 VSIEEGNRQK
-1425 RYSRNKKDLC
+1425 RYSRSKKDLR
-1435 QLTNEWSSTESDITD
+1435 QLTNEWSSAESDITE
-1450 EVSSKARKYEGC
+1450 EVSSKARKYDGC

-1467 SLDAGKKVNESL
+1467 SFDAGKMVNDSL

-1505 GKKMNGKLNQTLFRS
+1505 GKRINGHLNQTLFRS

>member
-1 MVCIENQLAGF
+1 
-12 YKMRK
+12 
-17 FLDVLSV
+17 
-24 CMSYILFRQ
+24 MSHILFRQ
-33 RYRSP
+33 RFRSP

-52 SIDIT
+52 SIDLT

-79 GSEINF
+79 GSKINF
-85 KVPTNTNAE
+85 KFPTNTNAE

-107 HDKFATKLGAVTEIE
+107 HDKFATKLGAVTETE
-122 EPKSPTSP
+122 EPKSLASP

-162 DDNYEIADK
+162 DDNCETADK
-171 PTKRRSFLET
+171 PAKRRSFLET

-239 KTAEESFIKA
+239 KNAEESFIKA

-278 GTTSSFHEYNPSN
+278 GSTSSFHEYNPSN

-299 RLKQLEQQQQQQQT
+299 RLKQLEQQQEQQKQT
-313 GRSNNQE
+313 GRPNNQE
-320 DKKRGSHTNYR
+320 DRKRGSSTNYL

-377 TRKRSDEESLT
+377 TRKRSDEDSLT
-388 ENVITLTEEDVAS
+388 ENVITFTEEDVAS
-401 IIRQRRQS
+401 IIRQRRQR

-416 QCRISKKEKENQQE
+416 QCRISKKEKENQE

-456 SDEIDG
+456 SDEIDR
-462 KDVGDKSNGDA
+462 KDVGDKPNGDT
-473 SSTAGILETVRK
+473 STTTGILETVRK
-485 IKNEV
+485 MKNEV

-505 ISKTNEILSEVED
+505 INKTNEILSAVED

-593 FDFRTPQRSIDEVED
+593 FDFRTPQQSLDEVED
-608 IISSPHSFSD
+608 IVSSPHRFSD

-624 YDRLSEL
+624 YDKLSEL

-685 DKLDHIFKLLDTS
+685 DKLENIFKLLDTS
-698 TFIDPRKHSKN
+698 TFIDPRKHGKN
-709 ADIDKENLE
+709 ADIDKVNLE
-718 DQNDI
+718 NQKEI
-723 ENQDP
+723 ENQKT
-728 QIQPEITNES
+728 QIQPEFTNVS
-738 SKEDTID
+738 SKENIID
-745 MSVEENSNH
+745 MSVEENSNP

-761 IVGSDA
+761 IVVTEVL
-767 PTESNVIINESKDS
+767 TESNVIINESKDY

-787 RDIIFESCEND
+787 RDDILESCEND
-798 LLENGNEE
+798 SLENGNEE
-806 ITKTIESALSKQ
+806 ITKAIESAFSKQ
-818 RPPLLSTS
+818 RPNLLTTS
-826 LENIVSPEGS
+826 LENILSPEGT
-836 NLSFERIIQIPSPTE
+836 NLSFERIIQMPSPTE
-851 NAIAKESRNILE
+851 NTLAKESRNIHE
-863 CEPLNQNA
+863 YEPFNQNA

-890 KSTTDSENDECVE
+890 KSTTNSENDECVE
-903 VSISESLLTNDFDIF
+903 VSFSKSLLTNDIF
-918 SKLAL
+918 SKLTL
-923 LDSPTVEESAT
+923 LDSPTVEESTASN
-934 FDLMLEELSDPNVQ
+934 LMMEELNDPNVQ
-948 NGNCTNEPA
+948 RGNDTNDPT
-957 PDADAATA
+957 PDTDAATS
-965 RSLISQ
+965 RGHISQ

-976 RVEVSRGNSLES
+976 RVQVSRDNSLEL

-994 DIPTGTVS
+994 DISRGTVS
-1002 ENNQSIEAS
+1002 EKYQSIEAR
-1011 PNTTAKSKEEI
+1011 PNITEKSEEEI
-1022 NEDNEVSTSSN
+1022 NEDNEVITSSN
-1033 FEADKTQ
+1033 IEVDKTQ
-1040 SIDVTAKKIVEN
+1040 SIDVTAKKIEEN
-1052 RGNSEIDDVNEMI
+1052 GRNSEIDDVNEMI
-1065 NKFAIQPFQ
+1065 CKFAIQPFQ
-1074 LSLKKKMPLNNESE
+1074 LSLKKKMPSHNESD

-1103 SLDLANNNSPNSP
+1103 SLDLAKSNSLNSP
-1116 KVVSMTKPLMTSS
+1116 KLFSMTKPLMTSS
-1129 MTSLNTIPKQQLQA
+1129 MTSLNTTPKQQLQL

-1148 SSNIPLSLSF
+1148 SSSIPLSLSF
-1158 PRIKLNYKEKRD
+1158 PRIKLNCKEKRD

-1179 NESETTG
+1179 TESETTG
-1186 NTLETNN
+1186 ITLETNN
-1193 ETSIAEREMK
+1193 EKSIADREVK

-1210 KSAVNENQNVEKRVS
+1210 KPAVNENQNVEQRVS
-1225 SSNKI
+1225 SSKQV
-1230 LKNTALEGITNQNK
+1230 LKNTALEDITNENE
-1244 NSNAISI
+1244 NSDLISI
-1251 NTADNSF
+1251 NTEENSF
-1258 EHEKEKFDLSEQKVH
+1258 EHEKENFDLAEQKVL
-1273 TVQSNDMSV
+1273 TVQSNDVAV
-1282 NYKNIKETLT
+1282 NHKNTIVTLT
-1292 TEKPDKLTTEFFHA
+1292 TEKPDKLITELFHPC
-1306 SQETQLKTQFDIDDN
+1306 QETQPEIQVDIDTS

-1326 LDSTNPSSKNR
+1326 RDSTRPTSQKR
-1337 DINNVEEDTIK
+1337 DINNVAEDTNK
-1348 ETLRKQSSESE
+1348 GTLRIQSSESE
-1359 DAFSSNQKPLLI
+1359 DAFSSNQRPLLV

-1390 ETSESNLSDDE
+1390 ETSESNLSDDDP
-1401 QTTKQQSSYGDVSD
+1401 TAKQQSSYGDVSD
-1415 VSIEEENRQK
+1415 VSIEEGNRQK
-1425 RYSRNKKDLC
+1425 RYSRSKKDLR
-1435 QLTNEWSSTESDITD
+1435 QLTNEWSSAESDITE
-1450 EVSSKARKYEGC
+1450 EVSSKARKYDGC

-1467 SLDAGKKVNESL
+1467 SFDAGKMVNDSL

-1505 GKKMNGKLNQTLFRS
+1505 GKRINGHLNQTLFRS

>member
-1 MVCIENQLAGF
+1 
-12 YKMRK
+12 
-17 FLDVLSV
+17 
-24 CMSYILFRQ
+24 MSHILFRQ

-52 SIDIT
+52 SIDLT

-79 GSEINF
+79 GSKINF
-85 KVPTNTNAE
+85 KFPTNTNAE

-122 EPKSPTSP
+122 EPKSLASP

-162 DDNYEIADK
+162 DDNCETADK
-171 PTKRRSFLET
+171 PAKRRSFLET

-239 KTAEESFIKA
+239 KNAEESFIKA

-278 GTTSSFHEYNPSN
+278 GSTSSFHEYNPSN

-299 RLKQLEQQQQQQQT
+299 RLKQLEQQQQQQKQT

-320 DKKRGSHTNYR
+320 DRKRGSNTNYL

-377 TRKRSDEESLT
+377 TGKRSDEDSLT

-409 EREEMEE
+409 EGEEMEE
-416 QCRISKKEKENQQE
+416 QCRISKKEKENQE

-456 SDEIDG
+456 SDEIDR
-462 KDVGDKSNGDA
+462 KDVADKPNGDT
-473 SSTAGILETVRK
+473 SSTTGILETVRK

-505 ISKTNEILSEVED
+505 INKTNEILSAVED
-518 DIDLIKQDSFEKNEK
+518 DIDLVKQDSFEKNEK

-593 FDFRTPQRSIDEVED
+593 FDFRTPQQSLDEVED
-608 IISSPHSFSD
+608 IVSSPHRFSD

-624 YDRLSEL
+624 YDKLSEL

-652 NEEDLERVYR
+652 NEEDLQRVYR

-685 DKLDHIFKLLDTS
+685 DKLENIFKLLDTS
-698 TFIDPRKHSKN
+698 TFIDPRKHGKN
-709 ADIDKENLE
+709 ADIDKVNLE
-718 DQNDI
+718 NQKEI
-723 ENQDP
+723 ENQKT
-728 QIQPEITNES
+728 QIQPEITNVS
-738 SKEDTID
+738 SKENIID
-745 MSVEENSNH
+745 MNVEENSNP

-761 IVGSDA
+761 IVVTEVL
-767 PTESNVIINESKDS
+767 TESNVIINESKDY

-787 RDIIFESCEND
+787 RDDILESCEND
-798 LLENGNEE
+798 SLENGNEE
-806 ITKTIESALSKQ
+806 ITKAIESAFSKQ
-818 RPPLLSTS
+818 RPNLLTTS
-826 LENIVSPEGS
+826 LENIVSPEGT
-836 NLSFERIIQIPSPTE
+836 NFSFERIIQIPSPTE
-851 NAIAKESRNILE
+851 NTLAKESRNILE
-863 CEPLNQNA
+863 HEPFNQNA

-890 KSTTDSENDECVE
+890 KSTTNSENDECVE
-903 VSISESLLTNDFDIF
+903 VSFSKSLLTNDIF
-918 SKLAL
+918 SKLTL
-923 LDSPTVEESAT
+923 LDSPTVEESTASN
-934 FDLMLEELSDPNVQ
+934 LMMEELNDPNVQ
-948 NGNCTNEPA
+948 RGNDTNDPT
-957 PDADAATA
+957 PDTDTATS
-965 RSLISQ
+965 RDHISQ

-976 RVEVSRGNSLES
+976 RVQVSRDNSLEL

-994 DIPTGTVS
+994 DISRGTVS
-1002 ENNQSIEAS
+1002 EKYQSIEAR
-1011 PNTTAKSKEEI
+1011 PNITEKSEEEI
-1022 NEDNEVSTSSN
+1022 NEDNEVITSSN
-1033 FEADKTQ
+1033 IEVDKTQ
-1040 SIDVTAKKIVEN
+1040 SIDVTAKKIEEN
-1052 RGNSEIDDVNEMI
+1052 GRNSEIDDVNEI
-1065 NKFAIQPFQ
+1065 ICKFAIQPFQ
-1074 LSLKKKMPLNNESE
+1074 LSLKKKMPSHNESD

-1103 SLDLANNNSPNSP
+1103 SLDLAQSNSLNSP
-1116 KVVSMTKPLMTSS
+1116 KLFSMTKPLMTSS
-1129 MTSLNTIPKQQLQA
+1129 MTSLNTTPKQQLQL

-1148 SSNIPLSLSF
+1148 SSSIPLSLSF
-1158 PRIKLNYKEKRD
+1158 PRIKLNCKEKRD

-1179 NESETTG
+1179 TESETTG
-1186 NTLETNN
+1186 ITLETNN
-1193 ETSIAEREMK
+1193 EKSITDREMK

-1210 KSAVNENQNVEKRVS
+1210 KPAVNENQNVEQRVS
-1225 SSNKI
+1225 SSKQV
-1230 LKNTALEGITNQNK
+1230 LKNTALEDITNENE
-1244 NSNAISI
+1244 NSDLISI
-1251 NTADNSF
+1251 NTAENSF
-1258 EHEKEKFDLSEQKVH
+1258 EHEKENFDLAEQKVL
-1273 TVQSNDMSV
+1273 TVQSNDVAV
-1282 NYKNIKETLT
+1282 NHKNTIVTLT
-1292 TEKPDKLTTEFFHA
+1292 TEKPDKLITELFHPC
-1306 SQETQLKTQFDIDDN
+1306 QETQPEIQVDIDTS

-1326 LDSTNPSSKNR
+1326 RDSTRPTSQKR
-1337 DINNVEEDTIK
+1337 DINNVEEDTNK
-1348 ETLRKQSSESE
+1348 GTLRIQSSESE
-1359 DAFSSNQKPLLI
+1359 DPFSSNQRPLLV

-1390 ETSESNLSDDE
+1390 ETSESNLSDDDP
-1401 QTTKQQSSYGDVSD
+1401 TAKQQSSYGDVSD
-1415 VSIEEENRQK
+1415 VSIEEGNRQK
-1425 RYSRNKKDLC
+1425 RYSRSKKDLR
-1435 QLTNEWSSTESDITD
+1435 QLTNEWSSAESDIT
-1450 EVSSKARKYEGC
+1450 EEASRKARKYDGC

-1467 SLDAGKKVNESL
+1467 SFDAGEMVNDSL

-1505 GKKMNGKLNQTLFRS
+1505 GKRINGNLNQTLFRS

>member
-1 MVCIENQLAGF
+1 
-12 YKMRK
+12 
-17 FLDVLSV
+17 
-24 CMSYILFRQ
+24 MSHILFRQ
-33 RYRSP
+33 RFRSP

-52 SIDIT
+52 SIDLT

-79 GSEINF
+79 GSKINF
-85 KVPTNTNAE
+85 KFPTNTNAE

-107 HDKFATKLGAVTEIE
+107 HDKFATKLGAVTETE
-122 EPKSPTSP
+122 EPKSLASP

-162 DDNYEIADK
+162 DDNCETADK
-171 PTKRRSFLET
+171 PAKRRSFLET

-239 KTAEESFIKA
+239 KNAEESFIKA

-278 GTTSSFHEYNPSN
+278 GSTSSFHEYNPSN

-299 RLKQLEQQQQQQQT
+299 RLKQLEQQQEQQKQT

-320 DKKRGSHTNYR
+320 DRKRGSSANYL

-377 TRKRSDEESLT
+377 TRKRSDEDSLT
-388 ENVITLTEEDVAS
+388 ENVITFTEEDVAS
-401 IIRQRRQS
+401 IIRQRRQR

-416 QCRISKKEKENQQE
+416 QCRISKKEKENQE

-456 SDEIDG
+456 SDEIDR
-462 KDVGDKSNGDA
+462 KDVGDKPNGDT
-473 SSTAGILETVRK
+473 SSTTGILETVRK
-485 IKNEV
+485 MKNEV

-505 ISKTNEILSEVED
+505 INKTNEILSAVED

-593 FDFRTPQRSIDEVED
+593 FDFRTPQQSLDEVED
-608 IISSPHSFSD
+608 IVSSPHRFSD

-624 YDRLSEL
+624 YDKLSEL

-685 DKLDHIFKLLDTS
+685 DKLENIFKLLDTS
-698 TFIDPRKHSKN
+698 TFIDPRKHGKN
-709 ADIDKENLE
+709 ADIDKVNLE
-718 DQNDI
+718 NQKEI
-723 ENQDP
+723 ENQKT
-728 QIQPEITNES
+728 QIQPEFTNVS
-738 SKEDTID
+738 SKENIID
-745 MSVEENSNH
+745 MSVEENSNP

-761 IVGSDA
+761 IVVTEVL
-767 PTESNVIINESKDS
+767 TESNVIINESKDY

-787 RDIIFESCEND
+787 RDDILESCEND
-798 LLENGNEE
+798 SLENGNEE
-806 ITKTIESALSKQ
+806 ITKAIESAFSKQ
-818 RPPLLSTS
+818 RPNLLTTS
-826 LENIVSPEGS
+826 LENILSPEGT
-836 NLSFERIIQIPSPTE
+836 NLSFERIIQMPSPTE
-851 NAIAKESRNILE
+851 NTLAKESRNIHE
-863 CEPLNQNA
+863 YEPFNQNA

-890 KSTTDSENDECVE
+890 KSITNSENDECVE
-903 VSISESLLTNDFDIF
+903 VSFSKSLLTNDIF
-918 SKLAL
+918 SKLTL
-923 LDSPTVEESAT
+923 LDSPTVEESTASN
-934 FDLMLEELSDPNVQ
+934 LMMEELNDPNVQ
-948 NGNCTNEPA
+948 RGNDTNDPT
-957 PDADAATA
+957 PDTDAATS
-965 RSLISQ
+965 RGHISQ

-976 RVEVSRGNSLES
+976 RVQVSRDNSLEL

-994 DIPTGTVS
+994 DISRGTVS
-1002 ENNQSIEAS
+1002 EKYQSIEAR
-1011 PNTTAKSKEEI
+1011 PNITEKSEEEI
-1022 NEDNEVSTSSN
+1022 NEDNEVITSSN
-1033 FEADKTQ
+1033 IEVDKTQ
-1040 SIDVTAKKIVEN
+1040 SIDVTAKKIEEN
-1052 RGNSEIDDVNEMI
+1052 GRNSEIDDVNEMI
-1065 NKFAIQPFQ
+1065 CKFAIQPFQ
-1074 LSLKKKMPLNNESE
+1074 LSLKKKMPSHNESD

-1103 SLDLANNNSPNSP
+1103 SLDLAKSNSLNSP
-1116 KVVSMTKPLMTSS
+1116 KLFSMTKPLMTSS
-1129 MTSLNTIPKQQLQA
+1129 MTSLNTTPKQQLQL

-1148 SSNIPLSLSF
+1148 SSSIPLSLSF
-1158 PRIKLNYKEKRD
+1158 PRIKLNCKEKRD

-1179 NESETTG
+1179 TESETTG
-1186 NTLETNN
+1186 ITLETNN
-1193 ETSIAEREMK
+1193 EKSIADREVK

-1210 KSAVNENQNVEKRVS
+1210 KPAVNENQNVEQRVS
-1225 SSNKI
+1225 SSKQV
-1230 LKNTALEGITNQNK
+1230 LKNTALEDITNENE
-1244 NSNAISI
+1244 NSDLISI
-1251 NTADNSF
+1251 NTEENSF
-1258 EHEKEKFDLSEQKVH
+1258 EHEKENFDLAEQKLL
-1273 TVQSNDMSV
+1273 TVQSNDVAV
-1282 NYKNIKETLT
+1282 NHKNTIVTLT
-1292 TEKPDKLTTEFFHA
+1292 TEKPDKLITELFHPC
-1306 SQETQLKTQFDIDDN
+1306 QETQPEIQVDIDTS

-1326 LDSTNPSSKNR
+1326 RDSTRPTSQKR
-1337 DINNVEEDTIK
+1337 DINNVEEDTNK
-1348 ETLRKQSSESE
+1348 GTLRIQSSESE
-1359 DAFSSNQKPLLI
+1359 DAFSSNQRPLLV

-1390 ETSESNLSDDE
+1390 ETSESNLSDDDP
-1401 QTTKQQSSYGDVSD
+1401 TAKQQSSYGDVSD
-1415 VSIEEENRQK
+1415 VSIEEGNRQK
-1425 RYSRNKKDLC
+1425 RYSRSKKDLR
-1435 QLTNEWSSTESDITD
+1435 QLTNEWSSAESDITE
-1450 EVSSKARKYEGC
+1450 EVSSKARKYDGC

-1467 SLDAGKKVNESL
+1467 SFDAGKMVNDSL

-1505 GKKMNGKLNQTLFRS
+1505 GKRINGHLNQTLFRS

>member
-1 MVCIENQLAGF
+1 
-12 YKMRK
+12 
-17 FLDVLSV
+17 
-24 CMSYILFRQ
+24 MSHILFRQ
-33 RYRSP
+33 RFRSP

-52 SIDIT
+52 SIDLT

-79 GSEINF
+79 GSKINF
-85 KVPTNTNAE
+85 KFPTNTNAE

-107 HDKFATKLGAVTEIE
+107 HDKFATKLGAVTETE
-122 EPKSPTSP
+122 EPKSLASP

-162 DDNYEIADK
+162 DDNCETADK
-171 PTKRRSFLET
+171 PAKRRSFLET

-239 KTAEESFIKA
+239 KNAEESFIKA

-278 GTTSSFHEYNPSN
+278 GSTSSFHEYNPSN

-299 RLKQLEQQQQQQQT
+299 RLKQLEQQQEQQKQT
-313 GRSNNQE
+313 GRPNNQE
-320 DKKRGSHTNYR
+320 DRKRGSSTNYL

-377 TRKRSDEESLT
+377 TRKRSDEDSLT
-388 ENVITLTEEDVAS
+388 ENVITFTEEDVAS
-401 IIRQRRQS
+401 IIRQRRQR

-416 QCRISKKEKENQQE
+416 QCRISKKEKENQE

-456 SDEIDG
+456 SDEIDR
-462 KDVGDKSNGDA
+462 KDVGDKPNGDT
-473 SSTAGILETVRK
+473 SSTTGILETVRK
-485 IKNEV
+485 MKNEV

-505 ISKTNEILSEVED
+505 INKTNEILSAVED

-593 FDFRTPQRSIDEVED
+593 FDFRTPQQSLDEVED
-608 IISSPHSFSD
+608 IVSSPHRFSD

-624 YDRLSEL
+624 YDKLSEL

-685 DKLDHIFKLLDTS
+685 DKLENIFKLLDTS
-698 TFIDPRKHSKN
+698 TFIDPRKHGKN
-709 ADIDKENLE
+709 ADIDKVNLE
-718 DQNDI
+718 NQKEI
-723 ENQDP
+723 ENQKT
-728 QIQPEITNES
+728 QIQPEFTNVS
-738 SKEDTID
+738 SKENIID
-745 MSVEENSNH
+745 MSVEENSNP

-761 IVGSDA
+761 IVVTEVL
-767 PTESNVIINESKDS
+767 TESNVIINESKDY

-787 RDIIFESCEND
+787 RDDILESCEND
-798 LLENGNEE
+798 SLENGNEE
-806 ITKTIESALSKQ
+806 ITKAIESAFSKQ
-818 RPPLLSTS
+818 RPNLLTTS
-826 LENIVSPEGS
+826 LENILSPEGT
-836 NLSFERIIQIPSPTE
+836 NLSFERIIQMPSPTE
-851 NAIAKESRNILE
+851 NTLAKESRNIHE
-863 CEPLNQNA
+863 YEPFNQNA

-890 KSTTDSENDECVE
+890 KSTTNSENDECVE
-903 VSISESLLTNDFDIF
+903 VSFSKSLLTNDIF
-918 SKLAL
+918 SKLTL
-923 LDSPTVEESAT
+923 LDSPTVEESTASN
-934 FDLMLEELSDPNVQ
+934 LMMEELNDPNVQ
-948 NGNCTNEPA
+948 RGNDTNDPT
-957 PDADAATA
+957 PDTDAATS
-965 RSLISQ
+965 RGHISQ

-976 RVEVSRGNSLES
+976 RVQVSRDNSLEL

-994 DIPTGTVS
+994 DISRGTVS
-1002 ENNQSIEAS
+1002 EKYQSIEAR
-1011 PNTTAKSKEEI
+1011 PNITEKSEEEI
-1022 NEDNEVSTSSN
+1022 NEDNEVITSSN
-1033 FEADKTQ
+1033 IEVDKTQ
-1040 SIDVTAKKIVEN
+1040 SIDVTAKKIEEN
-1052 RGNSEIDDVNEMI
+1052 GRNSEIDDVNEMI
-1065 NKFAIQPFQ
+1065 CKFAIQPFQ
-1074 LSLKKKMPLNNESE
+1074 LSLKKKMPSHNESD

-1103 SLDLANNNSPNSP
+1103 SLDLAKSNSLNSP
-1116 KVVSMTKPLMTSS
+1116 KLFSMTKPLMTSS
-1129 MTSLNTIPKQQLQA
+1129 MTSLNTTPKQQLQL

-1148 SSNIPLSLSF
+1148 SSSIPLSLSF
-1158 PRIKLNYKEKRD
+1158 PRIKLNCKEKRD

-1179 NESETTG
+1179 TESETTG
-1186 NTLETNN
+1186 ITLETNN
-1193 ETSIAEREMK
+1193 EKSIADREVK

-1210 KSAVNENQNVEKRVS
+1210 KPAVNENQNVEQRVS
-1225 SSNKI
+1225 SSKQV
-1230 LKNTALEGITNQNK
+1230 LKNTALEDITNENE
-1244 NSNAISI
+1244 NSDLISI
-1251 NTADNSF
+1251 NTEENSF
-1258 EHEKEKFDLSEQKVH
+1258 EHEKENFDLAEQKVL
-1273 TVQSNDMSV
+1273 TVQSNDVAV
-1282 NYKNIKETLT
+1282 NHKNTIVTLT
-1292 TEKPDKLTTEFFHA
+1292 TEKPDKLITELFHPC
-1306 SQETQLKTQFDIDDN
+1306 QETQPEIQVDIDTS

-1326 LDSTNPSSKNR
+1326 RDSTRPTSQKR
-1337 DINNVEEDTIK
+1337 DINNVAEDTNK
-1348 ETLRKQSSESE
+1348 GTLRIQSSESE
-1359 DAFSSNQKPLLI
+1359 DAFSSNQRPLLV

-1390 ETSESNLSDDE
+1390 ETSESNLSDDDP
-1401 QTTKQQSSYGDVSD
+1401 TAKQQSSYGDVSD
-1415 VSIEEENRQK
+1415 VSIEEGNRQK
-1425 RYSRNKKDLC
+1425 RYSRSKKDLR
-1435 QLTNEWSSTESDITD
+1435 QLTNEWSSAESDTTE
-1450 EVSSKARKYEGC
+1450 EVSSKARKYDGC

-1467 SLDAGKKVNESL
+1467 SFDAGKMVNDSL

-1505 GKKMNGKLNQTLFRS
+1505 GKRINGHLNQTLFRS

>member
-1 MVCIENQLAGF
+1 
-12 YKMRK
+12 
-17 FLDVLSV
+17 
-24 CMSYILFRQ
+24 MSHILFRQ

-52 SIDIT
+52 SIDLT

-79 GSEINF
+79 GSKINF
-85 KVPTNTNAE
+85 KFPTNTNAE

-122 EPKSPTSP
+122 EPKSLASP

-162 DDNYEIADK
+162 DDNCETADK
-171 PTKRRSFLET
+171 PAKRRSFLET

-239 KTAEESFIKA
+239 KNAEESFIKA

-278 GTTSSFHEYNPSN
+278 GSTSSFHEYNPSN

-299 RLKQLEQQQQQQQT
+299 RLKQLEQQQQQQKQT
-313 GRSNNQE
+313 GRSNNQK
-320 DKKRGSHTNYR
+320 DRKRGSNTNYL

-377 TRKRSDEESLT
+377 TRKRSDEDSLT

-409 EREEMEE
+409 EGEEMEE
-416 QCRISKKEKENQQE
+416 QCRISKKEKENQE

-456 SDEIDG
+456 SDEIDR
-462 KDVGDKSNGDA
+462 KDVGDKPNGDT
-473 SSTAGILETVRK
+473 SSTTGILETVRK

-505 ISKTNEILSEVED
+505 INKTNEILSAVED
-518 DIDLIKQDSFEKNEK
+518 DIDLVKQDSFEKNEK

-593 FDFRTPQRSIDEVED
+593 FDFRTPQQSLDEVED
-608 IISSPHSFSD
+608 IVSSPHRFSD

-624 YDRLSEL
+624 YDKLSEL

-652 NEEDLERVYR
+652 NEEDLQRVYR

-685 DKLDHIFKLLDTS
+685 DKLENIFKLLDTS
-698 TFIDPRKHSKN
+698 TFIDPRKHGKN
-709 ADIDKENLE
+709 ADIDKVNLE
-718 DQNDI
+718 NQKEI
-723 ENQDP
+723 ENQKT
-728 QIQPEITNES
+728 QIQPEITNVS
-738 SKEDTID
+738 SKENIID
-745 MSVEENSNH
+745 MNVEENSNP

-761 IVGSDA
+761 IVVTEVL
-767 PTESNVIINESKDS
+767 TESNVIINESKDY

-787 RDIIFESCEND
+787 RDDILESCEND
-798 LLENGNEE
+798 SLENGNEE
-806 ITKTIESALSKQ
+806 ITKAIESAFSKQ
-818 RPPLLSTS
+818 RPNLLTTS
-826 LENIVSPEGS
+826 LENIVSPEGT
-836 NLSFERIIQIPSPTE
+836 NFSFERIIQIPSPTE
-851 NAIAKESRNILE
+851 NTLAKESRNILE
-863 CEPLNQNA
+863 HEPFNQNA

-890 KSTTDSENDECVE
+890 KSTTNSENDECVE
-903 VSISESLLTNDFDIF
+903 VSFSKSLLTNDIF
-918 SKLAL
+918 SKLTL
-923 LDSPTVEESAT
+923 LDSPTVEESTASN
-934 FDLMLEELSDPNVQ
+934 LMMEELNDPNVQ
-948 NGNCTNEPA
+948 RGNDTNDPT
-957 PDADAATA
+957 PDTDTATS
-965 RSLISQ
+965 RDHISQ

-976 RVEVSRGNSLES
+976 RVQVSRDNSLEL

-994 DIPTGTVS
+994 DISRGTVS
-1002 ENNQSIEAS
+1002 EKYQSIEAR
-1011 PNTTAKSKEEI
+1011 PNITEKSEEEI
-1022 NEDNEVSTSSN
+1022 NEDNEVITSSN
-1033 FEADKTQ
+1033 IEVDKTQ
-1040 SIDVTAKKIVEN
+1040 SIDVTAKKIEEN
-1052 RGNSEIDDVNEMI
+1052 GRNSEIDDVNEI
-1065 NKFAIQPFQ
+1065 ICKFAIQPFQ
-1074 LSLKKKMPLNNESE
+1074 LSLKKKMPSHNESD

-1103 SLDLANNNSPNSP
+1103 SLDLAKSNSLNSP
-1116 KVVSMTKPLMTSS
+1116 KLFSMTKPLMTSS
-1129 MTSLNTIPKQQLQA
+1129 MTSLNTTPKQQLQL

-1148 SSNIPLSLSF
+1148 SSSIPLSLSF
-1158 PRIKLNYKEKRD
+1158 PRIKLNCKEKRD

-1179 NESETTG
+1179 TESETTG
-1186 NTLETNN
+1186 ITLETNN
-1193 ETSIAEREMK
+1193 EKSITDREMK

-1210 KSAVNENQNVEKRVS
+1210 KPAVNENQNVEQRVS
-1225 SSNKI
+1225 SSKQV
-1230 LKNTALEGITNQNK
+1230 LKNTALEDITNENE
-1244 NSNAISI
+1244 NSDLISI
-1251 NTADNSF
+1251 NTAENSF
-1258 EHEKEKFDLSEQKVH
+1258 EHEKENFDLAEQKVL
-1273 TVQSNDMSV
+1273 TVQSNDVAV
-1282 NYKNIKETLT
+1282 NHKNTIVTLT
-1292 TEKPDKLTTEFFHA
+1292 TEKPDKLITELFHPC
-1306 SQETQLKTQFDIDDN
+1306 QETQPEIQVDIDTS

-1326 LDSTNPSSKNR
+1326 RDSTRPTSQKR
-1337 DINNVEEDTIK
+1337 DINNVEEDTNK
-1348 ETLRKQSSESE
+1348 GTLRIQSSESE
-1359 DAFSSNQKPLLI
+1359 DAFSSNQRPLLV

-1390 ETSESNLSDDE
+1390 ETSESNLSDDDP
-1401 QTTKQQSSYGDVSD
+1401 TAKQQSSYGDVSD
-1415 VSIEEENRQK
+1415 VSIEEGNRQK
-1425 RYSRNKKDLC
+1425 RYSRSKKDLR
-1435 QLTNEWSSTESDITD
+1435 QLTNEWSSAESDIT
-1450 EVSSKARKYEGC
+1450 EEASSKARKYDGC

-1467 SLDAGKKVNESL
+1467 SFDAGEMVNDSL

-1505 GKKMNGKLNQTLFRS
+1505 GKRINGNLNQTLFRS